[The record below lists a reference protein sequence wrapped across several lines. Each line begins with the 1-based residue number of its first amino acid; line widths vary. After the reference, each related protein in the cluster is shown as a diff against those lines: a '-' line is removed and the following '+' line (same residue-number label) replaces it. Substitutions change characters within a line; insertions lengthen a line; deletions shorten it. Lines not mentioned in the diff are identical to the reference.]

1 MNLLKK
7 NKYSIRKYKVGIFST
22 LIGTVLLLSNPNG
35 AQALTTDHNVQGGSN
50 QALPGNSQNT
60 NADTNRDIVND
71 SQNTPNAHA
80 TDNTST
86 NQALTNHQNVDV
98 ANQVGPAP
106 IQPSA
111 SPAQNNNNSNANSTA
126 TEPAANTNNNLAS
139 NNNTLN
145 VPNNTDNND
154 SARHLTLKEI
164 QEDVRHSSDKPEL
177 VAIAEEASNRPKK
190 RSRRAAPTDPNATP
204 ADPTATPADPTA
216 GNGSAPVAITAPY
229 TPTTDP
235 NANNIGQNAP
245 NEVLS
250 FDDNNIR
257 PSTNRSVP
265 TVTVVDNLPGYT
277 LINGGKVGVFSHAMV
292 RTSMFDSGDAKN
304 YQAQGN
310 VIALGRIR
318 GNDTNDHGDFNGIE
332 KTLTVNPNSELI
344 FEFNTMTTKNYQAQ
358 GNVIAL
364 GRIRGND
371 TNDHGDFNGIEKT
384 LTVNPNSELIFEFNT
399 MTTKNYQG
407 MTNLIIK
414 NADNDTVIGE
424 KVVAYGPIWRL
435 LKVPENVSH
444 LKIQFVPKNDAITD
458 ARGIYQLRDGY
469 KYYDFVDS
477 IGLHSGSHVYVER
490 RTMEPTATN
499 NKEFTVTT
507 SLKNNGNFGASFNTD
522 DFVYKIQLP
531 EGVEYVNNSLT
542 KDFPSG
548 NSGVDINDMNV
559 TYDAANRIITIKST
573 GGGTGNSPAR
583 LMPDK
588 ILDLK
593 YKLRV
598 NNVPTPRTV
607 TFNDTLTYK
616 TYSQDFIN
624 SPAESHTVSTNPYT
638 IDIIMNKDALQAEV
652 DRRIQQADYTFA
664 SLDIFNDL
672 KRRAQT
678 ILDENRNNVPLN
690 KRVSQ
695 ADIDSL
701 ANQMQHTLIRSVD
714 AENAV
719 NRKVDDMEDLV
730 NQNDE
735 LTDEEKQAAIQV
747 IEEHKNEI
755 IGNIGDQTTDDG
767 VTRIKD
773 QGIQTLSGD
782 TATPVVKP
790 NAKQAIRDKAAKQ
803 REIINHT
810 PDATQDEIQDAL
822 NQLTTDETDAIDNVT
837 NATTNADVETAK
849 NNGINTIG
857 AVAPQVTHK
866 QAARDAINQ
875 ATATKRQQINSN
887 REATQEEKNAALN
900 ELTQAT
906 NHALEQINQAT
917 TNDDVDT
924 AKGDGLNAINPIA
937 PVTVVKQAA
946 RDAVSH
952 DAQQHIAEI
961 NANPDAT
968 QEERQAAIEKV
979 NAAVAVANTN
989 ILNANTNADVEQ
1001 VKTNAI
1007 QGIQAIEPA
1016 TKVKTDAKNAIDQ
1029 SAETQHN
1036 AIFNNNDA
1044 TLEEQ
1049 QAAQQLL
1056 DQAVATAKQN
1066 INAAD
1071 TNQEVAQ
1078 AKDQGTQNIVV
1089 IQPATQVKTDARNA
1103 VNEKAREAITNINA
1117 TPGATREEK
1126 QEAINRVNTLKN
1138 RALND
1143 IGVTS
1148 TTAMVNSIRDDAVNQ
1163 IGAVQPHVTKKQ
1175 TATGV
1180 LTDLATAK
1188 KQEINQNTNATT
1200 EEKQVALNQVDQD
1213 LATAINNINQ
1223 ADTNAEVDQ
1232 AQQLGTKAI
1241 NAIQPNIVKK
1251 PAALAQTNQHY
1262 SAKLVEINAT
1272 PDATDDEKNA
1282 AINTLNQD
1290 RQQAIE
1296 SIKQANTNA
1305 EVDQAATV
1313 AENNIDAVQVDVV
1326 KKQAARDKITAEV
1339 AKRIEAVKQTPNATD
1354 EEKQAAVNQINQLK
1368 DQAFNQINQNQT
1380 NDQVDATTNQA
1391 INAID
1396 NVEAEVVIKP
1406 KAIADI
1412 EKAVKEKQQ
1421 QIDNSLD
1428 STDNEKEVALQ
1439 ALAKEKEKA
1448 LAAIDQAQTNSQVNQ
1463 AATNGV
1469 SAIKIIQPETKI
1481 KPAAREKINQK
1492 ANELRA
1498 QINQDKEATAEERQ
1512 AALDKINDLVAKAMT
1527 NITNDRTNQQVN
1539 DSTNQALDDI
1549 ALVTPDHIVRAAA
1562 RDAVKQQ
1569 YEAKKHEIEQA
1580 EHATDEEKQVALNQ
1594 LANNEKRAL
1603 QNINQAIANN
1613 DVKRVESNGIATLK
1627 GVEPHIVVKPEAQEA
1642 IKASADNQVESIKDT
1657 PHATTDELD
1666 EANQQ
1671 INDTLKQGQQD
1682 IDNTTQDAA
1691 VNDVRNQTI
1700 KAIEQIKPKVRRK
1713 RAALDNIDESNNNQ
1727 LDAIRNT
1734 LDTTQ
1739 DERNV
1744 AIAALNKIVNAIK
1757 NDIAQNKTN
1766 AEVDQT
1772 EADGNNNI
1780 KVILPKVQVKPA
1792 ARQSVSAKAEAQ
1804 NALIDQSDLSTEEE
1818 RLAAKHL
1825 VEQALNQAIDQINH
1839 ADKTAQVNQNSIDA
1853 QNIISKIKPATTVKA
1868 TALQQIQNIAT
1879 NKINLIKANNEATD
1893 EEQNAAIVQVE
1904 KELIKAKQQI
1914 AGAVTNADV
1923 AYLLHDGKNEIRE
1936 IEPVI
1941 NKKATA
1947 REQLTTLFNDK
1958 KQAIEANVQ
1967 ATVEER
1973 NSILAQL
1980 QNIYDT
1986 AIGQIDQDRSN
1997 AQVDKTA
2004 TLNLQT
2010 IHDLD
2015 VHPIKKPDAEKTIND
2030 DLARVTHLV
2039 QNYRKVSDRNK
2050 ADALKAIT
2058 ALKLQMDEELK
2069 TARTNADVDAV
2080 LKRFNVALG
2089 DIEAVITEK
2098 ENSLLRIDNIAQQT
2112 YAKFKAIATPEQLAK
2127 VKALIDQYV
2136 ADGNRMVDEDATLND
2151 IKKDT
2156 QLIIDEILAIKLPA
2170 EVIKASPKVGQPA
2183 PKVCTPIK
2191 KEDKQEVRKVV
2202 KELPNTGSEEMDLP
2216 LKELALITGAALLAR
2231 RRSKKEKE
2239 S

>member
-35 AQALTTDHNVQGGSN
+35 AQALTTDNNVQSDTN
-50 QALPGNSQNT
+50 QATPVNSQDKDVAN
-60 NADTNRDIVND
+60 NRGLAN
-71 SQNTPNAHA
+71 SAQNTPNQSA
-80 TDNTST
+80 TTNQAT
-86 NQALTNHQNVDV
+86 NQALVNHNNGSIV
-98 ANQVGPAP
+98 NQATPTSV
-106 IQPSA
+106 QSSTPS
-111 SPAQNNNNSNANSTA
+111 AQNNNHTDGNTTATETVSNAN
-126 TEPAANTNNNLAS
+126 NNDVAS
-139 NNNTLN
+139 NNTTLN
-145 VPNNTDNND
+145 VPNKTNENG
-154 SARHLTLKEI
+154 SGGHLTLKEI

-177 VAIAEEASNRPKK
+177 VAIAEPASNRPKK
-190 RSRRAAPTDPNATP
+190 RSRRAAPADPNATP
-204 ADPTATPADPTA
+204 ADPGAAAA
-216 GNGSAPVAITAPY
+216 GNGGAPVAITAPY

-235 NANNIGQNAP
+235 NANNAGQNAP

-250 FDDNNIR
+250 FDDNSIR

-265 TVTVVDNLPGYT
+265 SVTVVDNLPGFT
-277 LINGGKVGVFSHAMV
+277 LINGGKVGVLSHAMV
-292 RTSMFDSGDAKN
+292 RTSMFEAGSN
-304 YQAQGN
+304 RTYQAQGN
-310 VIALGRIR
+310 VLALGRIS
-318 GNDTNDHGDFNGIE
+318 GTDASNHGDFNGIE
-332 KTLTVNPNSELI
+332 KSLTVNPNSELI
-344 FEFNTMTTKNYQAQ
+344 FEFNTMPTKNGQ
-358 GNVIAL
+358 GATNV
-364 GRIRGND
+364 
-371 TNDHGDFNGIEKT
+371 
-384 LTVNPNSELIFEFNT
+384 
-399 MTTKNYQG
+399 
-407 MTNLIIK
+407 IIK
-414 NADNDTVIGE
+414 NADTNDTIAE
-424 KVVAYGPIWRL
+424 KTVEGGPTLRL
-435 LKVPENVSH
+435 FKVPDNVRN

-458 ARGIYQLRDGY
+458 ARGIYQLKDGY
-469 KYYDFVDS
+469 KYYSFVDS

-507 SLKNNGNFGASFNTD
+507 SLKNNGNSGASLDTD
-522 DFVYKIQLP
+522 EFVYKIQLP

-542 KDFPSG
+542 KDFPSN
-548 NSGVDINDMNV
+548 NSGVDVNDMNV
-559 TYDAANRIITIKST
+559 TYDAANRVITIKST
-573 GGGTGNSPAR
+573 GGGTTNSPAR

-616 TYSQDFIN
+616 TYTQDFIN
-624 SPAESHTVSTNPYT
+624 SAAESHTVSTNPYT

-672 KRRAQT
+672 KKRAQT
-678 ILDENRNNVPLN
+678 ILAENRNNVPLN

-695 ADIDSL
+695 ADIDTL
-701 ANQMQHTLIRSVD
+701 TNQMQHTLIRSVD

-719 NRKVDDMEDLV
+719 NQKADQMEDLV

-747 IEEHKNEI
+747 IEEHKGNI
-755 IGNIGDQTTDDG
+755 IGDIGDQTTDDG

-790 NAKQAIRDKAAKQ
+790 NAKKAIRDKATKQ
-803 REIINHT
+803 REIINAT
-810 PDATQDEIQDAL
+810 PDATEDEIQDAI
-822 NQLTTDETDAIDNVT
+822 NQLATDETDAIDNVT

-857 AVAPQVTHK
+857 SVVPQVTHK

-917 TNDDVDT
+917 TNADVDN

-968 QEERQAAIEKV
+968 QEERQAAIDKV
-979 NAAVAVANTN
+979 NAAVTAANTN
-989 ILNANTNADVEQ
+989 ILNANTNAEVEQ

-1007 QGIQAIEPA
+1007 QGIQAITPA
-1016 TKVKTDAKNAIDQ
+1016 TKVKTDAKNAIDK

-1036 AIFNNNDA
+1036 TIFNNNDA

-1089 IQPATQVKTDARNA
+1089 IQPATQVKTDARNV
-1103 VNEKAREAITNINA
+1103 VNDKAREAITNINA

-1138 RALND
+1138 RALTD

-1180 LTDLATAK
+1180 LNDLATAK

-1200 EEKQVALNQVDQD
+1200 EEKQVALNQVDQE

-1251 PAALAQTNQHY
+1251 PAALAQINQHY
-1262 SAKLVEINAT
+1262 NAKLAEINAT
-1272 PDATDDEKNA
+1272 PDATNDEKNA

-1380 NDQVDATTNQA
+1380 NDQVDTTTNQA
-1391 INAID
+1391 LNAID

-1428 STDNEKEVALQ
+1428 STDNEKEVASQ

-1469 SAIKIIQPETKI
+1469 SAIKIIQPETKV

-1498 QINQDKEATAEERQ
+1498 KINQDKEATAEERQ
-1512 AALDKINDLVAKAMT
+1512 VALDKINEFVNQAMT
-1527 NITNDRTNQQVN
+1527 DITNNRTNQQV
-1539 DSTNQALDDI
+1539 DDTTSQALDSI
-1549 ALVTPDHIVRAAA
+1549 ALVAPEHIVRAAA

-1569 YEAKKHEIEQA
+1569 YEAKKQEIEQA

-1594 LANNEKRAL
+1594 LANNKKLAL
-1603 QNINQAIANN
+1603 QNINQAVTNN
-1613 DVKRVESNGIATLK
+1613 DVKRVETNGIATLK
-1627 GVEPHIVVKPEAQEA
+1627 GVQPHIVIKPEAQQA
-1642 IKASADNQVESIKDT
+1642 IKASAENQVESIKDT
-1657 PHATTDELD
+1657 PHATVDELD
-1666 EANQQ
+1666 EANQL
-1671 INDTLKQGQQD
+1671 ISDTLKQAQQE
-1682 IDNTTQDAA
+1682 IENTNQDAA
-1691 VNDVRNQTI
+1691 VTDVRNQTI

-1713 RAALDNIDESNNNQ
+1713 RAALDSIEENNKNQ

-1739 DERNV
+1739 DERDV
-1744 AIAALNKIVNAIK
+1744 AIDTLNKIVNTIK

-1766 AEVDQT
+1766 AEVDRT
-1772 EADGNNNI
+1772 ETDGNDNI

-1792 ARQSVSAKAEAQ
+1792 ARQSVGVKAEAQ

-1839 ADKTAQVNQNSIDA
+1839 ADKTAQVNQDSIDA

-1893 EEQNAAIVQVE
+1893 EEQNIAIAQVE

-1914 AGAVTNADV
+1914 ASAVTNADV
-1923 AYLLHDGKNEIRE
+1923 AYLLHDEKNEIRE

-1941 NKKATA
+1941 SRKASA

-1958 KQAIEANVQ
+1958 KQAIEANIQ

-2004 TLNLQT
+2004 SLNLQT

-2030 DLARVTHLV
+2030 DLARVTALV

-2080 LKRFNVALG
+2080 LKRFNVALS

-2127 VKALIDQYV
+2127 VKVLIDQYV
-2136 ADGNRMVDEDATLND
+2136 ADGNRMIDEDATLND
-2151 IKKDT
+2151 IKQHT
-2156 QLIIDEILAIKLPA
+2156 QFIVDEILAIKLPA
-2170 EVIKASPKVGQPA
+2170 EAMKVSPKVIQPA

-2191 KEDKQEVRKVV
+2191 KKRHMNRAK
-2202 KELPNTGSEEMDLP
+2202 
-2216 LKELALITGAALLAR
+2216 LKKNFQIQVL
-2231 RRSKKEKE
+2231 KKWIYH
-2239 S
+2239 

>member
-35 AQALTTDHNVQGGSN
+35 AQALTTDNNVQSDTN
-50 QALPGNSQNT
+50 QATPVNSQDKDVAN
-60 NADTNRDIVND
+60 NRGLAN
-71 SQNTPNAHA
+71 SAQNTPNQSA
-80 TDNTST
+80 TTNQAT
-86 NQALTNHQNVDV
+86 NQALVNHNNGSIV
-98 ANQVGPAP
+98 NQATPTSV
-106 IQPSA
+106 QSSTPS
-111 SPAQNNNNSNANSTA
+111 AQNNNHTDGNTTATETVSNAN
-126 TEPAANTNNNLAS
+126 NNDAVS
-139 NNNTLN
+139 NNTTLN
-145 VPNNTDNND
+145 VPNKTNENG
-154 SARHLTLKEI
+154 SGGHLTLKEI

-177 VAIAEEASNRPKK
+177 VAIAEPASNRPKK
-190 RSRRAAPTDPNATP
+190 RSRRAAPADPNATP
-204 ADPTATPADPTA
+204 ADPAAAAA
-216 GNGSAPVAITAPY
+216 GNGGAPVAITAPY

-235 NANNIGQNAP
+235 NANNAGQNAP

-250 FDDNNIR
+250 FDDNGIR

-265 TVTVVDNLPGYT
+265 SVTVVDNLPGFT

-292 RTSMFDSGDAKN
+292 RTSMFDSGDNKN

-310 VIALGRIR
+310 VIALGRIN
-318 GNDTNDHGDFNGIE
+318 GTDTNDHGDFNGIE

-344 FEFNTMTTKNYQAQ
+344 FEFNTMTTKNGQ
-358 GNVIAL
+358 GATNV
-364 GRIRGND
+364 
-371 TNDHGDFNGIEKT
+371 
-384 LTVNPNSELIFEFNT
+384 
-399 MTTKNYQG
+399 
-407 MTNLIIK
+407 IIK
-414 NADNDTVIGE
+414 NADTNDTIAE
-424 KVVAYGPIWRL
+424 KTVEGGPTLRL
-435 LKVPENVSH
+435 FKVPDNVRN
-444 LKIQFVPKNDAITD
+444 LKIQFVSKNDAITD
-458 ARGIYQLRDGY
+458 ARGIYQLKDGY
-469 KYYDFVDS
+469 KYYSFVDS

-507 SLKNNGNFGASFNTD
+507 SLKNNGNSGASLDTD
-522 DFVYKIQLP
+522 EFVYKIQLP

-542 KDFPSG
+542 KDFPSN
-548 NSGVDINDMNV
+548 NSGVDVNDMNV
-559 TYDAANRIITIKST
+559 TYDAANRVITIKST
-573 GGGTGNSPAR
+573 GGGTTNSPAR

-616 TYSQDFIN
+616 TYTQDFIN
-624 SPAESHTVSTNPYT
+624 SAAESHTVSTNPYT

-672 KRRAQT
+672 KKRAQT
-678 ILDENRNNVPLN
+678 ILAENRNNVPLN

-695 ADIDSL
+695 ADIDTL
-701 ANQMQHTLIRSVD
+701 TNQMQHTLIRSVD

-719 NRKVDDMEDLV
+719 NQKADQMEDLV

-747 IEEHKNEI
+747 IEEHKGNI
-755 IGNIGDQTTDDG
+755 IGDIGDQTTDDG

-790 NAKQAIRDKAAKQ
+790 NAKKAIRDKATKQ
-803 REIINHT
+803 REIINAT
-810 PDATQDEIQDAL
+810 PDATEDEIQDAI
-822 NQLTTDETDAIDNVT
+822 NQLATDETDAIDNVT

-857 AVAPQVTHK
+857 AVVPQVTHK
-866 QAARDAINQ
+866 KAARDAINQ
-875 ATATKRQQINSN
+875 ATAMKRQQINSN

-917 TNDDVDT
+917 TNADVDN

-968 QEERQAAIEKV
+968 QEERQAAIDKV
-979 NAAVAVANTN
+979 NAAVTAANTN

-1007 QGIQAIEPA
+1007 QGIQAITPA
-1016 TKVKTDAKNAIDQ
+1016 TKVKTDAKNAIDK

-1036 AIFNNNDA
+1036 TIFNNNDA

-1078 AKDQGTQNIVV
+1078 AKDQGMQNIVV
-1089 IQPATQVKTDARNA
+1089 IQPATQVKTDARNT

-1126 QEAINRVNTLKN
+1126 QEAIDRVNALKN
-1138 RALND
+1138 RALTD

-1180 LTDLATAK
+1180 LNDLATAK

-1200 EEKQVALNQVDQD
+1200 EEKQMALNQVDQD

-1223 ADTNAEVDQ
+1223 ADTNTEVDQ
-1232 AQQLGTKAI
+1232 AQQLGAQAI

-1251 PAALAQTNQHY
+1251 PAALAQINQHY
-1262 SAKLVEINAT
+1262 NAKLAEINAT

-1296 SIKQANTNA
+1296 SVKQANTNN
-1305 EVDQAATV
+1305 EVDQAATT

-1380 NDQVDATTNQA
+1380 NDQVDTTTNQA
-1391 INAID
+1391 LNAID

-1428 STDNEKEVALQ
+1428 STDNEKEVASQ

-1469 SAIKIIQPETKI
+1469 SAIKIIQPETKV

-1498 QINQDKEATAEERQ
+1498 KINQDKEATAEERQ
-1512 AALDKINDLVAKAMT
+1512 VALDKINEFVNQAMT
-1527 NITNDRTNQQVN
+1527 DITNNRTNQQV
-1539 DSTNQALDDI
+1539 DDTTSQALDSI
-1549 ALVTPDHIVRAAA
+1549 ALVAPEHIVRAAA

-1569 YEAKKHEIEQA
+1569 YEAKKQEIEQA

-1594 LANNEKRAL
+1594 LANNEKLAL
-1603 QNINQAIANN
+1603 QNINQAVTNN
-1613 DVKRVESNGIATLK
+1613 DVKRVETNGIATLK
-1627 GVEPHIVVKPEAQEA
+1627 GVQPHIVIKPEAQQA
-1642 IKASADNQVESIKDT
+1642 IKASAENQVESIKDT
-1657 PHATTDELD
+1657 PHATVDELD
-1666 EANQQ
+1666 EANQL
-1671 INDTLKQGQQD
+1671 ISDTLKQAQQE
-1682 IDNTTQDAA
+1682 IENTNQDAA
-1691 VNDVRNQTI
+1691 VTDVRNQTI

-1713 RAALDNIDESNNNQ
+1713 RAALDSIEENNKNQ

-1739 DERNV
+1739 DERDV
-1744 AIAALNKIVNAIK
+1744 AIDTLNKIVNTIK

-1766 AEVDQT
+1766 AEVDRT
-1772 EADGNNNI
+1772 ETDGNDNI

-1792 ARQSVSAKAEAQ
+1792 ARQSVGVKAEAQ

-1839 ADKTAQVNQNSIDA
+1839 ADKTAQVNQDSINA

-1893 EEQNAAIVQVE
+1893 EEQNIAIAQVE

-1914 AGAVTNADV
+1914 ASAVTNADV
-1923 AYLLHDGKNEIRE
+1923 AYLLHDEKNEIRE

-1941 NKKATA
+1941 NRKASA

-1958 KQAIEANVQ
+1958 KQAIEANFQ

-2004 TLNLQT
+2004 SLNLQT

-2030 DLARVTHLV
+2030 DLARVTALV

-2136 ADGNRMVDEDATLND
+2136 ADGNRMIDEDATLND
-2151 IKKDT
+2151 IKQHT
-2156 QLIIDEILAIKLPA
+2156 QFIVDEILAIKLPA
-2170 EVIKASPKVGQPA
+2170 EAMKVSPKVIQPA

-2191 KEDKQEVRKVV
+2191 KEETHESRKVE
-2202 KELPNTGSEEMDLP
+2202 KELPNTGSEGMDLP
-2216 LKELALITGAALLAR
+2216 LKEFALITGAALLAR
-2231 RRSKKEKE
+2231 RRTKNEKE

>member
-35 AQALTTDHNVQGGSN
+35 AQALTTDNNVQSDTN
-50 QALPGNSQNT
+50 QATPVNSQDKDVAN
-60 NADTNRDIVND
+60 NRGLAN
-71 SQNTPNAHA
+71 SAQNTPNQSA
-80 TDNTST
+80 TTNQAT
-86 NQALTNHQNVDV
+86 NQALVNHNNGSIV
-98 ANQVGPAP
+98 NQATPTSV
-106 IQPSA
+106 QSSTPS
-111 SPAQNNNNSNANSTA
+111 AQNNNHTDGNTTATETVSNAN
-126 TEPAANTNNNLAS
+126 NNDAVS
-139 NNNTLN
+139 NNTTLN
-145 VPNNTDNND
+145 VPNKTNENG
-154 SARHLTLKEI
+154 SGGHLTLKEI

-177 VAIAEEASNRPKK
+177 VAIAEPASNRPKK
-190 RSRRAAPTDPNATP
+190 RSKRAAPADPNATP
-204 ADPTATPADPTA
+204 ADPAAAAA
-216 GNGSAPVAITAPY
+216 GNGGAPVAITAPY

-235 NANNIGQNAP
+235 NANNAGQNAP

-250 FDDNNIR
+250 FDDNGIR

-265 TVTVVDNLPGYT
+265 SVTVVDNLPGFT

-292 RTSMFDSGDAKN
+292 RTSMFDSADAKN

-310 VIALGRIR
+310 VIALGRI
-318 GNDTNDHGDFNGIE
+318 
-332 KTLTVNPNSELI
+332 K
-344 FEFNTMTTKNYQAQ
+344 
-358 GNVIAL
+358 
-364 GRIRGND
+364 GND

-407 MTNLIIK
+407 VTNLIIK
-414 NADNDTVIGE
+414 NADNDTVIAE
-424 KVVAYGPIWRL
+424 KSVAYGPIWRL
-435 LKVPENVSH
+435 FKVPENVSH

-522 DFVYKIQLP
+522 DFVYQVQLP

-542 KDFPSG
+542 KDFPSS
-548 NSGVDINDMNV
+548 NSGVDMNDFNV
-559 TYDAANRIITIKST
+559 TYDAANRVITIKST
-573 GGGTGNSPAR
+573 GGGSGNSPAR

-616 TYSQDFIN
+616 TYTQDFIN
-624 SPAESHTVSTNPYT
+624 SPAESHTVRTNPYT

-701 ANQMQHTLIRSVD
+701 TNQMQHTLIRSVD

-719 NRKVDDMEDLV
+719 NKKVDQMEDLV

-790 NAKQAIRDKAAKQ
+790 NAKKAIRDKATKQ
-803 REIINHT
+803 REIINAT
-810 PDATQDEIQDAL
+810 PDATEDEIQDAL
-822 NQLTTDETDAIDNVT
+822 NQLATDETDAIDNVT
-837 NATTNADVETAK
+837 NATTNADVEIAK

-857 AVAPQVTHK
+857 AVVPQVTHK

-917 TNDDVDT
+917 TNADVDN

-968 QEERQAAIEKV
+968 QEERQAAIDKV
-979 NAAVAVANTN
+979 NAAVTAANTN

-1007 QGIQAIEPA
+1007 QGIQAITPA
-1016 TKVKTDAKNAIDQ
+1016 TKVKTDAKNAIDK

-1036 AIFNNNDA
+1036 TIFNNNDA

-1089 IQPATQVKTDARNA
+1089 IQPATQVKTDARNV
-1103 VNEKAREAITNINA
+1103 VNDKAREAITNINA

-1138 RALND
+1138 RALTD

-1180 LTDLATAK
+1180 LNDLATAK

-1200 EEKQVALNQVDQD
+1200 EEKQVALNQVDQE

-1251 PAALAQTNQHY
+1251 PAALAQINQHY
-1262 SAKLVEINAT
+1262 NAKLAEINAT
-1272 PDATDDEKNA
+1272 PDATNDEKNA
-1282 AINTLNQD
+1282 AINTLNLD

-1380 NDQVDATTNQA
+1380 NDQVDTTTNQA
-1391 INAID
+1391 LKAID

-1428 STDNEKEVALQ
+1428 STDNEKEVASQ

-1469 SAIKIIQPETKI
+1469 SAIKIIQPETKV

-1498 QINQDKEATAEERQ
+1498 KINQDKEATAEERQ
-1512 AALDKINDLVAKAMT
+1512 VALDKINEFVNQAMT
-1527 NITNDRTNQQVN
+1527 DITNNRTNQQV
-1539 DSTNQALDDI
+1539 DDTTSQALDSI

-1569 YEAKKHEIEQA
+1569 YEAKKREIEQA

-1603 QNINQAIANN
+1603 QNINQAVTNN
-1613 DVKRVESNGIATLK
+1613 DVKRVETNGIATLK
-1627 GVEPHIVVKPEAQEA
+1627 GVQPHIVIKPEAQQA
-1642 IKASADNQVESIKDT
+1642 IKASAENQVESIKDT
-1657 PHATTDELD
+1657 PHATVDELD
-1666 EANQQ
+1666 EANQL
-1671 INDTLKQGQQD
+1671 ISDTLKQAQQE
-1682 IDNTTQDAA
+1682 IENTNQDAA
-1691 VNDVRNQTI
+1691 VTDVRNQTI

-1713 RAALDNIDESNNNQ
+1713 RAALDSIEENNKNQ

-1739 DERNV
+1739 DERDV
-1744 AIAALNKIVNAIK
+1744 AIDTLNKIVNTIK

-1766 AEVDQT
+1766 AEVDRT
-1772 EADGNNNI
+1772 ETDGNDNI

-1792 ARQSVSAKAEAQ
+1792 ARQSVGVKAEAQ

-1839 ADKTAQVNQNSIDA
+1839 ADKTAQVNQDSINA

-1893 EEQNAAIVQVE
+1893 EEQNIAIAQVE

-1914 AGAVTNADV
+1914 ASAVTNADV
-1923 AYLLHDGKNEIRE
+1923 AYLLHDEKNEIRE

-1941 NKKATA
+1941 NRKASA

-1958 KQAIEANVQ
+1958 KQAIKANIQ

-2004 TLNLQT
+2004 SLNLQT

-2030 DLARVTHLV
+2030 DLARVTALV
-2039 QNYRKVSDRNK
+2039 QNYRKVSNRNK

-2080 LKRFNVALG
+2080 LKRFNVALS

-2127 VKALIDQYV
+2127 VKVLIDQYV
-2136 ADGNRMVDEDATLND
+2136 ADGNRMIDEDATLND
-2151 IKKDT
+2151 IKQHT
-2156 QLIIDEILAIKLPA
+2156 QFIVDEILAIKLPA
-2170 EVIKASPKVGQPA
+2170 EETKVSPKEIQPA

-2191 KEDKQEVRKVV
+2191 KEETHESRKVE
-2202 KELPNTGSEEMDLP
+2202 KELPNTGSEGMDLP
-2216 LKELALITGAALLAR
+2216 LKEFALITGRLC
-2231 RRSKKEKE
+2231 
-2239 S
+2239 

>member
-35 AQALTTDHNVQGGSN
+35 AQALTTDNNVQSDTN
-50 QALPGNSQNT
+50 QATPVNSQ
-60 NADTNRDIVND
+60 DTNVANNRGLAN
-71 SQNTPNAHA
+71 SAQNTPNQSA
-80 TDNTST
+80 TTNQST
-86 NQALTNHQNVDV
+86 NQALVNHNNGSI
-98 ANQVGPAP
+98 ANQATPTSV
-106 IQPSA
+106 QSSTPS
-111 SPAQNNNNSNANSTA
+111 AQNNNHTDGNTTATETVSNAN
-126 TEPAANTNNNLAS
+126 NKDVVS
-139 NNNTLN
+139 NNTTLN
-145 VPNNTDNND
+145 VPNKTNENG
-154 SARHLTLKEI
+154 SGGHLTLKEI

-177 VAIAEEASNRPKK
+177 VAIAEQASNRPKK
-190 RSRRAAPTDPNATP
+190 RSRRAAPADPNATP
-204 ADPTATPADPTA
+204 ADPAAAAA
-216 GNGSAPVAITAPY
+216 GNGGAPVAITAPY

-235 NANNIGQNAP
+235 NANNAGQNAP

-250 FDDNNIR
+250 FDDNGIR

-265 TVTVVDNLPGYT
+265 SVTVVDNLPGFT

-310 VIALGRIR
+310 VIALGRIK

-332 KTLTVNPNSELI
+332 KS
-344 FEFNTMTTKNYQAQ
+344 
-358 GNVIAL
+358 
-364 GRIRGND
+364 
-371 TNDHGDFNGIEKT
+371 

-407 MTNLIIK
+407 VTNLIIK
-414 NADNDTVIGE
+414 NADNDTVIAE
-424 KVVAYGPIWRL
+424 KSVAYGPIWRL
-435 LKVPENVSH
+435 FKVPENVSH

-522 DFVYKIQLP
+522 DFVYKVQLP

-542 KDFPSG
+542 KDFPSS
-548 NSGVDINDMNV
+548 NSGVDMNDFNV
-559 TYDAANRIITIKST
+559 TYDAANRVITIKST
-573 GGGTGNSPAR
+573 GGGSGNSPAR

-616 TYSQDFIN
+616 TYTQDFIN

-690 KRVSQ
+690 KRVYQ

-701 ANQMQHTLIRSVD
+701 TNQMQHTLIRSVD

-719 NRKVDDMEDLV
+719 NKKVDQMEDLV

-790 NAKQAIRDKAAKQ
+790 NAKKAIRDKATKQ
-803 REIINHT
+803 REIINAT
-810 PDATQDEIQDAL
+810 PDATEDEIQDAL
-822 NQLTTDETDAIDNVT
+822 NQLATDETDAIDNVT
-837 NATTNADVETAK
+837 NATTNADVEIAK

-857 AVAPQVTHK
+857 AVVPQVTHK

-917 TNDDVDT
+917 TNADVDN

-968 QEERQAAIEKV
+968 QEERQAAIDKV
-979 NAAVAVANTN
+979 NAAVTAANTN

-1007 QGIQAIEPA
+1007 QGIQAITPA
-1016 TKVKTDAKNAIDQ
+1016 TKVKTDAKNAIDK

-1036 AIFNNNDA
+1036 TIFNNNDA

-1103 VNEKAREAITNINA
+1103 VNDKAREAITNINA

-1138 RALND
+1138 RALTD

-1180 LTDLATAK
+1180 LNDLATAK

-1200 EEKQVALNQVDQD
+1200 EEKQVALNQVDQE

-1251 PAALAQTNQHY
+1251 PAALAQINQHY
-1262 SAKLVEINAT
+1262 NAKLAEINAT
-1272 PDATDDEKNA
+1272 PDATNDEKNA
-1282 AINTLNQD
+1282 EINTLNQD

-1368 DQAFNQINQNQT
+1368 DQAINQINQNQT
-1380 NDQVDATTNQA
+1380 NDQVDTTTNQA
-1391 INAID
+1391 VNAID

-1428 STDNEKEVALQ
+1428 STDNEKEVASQ

-1469 SAIKIIQPETKI
+1469 SAIKIIQPETKV

-1498 QINQDKEATAEERQ
+1498 KINQDKEATAEERQ
-1512 AALDKINDLVAKAMT
+1512 VALDKINEFVNQAMT
-1527 NITNDRTNQQVN
+1527 DITNNRTNQQV
-1539 DSTNQALDDI
+1539 DDTTSQALDSI
-1549 ALVTPDHIVRAAA
+1549 ALVAPEHIVRAAA

-1569 YEAKKHEIEQA
+1569 YEAKKQEIEQA

-1594 LANNEKRAL
+1594 LANNEKLAL
-1603 QNINQAIANN
+1603 QNINQAVTNN
-1613 DVKRVESNGIATLK
+1613 DVKRVETNGIATLK
-1627 GVEPHIVVKPEAQEA
+1627 GVQPHIVIKPEAQQA
-1642 IKASADNQVESIKDT
+1642 IKATAENQVESIKDT
-1657 PHATTDELD
+1657 PHATVDELD
-1666 EANQQ
+1666 EANQL
-1671 INDTLKQGQQD
+1671 ISDTLKQAQQE
-1682 IDNTTQDAA
+1682 IENTNQDAA
-1691 VNDVRNQTI
+1691 VTDVRNQTI
-1700 KAIEQIKPKVRRK
+1700 KAIEQIKPKVIRK
-1713 RAALDNIDESNNNQ
+1713 RAALDSIEENNKNQ

-1739 DERNV
+1739 DERDV
-1744 AIAALNKIVNAIK
+1744 AIDTLNKIVNTIK

-1766 AEVDQT
+1766 AEVDRT
-1772 EADGNNNI
+1772 ETDGNDNI

-1792 ARQSVSAKAEAQ
+1792 ARQSVGVKAEAQ

-1839 ADKTAQVNQNSIDA
+1839 ADKTAQVNQDSIDA

-1893 EEQNAAIVQVE
+1893 EEQNIAIAQVE

-1914 AGAVTNADV
+1914 ASAVTNADV
-1923 AYLLHDGKNEIRE
+1923 AYLLHDEKNEIRE

-1941 NKKATA
+1941 NRKASA

-1958 KQAIEANVQ
+1958 KQAIEANIQ

-2004 TLNLQT
+2004 SLNLQT

-2030 DLARVTHLV
+2030 DLARVTALV
-2039 QNYRKVSDRNK
+2039 QNYRKVSNRNK

-2080 LKRFNVALG
+2080 LKRFNVALS

-2127 VKALIDQYV
+2127 VKVLIDQYV
-2136 ADGNRMVDEDATLND
+2136 ADGNRMIDEDATLND
-2151 IKKDT
+2151 IKQHT
-2156 QLIIDEILAIKLPA
+2156 QFIVDEILAIKLPA
-2170 EVIKASPKVGQPA
+2170 EATKVSPKEIQPA
-2183 PKVCTPIK
+2183 PKVCTSIK
-2191 KEDKQEVRKVV
+2191 KEETHESRKVE
-2202 KELPNTGSEEMDLP
+2202 KELPNTGSEGMDLP
-2216 LKELALITGAALLAR
+2216 LKEFALITGAALLAR
-2231 RRSKKEKE
+2231 RRTKNEKE

>member
-35 AQALTTDHNVQGGSN
+35 AQALTTDNNVQSDTN
-50 QALPGNSQNT
+50 QATPVNSQDKDVAN
-60 NADTNRDIVND
+60 NRGLAN
-71 SQNTPNAHA
+71 SAQNTPNQSA
-80 TDNTST
+80 TTNQAT
-86 NQALTNHQNVDV
+86 NQALVNHNNGSIV
-98 ANQVGPAP
+98 NQATPTSV
-106 IQPSA
+106 QSSTPS
-111 SPAQNNNNSNANSTA
+111 AQNNNHTDGNTTATETVSNAN
-126 TEPAANTNNNLAS
+126 NNDVAS
-139 NNNTLN
+139 NNTTLN
-145 VPNNTDNND
+145 VPNKTNENG
-154 SARHLTLKEI
+154 SGGHLTLKEI

-177 VAIAEEASNRPKK
+177 VAIAEPASNRPKK
-190 RSRRAAPTDPNATP
+190 RSRRAAPADPNVTP
-204 ADPTATPADPTA
+204 ADPGAAAA
-216 GNGSAPVAITAPY
+216 GNGGAPVAITAPY

-235 NANNIGQNAP
+235 NANNAGQNAP

-250 FDDNNIR
+250 FDDNSIR

-265 TVTVVDNLPGYT
+265 SVTVVDNLPGFT
-277 LINGGKVGVFSHAMV
+277 LINGGKVGVLSHAMV
-292 RTSMFDSGDAKN
+292 RTSMFEAGSN
-304 YQAQGN
+304 RTYQAQGN
-310 VIALGRIR
+310 VLALGRIS
-318 GNDTNDHGDFNGIE
+318 GTDASNHGDFNGIE
-332 KTLTVNPNSELI
+332 KSLTVNPNSELI
-344 FEFNTMTTKNYQAQ
+344 FEFNTMPTKNGQ
-358 GNVIAL
+358 GATNV
-364 GRIRGND
+364 
-371 TNDHGDFNGIEKT
+371 
-384 LTVNPNSELIFEFNT
+384 
-399 MTTKNYQG
+399 
-407 MTNLIIK
+407 IIK
-414 NADNDTVIGE
+414 NADTNDTIAE
-424 KVVAYGPIWRL
+424 KTVEGGPTLRL
-435 LKVPENVSH
+435 FKVPDNVRN

-458 ARGIYQLRDGY
+458 ARGIYQLKDGY
-469 KYYDFVDS
+469 KYYSFVDS

-507 SLKNNGNFGASFNTD
+507 SLKNNGNSGASLDTD
-522 DFVYKIQLP
+522 EFVYKIQLP

-542 KDFPSG
+542 KDFPSN
-548 NSGVDINDMNV
+548 NSGVDVNDMNV
-559 TYDAANRIITIKST
+559 TYDAANRVITIKST
-573 GGGTGNSPAR
+573 GGGTTNSPAR

-616 TYSQDFIN
+616 TYTQDFIN
-624 SPAESHTVSTNPYT
+624 SAAESHTVSTNPYT

-672 KRRAQT
+672 KKRAQT
-678 ILDENRNNVPLN
+678 ILAENRNNVPLN

-695 ADIDSL
+695 ADIDTL
-701 ANQMQHTLIRSVD
+701 TNQMQHTLIRSVD

-719 NRKVDDMEDLV
+719 NQKADQMEDLV

-747 IEEHKNEI
+747 IEEHKGNI
-755 IGNIGDQTTDDG
+755 IGDIGDQTTDDG

-790 NAKQAIRDKAAKQ
+790 NAKKAIRDKATKQ
-803 REIINHT
+803 REIINAT
-810 PDATQDEIQDAL
+810 PDATEDEIQDAI
-822 NQLTTDETDAIDNVT
+822 NQLATDETDAIDNVT

-857 AVAPQVTHK
+857 SVVPQVTHK

-917 TNDDVDT
+917 TNADVDN

-968 QEERQAAIEKV
+968 QEERQAAIDKV
-979 NAAVAVANTN
+979 NAAVTAANTN
-989 ILNANTNADVEQ
+989 ILNANTNAEVEQ

-1007 QGIQAIEPA
+1007 QGIQAITPA
-1016 TKVKTDAKNAIDQ
+1016 TKVKTDAKNAIDK

-1036 AIFNNNDA
+1036 TIFNNNDA

-1089 IQPATQVKTDARNA
+1089 IQPATQVKTDARNV
-1103 VNEKAREAITNINA
+1103 VNDKAREAITNINA

-1138 RALND
+1138 RALTD

-1180 LTDLATAK
+1180 LNDLATAK

-1200 EEKQVALNQVDQD
+1200 EEKQVALNQVDQE

-1251 PAALAQTNQHY
+1251 PAALAQINQHY
-1262 SAKLVEINAT
+1262 NAKLAEINAT
-1272 PDATDDEKNA
+1272 PDATNDEKNA

-1380 NDQVDATTNQA
+1380 NDQVDTTTNQA
-1391 INAID
+1391 LNAID

-1428 STDNEKEVALQ
+1428 STDNEKEVASQ

-1469 SAIKIIQPETKI
+1469 SAIKIIQPETKV

-1498 QINQDKEATAEERQ
+1498 KINQDKEATAEERQ
-1512 AALDKINDLVAKAMT
+1512 VALDKINEFVNQAMT
-1527 NITNDRTNQQVN
+1527 DITNNRTNQQV
-1539 DSTNQALDDI
+1539 DDTTSQALDSI
-1549 ALVTPDHIVRAAA
+1549 ALVAPEHIVRAAA

-1569 YEAKKHEIEQA
+1569 YEAKKQEIEQA

-1594 LANNEKRAL
+1594 LANNKKLAL
-1603 QNINQAIANN
+1603 QNINQAVTNN
-1613 DVKRVESNGIATLK
+1613 DVKRVETNGIATLK
-1627 GVEPHIVVKPEAQEA
+1627 GVQPHIVIKPEAQQA
-1642 IKASADNQVESIKDT
+1642 IKASAENQVESIKDT
-1657 PHATTDELD
+1657 PHATVDELD
-1666 EANQQ
+1666 EANQL
-1671 INDTLKQGQQD
+1671 ISDTLKQAQQE
-1682 IDNTTQDAA
+1682 IENTNQDAA
-1691 VNDVRNQTI
+1691 VTDVRNQTI

-1713 RAALDNIDESNNNQ
+1713 RAALDSIEENNKNQ

-1739 DERNV
+1739 DERDV
-1744 AIAALNKIVNAIK
+1744 AIDTLNKIVNTIK

-1766 AEVDQT
+1766 AEVDRT
-1772 EADGNNNI
+1772 ETDGNDNI

-1792 ARQSVSAKAEAQ
+1792 ARQSVGVKAEAQ

-1839 ADKTAQVNQNSIDA
+1839 ADKTAQVNQDSIDA

-1893 EEQNAAIVQVE
+1893 EEQNIAIAQVE

-1914 AGAVTNADV
+1914 ASAVTNADV
-1923 AYLLHDGKNEIRE
+1923 AYLLHDEKNEIRE

-1941 NKKATA
+1941 SRKASA

-1958 KQAIEANVQ
+1958 KQAIEANIQ

-2004 TLNLQT
+2004 SLNLQT

-2030 DLARVTHLV
+2030 DLARVTALV

-2080 LKRFNVALG
+2080 LKRFNVALS

-2127 VKALIDQYV
+2127 VKVLIDQYV
-2136 ADGNRMVDEDATLND
+2136 ADGNRMIDEDATLND
-2151 IKKDT
+2151 IKQHT
-2156 QLIIDEILAIKLPA
+2156 QFIVDEILAIKLPA
-2170 EVIKASPKVGQPA
+2170 EAMKVSPKVIQPA

-2191 KEDKQEVRKVV
+2191 KEETHESRKVE

-2216 LKELALITGAALLAR
+2216 LKEFALITGAALLAR
-2231 RRSKKEKE
+2231 RRTKNEKE

>member
-35 AQALTTDHNVQGGSN
+35 AQALTTDNNVQSDTN
-50 QALPGNSQNT
+50 QATPVNSQ
-60 NADTNRDIVND
+60 DTNVANNRGLAN
-71 SQNTPNAHA
+71 SAQNTPNQSA
-80 TDNTST
+80 TTNQST
-86 NQALTNHQNVDV
+86 NQALVNHNNGSI
-98 ANQVGPAP
+98 ANQATPTSV
-106 IQPSA
+106 QSSTPS
-111 SPAQNNNNSNANSTA
+111 AQNNNHTDGNTTATETVSNAN
-126 TEPAANTNNNLAS
+126 NKDVVS
-139 NNNTLN
+139 NNTTLN
-145 VPNNTDNND
+145 VPNKTNENG
-154 SARHLTLKEI
+154 SGGHLTLKEI

-177 VAIAEEASNRPKK
+177 VAIAEQASNRPKK
-190 RSRRAAPTDPNATP
+190 RSRRAAPADPNATP
-204 ADPTATPADPTA
+204 ADPAAAAA
-216 GNGSAPVAITAPY
+216 GNGGAPVAITAPY

-235 NANNIGQNAP
+235 NANNAGQNAP

-250 FDDNNIR
+250 FDDNGIR

-265 TVTVVDNLPGYT
+265 SVTVVDNLPGFT

-310 VIALGRIR
+310 VIALGRIK

-332 KTLTVNPNSELI
+332 KS
-344 FEFNTMTTKNYQAQ
+344 
-358 GNVIAL
+358 
-364 GRIRGND
+364 
-371 TNDHGDFNGIEKT
+371 

-407 MTNLIIK
+407 VTNLIIK
-414 NADNDTVIGE
+414 NADNDTVIAE
-424 KVVAYGPIWRL
+424 KSVAYGPIWRL
-435 LKVPENVSH
+435 FKVPENVSH

-522 DFVYKIQLP
+522 DFVYKVQLP

-542 KDFPSG
+542 KDFPSS
-548 NSGVDINDMNV
+548 NSGVDMNDFNV
-559 TYDAANRIITIKST
+559 TYDAANRVITIKST
-573 GGGTGNSPAR
+573 GGGSGNSPAR

-616 TYSQDFIN
+616 TYTQDFIN

-701 ANQMQHTLIRSVD
+701 TNQMQHTLIRSVD

-719 NRKVDDMEDLV
+719 NKKVDQMEDLV

-790 NAKQAIRDKAAKQ
+790 NAKKAIRDKATKQ
-803 REIINHT
+803 REIINAT
-810 PDATQDEIQDAL
+810 PDATEDEIQDAL
-822 NQLTTDETDAIDNVT
+822 NQLATDETDAIDNVT
-837 NATTNADVETAK
+837 NATTNADVEIAK

-857 AVAPQVTHK
+857 AVVPQVTHK

-917 TNDDVDT
+917 TNADVDN

-968 QEERQAAIEKV
+968 QEERQAAIDKV
-979 NAAVAVANTN
+979 NAAVTAANTN

-1007 QGIQAIEPA
+1007 QGIQAITPA
-1016 TKVKTDAKNAIDQ
+1016 TKVKTDAKNAIDK

-1036 AIFNNNDA
+1036 TIFNNNDA

-1103 VNEKAREAITNINA
+1103 VNDKAREAITNINA

-1138 RALND
+1138 RALTD

-1180 LTDLATAK
+1180 LNDLATAK

-1200 EEKQVALNQVDQD
+1200 EEKQVALNQVDQE

-1251 PAALAQTNQHY
+1251 PAALAQINQHY
-1262 SAKLVEINAT
+1262 NAKLAEINAT
-1272 PDATDDEKNA
+1272 PDATNDEKNA

-1368 DQAFNQINQNQT
+1368 DQAINQINQNQT
-1380 NDQVDATTNQA
+1380 NDQVDTTTNQA
-1391 INAID
+1391 VNAID

-1428 STDNEKEVALQ
+1428 STDNEKEVASQ

-1469 SAIKIIQPETKI
+1469 SAIKIIQPETKV

-1498 QINQDKEATAEERQ
+1498 KINQDKEATAEERQ
-1512 AALDKINDLVAKAMT
+1512 VALDKINEFVNQAMT
-1527 NITNDRTNQQVN
+1527 DITNNRTNQQV
-1539 DSTNQALDDI
+1539 DDTTSQALDSI
-1549 ALVTPDHIVRAAA
+1549 ALVAPEHIVRAAA

-1569 YEAKKHEIEQA
+1569 YEAKKQEIEQA

-1594 LANNEKRAL
+1594 LANNEKLAL
-1603 QNINQAIANN
+1603 QNINQAVTNN
-1613 DVKRVESNGIATLK
+1613 DVKRVETNGIATLK
-1627 GVEPHIVVKPEAQEA
+1627 GVQPHIVIKPEAQQA
-1642 IKASADNQVESIKDT
+1642 IKATAENQVESIKDT
-1657 PHATTDELD
+1657 PHATVDELD
-1666 EANQQ
+1666 EANQL
-1671 INDTLKQGQQD
+1671 ISDTLKQAQQE
-1682 IDNTTQDAA
+1682 IENTNQDAA
-1691 VNDVRNQTI
+1691 VTDVRNQTI

-1713 RAALDNIDESNNNQ
+1713 RAALDSIEENNKNQ

-1739 DERNV
+1739 DERDV
-1744 AIAALNKIVNAIK
+1744 AIDTLNKIVNTIK

-1766 AEVDQT
+1766 AEVDRT
-1772 EADGNNNI
+1772 ETDGNDNI

-1792 ARQSVSAKAEAQ
+1792 ARQSVGVKAEAQ

-1839 ADKTAQVNQNSIDA
+1839 ADKTAQVNQDSIDA

-1893 EEQNAAIVQVE
+1893 EEQNIAIAQVE

-1914 AGAVTNADV
+1914 ASAVTNADV
-1923 AYLLHDGKNEIRE
+1923 AYLLHDEKNEIRE

-1941 NKKATA
+1941 NRKASA

-1958 KQAIEANVQ
+1958 KQAIEANIQ

-2004 TLNLQT
+2004 SLNLQT

-2030 DLARVTHLV
+2030 DLARVTALV
-2039 QNYRKVSDRNK
+2039 QNYRKVSNRNK

-2080 LKRFNVALG
+2080 LKRFNVALS

-2127 VKALIDQYV
+2127 VKVLIDQYV
-2136 ADGNRMVDEDATLND
+2136 ADGNRMIDEDATLND
-2151 IKKDT
+2151 IKQHT
-2156 QLIIDEILAIKLPA
+2156 QFIVDEILAIKLPA
-2170 EVIKASPKVGQPA
+2170 EATKVSPK
-2183 PKVCTPIK
+2183 
-2191 KEDKQEVRKVV
+2191 
-2202 KELPNTGSEEMDLP
+2202 
-2216 LKELALITGAALLAR
+2216 
-2231 RRSKKEKE
+2231 
-2239 S
+2239 

>member
-35 AQALTTDHNVQGGSN
+35 AQALTTDNNVQSDTN
-50 QALPGNSQNT
+50 QATPVNSQDKDVAN
-60 NADTNRDIVND
+60 NRGLAN
-71 SQNTPNAHA
+71 SAQNTPNQSA
-80 TDNTST
+80 TTNQAT
-86 NQALTNHQNVDV
+86 NQALVNHNNGSIV
-98 ANQVGPAP
+98 NQATPTSV
-106 IQPSA
+106 QSNTPS
-111 SPAQNNNNSNANSTA
+111 AQNNNHTDGNTTATETVSNAN
-126 TEPAANTNNNLAS
+126 NNDAVS
-139 NNNTLN
+139 NNTTLN
-145 VPNNTDNND
+145 VPNKTNENG
-154 SARHLTLKEI
+154 SGGHLTLKEI

-177 VAIAEEASNRPKK
+177 VAIAEPASNRPKK
-190 RSRRAAPTDPNATP
+190 RSKRAAPADPNATP
-204 ADPTATPADPTA
+204 ADPAAAAA
-216 GNGSAPVAITAPY
+216 GNGGAPVAITAPY

-235 NANNIGQNAP
+235 NANNAGQNAP

-250 FDDNNIR
+250 FDDNGIR

-265 TVTVVDNLPGYT
+265 SVTVVDNLPGFT

-292 RTSMFDSGDAKN
+292 RTSMFDSADAKN

-310 VIALGRIR
+310 VIALGRI
-318 GNDTNDHGDFNGIE
+318 
-332 KTLTVNPNSELI
+332 K
-344 FEFNTMTTKNYQAQ
+344 
-358 GNVIAL
+358 
-364 GRIRGND
+364 GND

-407 MTNLIIK
+407 VTNLIIK
-414 NADNDTVIGE
+414 NADNDTVIAE
-424 KVVAYGPIWRL
+424 KSVAYGPIWRL
-435 LKVPENVSH
+435 FKVPENVSH

-522 DFVYKIQLP
+522 DFVYQVQLP

-542 KDFPSG
+542 KDFPSS
-548 NSGVDINDMNV
+548 NSGVDMNDFNV
-559 TYDAANRIITIKST
+559 TYDAANRVITIKST
-573 GGGTGNSPAR
+573 GGGSGNSPAR

-616 TYSQDFIN
+616 TYTQDFIN
-624 SPAESHTVSTNPYT
+624 SPAESHTVRTNPYT

-701 ANQMQHTLIRSVD
+701 TNQMQHTLIRSVD

-719 NRKVDDMEDLV
+719 NKKVDQMEDLV

-790 NAKQAIRDKAAKQ
+790 NAKKAIRDKATKQ
-803 REIINHT
+803 REIINAT
-810 PDATQDEIQDAL
+810 PDATEDEIQDAL
-822 NQLTTDETDAIDNVT
+822 NQLATDETDAIDNVT
-837 NATTNADVETAK
+837 NATTNADVEIAK

-857 AVAPQVTHK
+857 AVVPQVTHK

-917 TNDDVDT
+917 TNADVDN

-968 QEERQAAIEKV
+968 QEERQAAIDKV
-979 NAAVAVANTN
+979 NAAVTAANTN

-1007 QGIQAIEPA
+1007 QGIQAITPA
-1016 TKVKTDAKNAIDQ
+1016 TKVKTDAKNAIDK

-1036 AIFNNNDA
+1036 TIFNNNDA

-1089 IQPATQVKTDARNA
+1089 IQPATQVKTDARNV
-1103 VNEKAREAITNINA
+1103 VNDKAREAITNINA

-1138 RALND
+1138 RALTD

-1180 LTDLATAK
+1180 LNDLATAK

-1200 EEKQVALNQVDQD
+1200 EEKQVALNQVDQE

-1251 PAALAQTNQHY
+1251 PAALAQINQHY
-1262 SAKLVEINAT
+1262 NAKLAEINAT
-1272 PDATDDEKNA
+1272 PDATNDEKNA
-1282 AINTLNQD
+1282 AINTLNLD

-1380 NDQVDATTNQA
+1380 NDQVDTTTNQA
-1391 INAID
+1391 LKAID

-1428 STDNEKEVALQ
+1428 STDNEKEVASQ

-1469 SAIKIIQPETKI
+1469 SAIKIIQPETKV

-1498 QINQDKEATAEERQ
+1498 KINQDKEATAEERQ
-1512 AALDKINDLVAKAMT
+1512 VALDKINEFVNQAMT
-1527 NITNDRTNQQVN
+1527 DITNNRTNQQV
-1539 DSTNQALDDI
+1539 DDTTSQALDSI

-1569 YEAKKHEIEQA
+1569 YEAKKREIEQA

-1603 QNINQAIANN
+1603 QNINQAVTNN
-1613 DVKRVESNGIATLK
+1613 DVKRVETNGIATLK
-1627 GVEPHIVVKPEAQEA
+1627 GVQPHIVIKPEAQQA
-1642 IKASADNQVESIKDT
+1642 IKASAENQVESIKDT
-1657 PHATTDELD
+1657 PHATVDELD
-1666 EANQQ
+1666 EANQL
-1671 INDTLKQGQQD
+1671 ISDTLKQAQQE
-1682 IDNTTQDAA
+1682 IENTNQDAA
-1691 VNDVRNQTI
+1691 VTDVRNQTI

-1713 RAALDNIDESNNNQ
+1713 RAALDSIEENNKNQ

-1739 DERNV
+1739 DERDV
-1744 AIAALNKIVNAIK
+1744 AIDTLNKIVNTIK

-1766 AEVDQT
+1766 AEVDRT
-1772 EADGNNNI
+1772 ETDGNDNI

-1792 ARQSVSAKAEAQ
+1792 ARQSVGVKAEAQ

-1839 ADKTAQVNQNSIDA
+1839 ADKTAQVNQDSINA

-1893 EEQNAAIVQVE
+1893 EEQNIAIAQVE

-1914 AGAVTNADV
+1914 ASAVTNADV
-1923 AYLLHDGKNEIRE
+1923 AYLLHDEKNEIRE

-1941 NKKATA
+1941 NRKASA

-1958 KQAIEANVQ
+1958 KQAIEANIQ

-2004 TLNLQT
+2004 SLNLQT

-2030 DLARVTHLV
+2030 DLARVTALV
-2039 QNYRKVSDRNK
+2039 QNYRKVSNRNK

-2080 LKRFNVALG
+2080 LKRFNVALS

-2127 VKALIDQYV
+2127 VKVLIDQYV
-2136 ADGNRMVDEDATLND
+2136 ADGNRMIDEDATLND
-2151 IKKDT
+2151 IKQHT
-2156 QLIIDEILAIKLPA
+2156 QFIVDEILAIKLPA
-2170 EVIKASPKVGQPA
+2170 EETKVSPKEIQPA

-2191 KEDKQEVRKVV
+2191 KEETHESRKVE
-2202 KELPNTGSEEMDLP
+2202 KELPNTGSEGMDLP
-2216 LKELALITGAALLAR
+2216 LKEFALITGRLC
-2231 RRSKKEKE
+2231 
-2239 S
+2239 

>member
-1 MNLLKK
+1 
-7 NKYSIRKYKVGIFST
+7 
-22 LIGTVLLLSNPNG
+22 
-35 AQALTTDHNVQGGSN
+35 
-50 QALPGNSQNT
+50 
-60 NADTNRDIVND
+60 
-71 SQNTPNAHA
+71 
-80 TDNTST
+80 
-86 NQALTNHQNVDV
+86 
-98 ANQVGPAP
+98 
-106 IQPSA
+106 
-111 SPAQNNNNSNANSTA
+111 
-126 TEPAANTNNNLAS
+126 
-139 NNNTLN
+139 
-145 VPNNTDNND
+145 
-154 SARHLTLKEI
+154 
-164 QEDVRHSSDKPEL
+164 
-177 VAIAEEASNRPKK
+177 
-190 RSRRAAPTDPNATP
+190 
-204 ADPTATPADPTA
+204 
-216 GNGSAPVAITAPY
+216 
-229 TPTTDP
+229 
-235 NANNIGQNAP
+235 
-245 NEVLS
+245 
-250 FDDNNIR
+250 
-257 PSTNRSVP
+257 
-265 TVTVVDNLPGYT
+265 
-277 LINGGKVGVFSHAMV
+277 
-292 RTSMFDSGDAKN
+292 
-304 YQAQGN
+304 
-310 VIALGRIR
+310 
-318 GNDTNDHGDFNGIE
+318 
-332 KTLTVNPNSELI
+332 
-344 FEFNTMTTKNYQAQ
+344 
-358 GNVIAL
+358 
-364 GRIRGND
+364 
-371 TNDHGDFNGIEKT
+371 
-384 LTVNPNSELIFEFNT
+384 
-399 MTTKNYQG
+399 

-414 NADNDTVIGE
+414 NADNDTVIAE
-424 KVVAYGPIWRL
+424 KSVAYGPIWRL
-435 LKVPENVSH
+435 FKVPENVSH

-522 DFVYKIQLP
+522 DFVYKVQLP

-542 KDFPSG
+542 KDFPSS
-548 NSGVDINDMNV
+548 NSGVDMNDFNV
-559 TYDAANRIITIKST
+559 TYDAANRVITIKST
-573 GGGTGNSPAR
+573 GGGSGNSPAR

-616 TYSQDFIN
+616 TYTQDFIN

-701 ANQMQHTLIRSVD
+701 TNQMQHTLIRSVD

-719 NRKVDDMEDLV
+719 NKKVDQMEDLV

-790 NAKQAIRDKAAKQ
+790 NAKKAIRDKATKQ
-803 REIINHT
+803 REIINAT
-810 PDATQDEIQDAL
+810 PDATEDEIQDAL
-822 NQLTTDETDAIDNVT
+822 NQLATDETDAIDNVT
-837 NATTNADVETAK
+837 NATTNADVEIAK

-857 AVAPQVTHK
+857 AVVPQVTHK

-917 TNDDVDT
+917 TNADVDN

-968 QEERQAAIEKV
+968 QEERQAAIDKV
-979 NAAVAVANTN
+979 NAAVTAANTN
-989 ILNANTNADVEQ
+989 VLNANTNADVEQ

-1007 QGIQAIEPA
+1007 QGIQAITPA
-1016 TKVKTDAKNAIDQ
+1016 TKVKTDAKNAIDK

-1036 AIFNNNDA
+1036 TIFNNNDA

-1103 VNEKAREAITNINA
+1103 VNDKAREAITNINA

-1138 RALND
+1138 RALTD

-1180 LTDLATAK
+1180 LNDLATAK

-1200 EEKQVALNQVDQD
+1200 EEKQVALNQVDQE

-1251 PAALAQTNQHY
+1251 PAALAQINQHY
-1262 SAKLVEINAT
+1262 NAKLAEINAT
-1272 PDATDDEKNA
+1272 PDATNDEKNA

-1368 DQAFNQINQNQT
+1368 DQAINQINQNQT
-1380 NDQVDATTNQA
+1380 NDQVDTTTNQA
-1391 INAID
+1391 VNAID

-1406 KAIADI
+1406 TAIADI

-1428 STDNEKEVALQ
+1428 STDNEKEVASQ

-1469 SAIKIIQPETKI
+1469 SAIKIIQPETKV

-1498 QINQDKEATAEERQ
+1498 KINQDKEATAEERQ
-1512 AALDKINDLVAKAMT
+1512 VALDKINEFVNQAMT
-1527 NITNDRTNQQVN
+1527 DITNNRTNQQV
-1539 DSTNQALDDI
+1539 DDTTSQALDSI
-1549 ALVTPDHIVRAAA
+1549 ALVAPEHIVRAAA

-1569 YEAKKHEIEQA
+1569 YEAKKQEIEQA

-1594 LANNEKRAL
+1594 LANNEKLAL
-1603 QNINQAIANN
+1603 QNINQAVTNN
-1613 DVKRVESNGIATLK
+1613 DVKRVETNGIATLK
-1627 GVEPHIVVKPEAQEA
+1627 GVQPHIVIKPEAQQA
-1642 IKASADNQVESIKDT
+1642 IKATAENQVESIKDT
-1657 PHATTDELD
+1657 PHATVDELD
-1666 EANQQ
+1666 EANQL
-1671 INDTLKQGQQD
+1671 ISDTLKQAQQE
-1682 IDNTTQDAA
+1682 IENTNQDAA
-1691 VNDVRNQTI
+1691 VTDVRNQTI

-1713 RAALDNIDESNNNQ
+1713 RAALDSIEENNKNQ

-1739 DERNV
+1739 DERDV
-1744 AIAALNKIVNAIK
+1744 AIDTLNKIVNTIK

-1766 AEVDQT
+1766 AEVDRT
-1772 EADGNNNI
+1772 ETDGNDNI

-1792 ARQSVSAKAEAQ
+1792 ARQSVGVKAEAQ

-1839 ADKTAQVNQNSIDA
+1839 ADKTAQVNQDSIDA

-1893 EEQNAAIVQVE
+1893 EEQNIAIAQVE

-1914 AGAVTNADV
+1914 ASAVTNADV
-1923 AYLLHDGKNEIRE
+1923 AYLLHDEKNEIRE

-1941 NKKATA
+1941 NRKASA

-1958 KQAIEANVQ
+1958 KQAIEANIQ

-2004 TLNLQT
+2004 SLNLQT

-2030 DLARVTHLV
+2030 DLARVTALV
-2039 QNYRKVSDRNK
+2039 QNYRKVSNRNK

-2080 LKRFNVALG
+2080 LKRFNVALS

-2127 VKALIDQYV
+2127 VKVLIDQYV
-2136 ADGNRMVDEDATLND
+2136 ADGNRMIDEDATLND
-2151 IKKDT
+2151 IKQHT
-2156 QLIIDEILAIKLPA
+2156 QFIVDEILAIKLPA
-2170 EVIKASPKVGQPA
+2170 EATKVSPKEIQPA

-2191 KEDKQEVRKVV
+2191 KEETHESRKVE
-2202 KELPNTGSEEMDLP
+2202 KELPNTGSEGMDLP
-2216 LKELALITGAALLAR
+2216 LKEFALITGAALLAR
-2231 RRSKKEKE
+2231 RRTKNEKE

>member
-50 QALPGNSQNT
+50 QALPGNSPNT
-60 NADTNRDIVND
+60 NADTNRDIVNG

-86 NQALTNHQNVDV
+86 NQALTNHQNVGV
-98 ANQVGPAP
+98 ANQVAPAP
-106 IQPSA
+106 IQPSTSSA
-111 SPAQNNNNSNANSTA
+111 SNNNHSDANSTA

-190 RSRRAAPTDPNATP
+190 RSRRAAPADPN
-204 ADPTATPADPTA
+204 ATPADPTA
-216 GNGSAPVAITAPY
+216 GNGSAPVAITAPF

-245 NEVLS
+245 NEVLT

-310 VIALGRIR
+310 VIALGRIK
-318 GNDTNDHGDFNGIE
+318 GNDTNDHGG
-332 KTLTVNPNSELI
+332 
-344 FEFNTMTTKNYQAQ
+344 
-358 GNVIAL
+358 
-364 GRIRGND
+364 
-371 TNDHGDFNGIEKT
+371 FNGIEKT

-607 TFNDTLTYK
+607 TFNDILTYK
-616 TYSQDFIN
+616 TYTQDFIN

-664 SLDIFNDL
+664 SLDIFNEL

-701 ANQMQHTLIRSVD
+701 VNQMQHTLIRSVD

-803 REIINHT
+803 REIINNT

-979 NAAVAVANTN
+979 NAAVAAANTN

-1103 VNEKAREAITNINA
+1103 VNDKAREAITNINA

-1188 KQEINQNTNATT
+1188 KQEINQNTNATD

-1251 PAALAQTNQHY
+1251 PTALAQINQHY
-1262 SAKLVEINAT
+1262 NAKLAEINAT

-1396 NVEAEVVIKP
+1396 NVEAKVVIKP

-1428 STDNEKEVALQ
+1428 STDNEKEVALL

-1448 LAAIDQAQTNSQVNQ
+1448 LAGIDQAQTNSQVNQ

-1469 SAIKIIQPETKI
+1469 SAIKIIQPETKV

-1549 ALVTPDHIVRAAA
+1549 ALVTPDHIVRATA

-1603 QNINQAIANN
+1603 QNIDQAIANN

-1914 AGAVTNADV
+1914 ASAVTNADV

-1958 KQAIEANVQ
+1958 KLAIEANVQ

-2004 TLNLQT
+2004 SLNLQT

-2136 ADGNRMVDEDATLND
+2136 ADGIRMIDEDATLND
-2151 IKKDT
+2151 IKQHT
-2156 QLIIDEILAIKLPA
+2156 QFIVDEILAIKLPA
-2170 EVIKASPKVGQPA
+2170 EATKVLPKVGQPA
-2183 PKVCTPIK
+2183 PKLCTSIK
-2191 KEDKQEVRKVV
+2191 KVDKQEVRKVV

-2231 RRSKKEKE
+2231 RRNKNEKE

>member
-60 NADTNRDIVND
+60 NADTNRNIVNG
-71 SQNTPNAHA
+71 SQNTPNADA

-86 NQALTNHQNVDV
+86 NQALTNHQNVGV
-98 ANQVGPAP
+98 ANQVAP
-106 IQPSA
+106 TPVQPNSL
-111 SPAQNNNNSNANSTA
+111 SELNNNHSDAHATVTETASNTNHHL
-126 TEPAANTNNNLAS
+126 AANNS
-139 NNNTLN
+139 TLN
-145 VPNNTDNND
+145 VPNNINDND
-154 SARHLTLKEI
+154 SERHLTLKEI

-190 RSRRAAPTDPNATP
+190 RSRRAAPADPNATP
-204 ADPTATPADPTA
+204 ADPAA
-216 GNGSAPVAITAPY
+216 GNGGAPVAITAPY

-310 VIALGRIR
+310 VIALGRIK

-344 FEFNTMTTKNYQAQ
+344 FEFNN
-358 GNVIAL
+358 
-364 GRIRGND
+364 
-371 TNDHGDFNGIEKT
+371 
-384 LTVNPNSELIFEFNT
+384 

-407 MTNLIIK
+407 MTNLVIK
-414 NADNDTVIGE
+414 NADNDAILGE

-435 LKVPENVSH
+435 FKVPENVSH
-444 LKIQFVPKNDAITD
+444 LKTQFSPKNDAITD
-458 ARGIYQLRDGY
+458 VRGIYQLRDGY

-477 IGLHSGSHVYVER
+477 IGLHSGSHLYVER
-490 RTMEPTATN
+490 RIMEPTATN

-548 NSGVDINDMNV
+548 NSGVDMNDMNDMNV
-559 TYDAANRIITIKST
+559 TYDATNRVITIKST
-573 GGGTGNSPAR
+573 GGGSGNSPAR

-616 TYSQDFIN
+616 TFSQDFIN

-803 REIINHT
+803 REIINNT

-857 AVAPQVTHK
+857 AVVPQVTHK

-924 AKGDGLNAINPIA
+924 AKGDGLNVINPIA

-979 NAAVAVANTN
+979 NAAVAAANTN
-989 ILNANTNADVEQ
+989 ILNANSNADVEQ

-1078 AKDQGTQNIVV
+1078 AKDQGTQNILA
-1089 IQPATQVKTDARNA
+1089 IQPATQVKTDARNT
-1103 VNEKAREAITNINA
+1103 VNEKAREAISNINA

-1126 QEAINRVNTLKN
+1126 QEAIDRVNTLKN
-1138 RALND
+1138 RALTD

-1163 IGAVQPHVTKKQ
+1163 IGTVQPHVTKKQ
-1175 TATGV
+1175 SATGV

-1188 KQEINQNTNATT
+1188 KQEINQNTNATD

-1232 AQQLGTKAI
+1232 ALQAGKQAM

-1251 PAALAQTNQHY
+1251 PAVLAQINQHY
-1262 SAKLVEINAT
+1262 NAKLAEINAT

-1282 AINTLNQD
+1282 AINILNQD

-1296 SIKQANTNA
+1296 SIKLANTNA

-1380 NDQVDATTNQA
+1380 NDQVDATTN
-1391 INAID
+1391 
-1396 NVEAEVVIKP
+1396 
-1406 KAIADI
+1406 
-1412 EKAVKEKQQ
+1412 
-1421 QIDNSLD
+1421 
-1428 STDNEKEVALQ
+1428 
-1439 ALAKEKEKA
+1439 
-1448 LAAIDQAQTNSQVNQ
+1448 
-1463 AATNGV
+1463 
-1469 SAIKIIQPETKI
+1469 
-1481 KPAAREKINQK
+1481 
-1492 ANELRA
+1492 
-1498 QINQDKEATAEERQ
+1498 
-1512 AALDKINDLVAKAMT
+1512 
-1527 NITNDRTNQQVN
+1527 
-1539 DSTNQALDDI
+1539 
-1549 ALVTPDHIVRAAA
+1549 
-1562 RDAVKQQ
+1562 
-1569 YEAKKHEIEQA
+1569 
-1580 EHATDEEKQVALNQ
+1580 
-1594 LANNEKRAL
+1594 
-1603 QNINQAIANN
+1603 
-1613 DVKRVESNGIATLK
+1613 
-1627 GVEPHIVVKPEAQEA
+1627 
-1642 IKASADNQVESIKDT
+1642 
-1657 PHATTDELD
+1657 
-1666 EANQQ
+1666 
-1671 INDTLKQGQQD
+1671 
-1682 IDNTTQDAA
+1682 
-1691 VNDVRNQTI
+1691 
-1700 KAIEQIKPKVRRK
+1700 
-1713 RAALDNIDESNNNQ
+1713 
-1727 LDAIRNT
+1727 
-1734 LDTTQ
+1734 
-1739 DERNV
+1739 
-1744 AIAALNKIVNAIK
+1744 
-1757 NDIAQNKTN
+1757 
-1766 AEVDQT
+1766 
-1772 EADGNNNI
+1772 
-1780 KVILPKVQVKPA
+1780 
-1792 ARQSVSAKAEAQ
+1792 
-1804 NALIDQSDLSTEEE
+1804 
-1818 RLAAKHL
+1818 
-1825 VEQALNQAIDQINH
+1825 
-1839 ADKTAQVNQNSIDA
+1839 
-1853 QNIISKIKPATTVKA
+1853 
-1868 TALQQIQNIAT
+1868 
-1879 NKINLIKANNEATD
+1879 
-1893 EEQNAAIVQVE
+1893 
-1904 KELIKAKQQI
+1904 
-1914 AGAVTNADV
+1914 
-1923 AYLLHDGKNEIRE
+1923 
-1936 IEPVI
+1936 
-1941 NKKATA
+1941 
-1947 REQLTTLFNDK
+1947 
-1958 KQAIEANVQ
+1958 
-1967 ATVEER
+1967 
-1973 NSILAQL
+1973 
-1980 QNIYDT
+1980 
-1986 AIGQIDQDRSN
+1986 
-1997 AQVDKTA
+1997 
-2004 TLNLQT
+2004 
-2010 IHDLD
+2010 
-2015 VHPIKKPDAEKTIND
+2015 
-2030 DLARVTHLV
+2030 
-2039 QNYRKVSDRNK
+2039 
-2050 ADALKAIT
+2050 
-2058 ALKLQMDEELK
+2058 
-2069 TARTNADVDAV
+2069 
-2080 LKRFNVALG
+2080 
-2089 DIEAVITEK
+2089 
-2098 ENSLLRIDNIAQQT
+2098 
-2112 YAKFKAIATPEQLAK
+2112 
-2127 VKALIDQYV
+2127 
-2136 ADGNRMVDEDATLND
+2136 
-2151 IKKDT
+2151 
-2156 QLIIDEILAIKLPA
+2156 
-2170 EVIKASPKVGQPA
+2170 
-2183 PKVCTPIK
+2183 
-2191 KEDKQEVRKVV
+2191 
-2202 KELPNTGSEEMDLP
+2202 
-2216 LKELALITGAALLAR
+2216 
-2231 RRSKKEKE
+2231 
-2239 S
+2239 

>member
-1 MNLLKK
+1 M
-7 NKYSIRKYKVGIFST
+7 
-22 LIGTVLLLSNPNG
+22 
-35 AQALTTDHNVQGGSN
+35 
-50 QALPGNSQNT
+50 
-60 NADTNRDIVND
+60 
-71 SQNTPNAHA
+71 
-80 TDNTST
+80 
-86 NQALTNHQNVDV
+86 
-98 ANQVGPAP
+98 
-106 IQPSA
+106 
-111 SPAQNNNNSNANSTA
+111 
-126 TEPAANTNNNLAS
+126 
-139 NNNTLN
+139 
-145 VPNNTDNND
+145 
-154 SARHLTLKEI
+154 
-164 QEDVRHSSDKPEL
+164 
-177 VAIAEEASNRPKK
+177 
-190 RSRRAAPTDPNATP
+190 
-204 ADPTATPADPTA
+204 
-216 GNGSAPVAITAPY
+216 
-229 TPTTDP
+229 
-235 NANNIGQNAP
+235 
-245 NEVLS
+245 
-250 FDDNNIR
+250 
-257 PSTNRSVP
+257 
-265 TVTVVDNLPGYT
+265 
-277 LINGGKVGVFSHAMV
+277 
-292 RTSMFDSGDAKN
+292 
-304 YQAQGN
+304 
-310 VIALGRIR
+310 
-318 GNDTNDHGDFNGIE
+318 
-332 KTLTVNPNSELI
+332 
-344 FEFNTMTTKNYQAQ
+344 
-358 GNVIAL
+358 
-364 GRIRGND
+364 
-371 TNDHGDFNGIEKT
+371 
-384 LTVNPNSELIFEFNT
+384 
-399 MTTKNYQG
+399 
-407 MTNLIIK
+407 
-414 NADNDTVIGE
+414 
-424 KVVAYGPIWRL
+424 RL
-435 LKVPENVSH
+435 FKVPDNVRN

-458 ARGIYQLRDGY
+458 ARGIYQLKDGY
-469 KYYDFVDS
+469 KYYSFVDS

-490 RTMEPTATN
+490 RTMDPTATN

-507 SLKNNGNFGASFNTD
+507 SLKNNGNSGASLDTN
-522 DFVYKIQLP
+522 DFVYQVQLP

-542 KDFPSG
+542 KDFPSN
-548 NSGVDINDMNV
+548 NSGVDVNDMNV
-559 TYDAANRIITIKST
+559 TYDAANRVITIKST
-573 GGGTGNSPAR
+573 GGGTANSPAR

-588 ILDLK
+588 ILDLR

-607 TFNDTLTYK
+607 TFNETLTYK
-616 TYSQDFIN
+616 TYTQDFIN
-624 SPAESHTVSTNPYT
+624 SAAESHTVSTNPYT

-664 SLDIFNDL
+664 SLDIFNGL

-701 ANQMQHTLIRSVD
+701 TNQMQHTLIRSVD

-719 NRKVDDMEDLV
+719 NKKVDQMEDLV

-790 NAKQAIRDKAAKQ
+790 NAKKAIRDKATKQ
-803 REIINHT
+803 RAIINAT
-810 PDATQDEIQDAL
+810 PDATEDEIQDAL
-822 NQLTTDETDAIDNVT
+822 NQLATDETDAIDNVT
-837 NATTNADVETAK
+837 NATTNTDVETAK

-857 AVAPQVTHK
+857 AVVPQVTHK
-866 QAARDAINQ
+866 KAARDAINQ

-917 TNDDVDT
+917 TNADVDN

-968 QEERQAAIEKV
+968 QEERQAAIDKV
-979 NAAVAVANTN
+979 NAAVTAANTN

-1007 QGIQAIEPA
+1007 QGIQAITPA
-1016 TKVKTDAKNAIDQ
+1016 TKVKTDAKNAIDK

-1036 AIFNNNDA
+1036 TIFNNNDA

-1103 VNEKAREAITNINA
+1103 VNDKAREAITNINA

-1138 RALND
+1138 RALTD

-1200 EEKQVALNQVDQD
+1200 EEKQVALNQVDQE

-1251 PAALAQTNQHY
+1251 PAALAQINQHY
-1262 SAKLVEINAT
+1262 NTKLAEINAT
-1272 PDATDDEKNA
+1272 PDATNDEKNA

-1391 INAID
+1391 VNAID

-1428 STDNEKEVALQ
+1428 STDNEKEVASQ
-1439 ALAKEKEKA
+1439 ALTKEKEKA

-1469 SAIKIIQPETKI
+1469 SAIKIIQPETKV
-1481 KPAAREKINQK
+1481 KQAAREKINQK

-1498 QINQDKEATAEERQ
+1498 KINQDKEATAEERQ
-1512 AALDKINDLVAKAMT
+1512 VALDKINEFVNQAMT
-1527 NITNDRTNQQVN
+1527 DITNNRTNQQV
-1539 DSTNQALDDI
+1539 DDTTSQALDSI
-1549 ALVTPDHIVRAAA
+1549 ALVTPEHIVRAGA

-1569 YEAKKHEIEQA
+1569 YEAKKQEIEQA

-1594 LANNEKRAL
+1594 LANNEKLAL
-1603 QNINQAIANN
+1603 QNINQAVTNN
-1613 DVKRVESNGIATLK
+1613 DVKRVETNGIATLK
-1627 GVEPHIVVKPEAQEA
+1627 GVQPHIVIKPEAQQA
-1642 IKASADNQVESIKDT
+1642 IKASAENQVELIKDT
-1657 PHATTDELD
+1657 PHATVDELD
-1666 EANQQ
+1666 EANQL
-1671 INDTLKQGQQD
+1671 ISDTLKKAQQD

-1744 AIAALNKIVNAIK
+1744 AIDTLNKIVNAIK

-1839 ADKTAQVNQNSIDA
+1839 ADKTVQVNQNSIDA

-1893 EEQNAAIVQVE
+1893 EEQNAAIAQVE

-1914 AGAVTNADV
+1914 ASAVTNADV

-1941 NKKATA
+1941 NRKASA
-1947 REQLTTLFNDK
+1947 REQLTTLLNDK
-1958 KQAIEANVQ
+1958 KQAIEANIQ

-2004 TLNLQT
+2004 SLNLQT

-2136 ADGNRMVDEDATLND
+2136 TDGNRMIDEDATLND
-2151 IKKDT
+2151 IKQHT
-2156 QLIIDEILAIKLPA
+2156 QFIVDEILAIKLPA
-2170 EVIKASPKVGQPA
+2170 EATKVSPKVIQSA

-2191 KEDKQEVRKVV
+2191 KEETHESRKVE
-2202 KELPNTGSEEMDLP
+2202 KELPNTGSEGMDLP
-2216 LKELALITGAALLAR
+2216 LKEFALITGAALLAR
-2231 RRSKKEKE
+2231 RRTKNEKE

>member
-35 AQALTTDHNVQGGSN
+35 AQALTTDNNVQSDTN
-50 QALPGNSQNT
+50 QATPVNSQAKDVAN
-60 NADTNRDIVND
+60 NRGLAN
-71 SQNTPNAHA
+71 SAQNTPNQSA
-80 TDNTST
+80 TTNQAT
-86 NQALTNHQNVDV
+86 NQALVNHNNGSIV
-98 ANQVGPAP
+98 NQATPTSV
-106 IQPSA
+106 QSSTPS
-111 SPAQNNNNSNANSTA
+111 AQNNNHTDGNTTATETVSNAN
-126 TEPAANTNNNLAS
+126 NNDVAS
-139 NNNTLN
+139 NNTTLN
-145 VPNNTDNND
+145 VPNKTNENG
-154 SARHLTLKEI
+154 SGGHLTLKEI

-177 VAIAEEASNRPKK
+177 VAIAEPASNRPKK
-190 RSRRAAPTDPNATP
+190 RSRRAAPADPNATP
-204 ADPTATPADPTA
+204 ADPGAAAA
-216 GNGSAPVAITAPY
+216 GNGGAPVAITAPY

-235 NANNIGQNAP
+235 NANNAGQNAP

-250 FDDNNIR
+250 FDDNSIR

-265 TVTVVDNLPGYT
+265 SVTVVDNLPGFT
-277 LINGGKVGVFSHAMV
+277 LINGGKVGVLSHAMV
-292 RTSMFDSGDAKN
+292 RTSMFEAGSN
-304 YQAQGN
+304 RTYQAQGN
-310 VIALGRIR
+310 VLALGRIS
-318 GNDTNDHGDFNGIE
+318 GTDASNHGDFNGIE
-332 KTLTVNPNSELI
+332 KSLTVNPNSELI
-344 FEFNTMTTKNYQAQ
+344 FEFNTMPTKNGQ
-358 GNVIAL
+358 GATNV
-364 GRIRGND
+364 
-371 TNDHGDFNGIEKT
+371 
-384 LTVNPNSELIFEFNT
+384 
-399 MTTKNYQG
+399 
-407 MTNLIIK
+407 IIK
-414 NADNDTVIGE
+414 NADTNDTIAE
-424 KVVAYGPIWRL
+424 KTVEGGPTLRL
-435 LKVPENVSH
+435 FKVPDNVRN

-458 ARGIYQLRDGY
+458 ARGIYQLKDGY
-469 KYYDFVDS
+469 KYYSFVDS

-507 SLKNNGNFGASFNTD
+507 SLKNNGNSGASLDTD
-522 DFVYKIQLP
+522 EFVYKIQLP

-542 KDFPSG
+542 KDFPSN
-548 NSGVDINDMNV
+548 NSGVDVNDMNV
-559 TYDAANRIITIKST
+559 TYDAANRVITIKST
-573 GGGTGNSPAR
+573 GGGTTNSPAR

-616 TYSQDFIN
+616 TYTQDFIN
-624 SPAESHTVSTNPYT
+624 SAAESHTVSTNPYT

-672 KRRAQT
+672 KKRAQT
-678 ILDENRNNVPLN
+678 ILAENRNNVPLN

-695 ADIDSL
+695 ADIDTL
-701 ANQMQHTLIRSVD
+701 TNQMQHTLIRSVD

-719 NRKVDDMEDLV
+719 NQKADQMEDLV

-747 IEEHKNEI
+747 IEEHKGNI
-755 IGNIGDQTTDDG
+755 IGDIGDQTTDDG

-790 NAKQAIRDKAAKQ
+790 NAKKAIRDKATKQ
-803 REIINHT
+803 REIINAT
-810 PDATQDEIQDAL
+810 PDATEDEIQDAI
-822 NQLTTDETDAIDNVT
+822 NQLATDETDAIDNVT

-857 AVAPQVTHK
+857 SVVPQVTHK

-917 TNDDVDT
+917 TNADVDN

-968 QEERQAAIEKV
+968 QEERQAAIDKV
-979 NAAVAVANTN
+979 NAAVTAANTN
-989 ILNANTNADVEQ
+989 ILNANTNAEVEQ

-1007 QGIQAIEPA
+1007 QGIQAITPA
-1016 TKVKTDAKNAIDQ
+1016 TKVKTDAKNAIDK

-1036 AIFNNNDA
+1036 TIFNNNDA

-1089 IQPATQVKTDARNA
+1089 IQPATQVKTDARNV
-1103 VNEKAREAITNINA
+1103 VNDKAREAITNINA

-1138 RALND
+1138 RALTD

-1180 LTDLATAK
+1180 LNDLATAK

-1200 EEKQVALNQVDQD
+1200 EEKQVALNQVDQE

-1251 PAALAQTNQHY
+1251 PAALAQINQHY
-1262 SAKLVEINAT
+1262 NAKLAEINAT
-1272 PDATDDEKNA
+1272 PDATNDEKNA

-1380 NDQVDATTNQA
+1380 NDQVDTTTNQA
-1391 INAID
+1391 LNAID

-1428 STDNEKEVALQ
+1428 STDNEKEVASQ

-1469 SAIKIIQPETKI
+1469 SAIKIIQPETKV

-1498 QINQDKEATAEERQ
+1498 KINQDKEATAEERQ
-1512 AALDKINDLVAKAMT
+1512 VALDKINEFVNQAMT
-1527 NITNDRTNQQVN
+1527 DITNNRTNQQV
-1539 DSTNQALDDI
+1539 DDTTSQALDSI
-1549 ALVTPDHIVRAAA
+1549 ALVAPEHIVRAAA

-1569 YEAKKHEIEQA
+1569 YEAKKQEIEQA

-1594 LANNEKRAL
+1594 LANNKKLAL
-1603 QNINQAIANN
+1603 QNINQAVTNN
-1613 DVKRVESNGIATLK
+1613 DVKRVETNGIATLK
-1627 GVEPHIVVKPEAQEA
+1627 GVQPHIVIKPEAQQA
-1642 IKASADNQVESIKDT
+1642 IKASAENQVESIKDT
-1657 PHATTDELD
+1657 PHATVDELD
-1666 EANQQ
+1666 EANQL
-1671 INDTLKQGQQD
+1671 ISDTLKQAQQE
-1682 IDNTTQDAA
+1682 IENTNQDAA
-1691 VNDVRNQTI
+1691 VTDVRNQTI

-1713 RAALDNIDESNNNQ
+1713 RAALDSIEENNKNQ

-1739 DERNV
+1739 DERDV
-1744 AIAALNKIVNAIK
+1744 AIDTLNKIVNTIK

-1766 AEVDQT
+1766 AEVDRT
-1772 EADGNNNI
+1772 ETDGNDNI

-1792 ARQSVSAKAEAQ
+1792 ARQSVGVKAEAQ

-1839 ADKTAQVNQNSIDA
+1839 ADKTAQVNQDSIDA

-1893 EEQNAAIVQVE
+1893 EEQNIAIAQVE

-1914 AGAVTNADV
+1914 ASAVTNADV
-1923 AYLLHDGKNEIRE
+1923 AYLLHDEKNEIRE

-1941 NKKATA
+1941 SRKASA

-1958 KQAIEANVQ
+1958 KQAIEANIQ

-2004 TLNLQT
+2004 SLNLQT

-2030 DLARVTHLV
+2030 DLARVTALV

-2080 LKRFNVALG
+2080 LKRFNVALS

-2127 VKALIDQYV
+2127 VKVLIDQYV
-2136 ADGNRMVDEDATLND
+2136 ADGNRMIDEDATLND
-2151 IKKDT
+2151 IKQHT
-2156 QLIIDEILAIKLPA
+2156 QFIVDEILAIKLPA
-2170 EVIKASPKVGQPA
+2170 EAMKVSPKVIQPA

-2191 KEDKQEVRKVV
+2191 KEETHESRKVE

-2216 LKELALITGAALLAR
+2216 LKEFALITGAALLAR
-2231 RRSKKEKE
+2231 RRTKNEKE

>member
-35 AQALTTDHNVQGGSN
+35 AQALTTDNNVQSDTN
-50 QALPGNSQNT
+50 QATPVNSQ
-60 NADTNRDIVND
+60 DTNVANNRGLAN
-71 SQNTPNAHA
+71 SAQNTPNQSA
-80 TDNTST
+80 TTNQST
-86 NQALTNHQNVDV
+86 NQALVNHNNGSI
-98 ANQVGPAP
+98 ANQATPTSV
-106 IQPSA
+106 QSSTPS
-111 SPAQNNNNSNANSTA
+111 AQNNNHTDGNTTATETVSNAN
-126 TEPAANTNNNLAS
+126 NKDVVS
-139 NNNTLN
+139 NNTTLN
-145 VPNNTDNND
+145 VPNKTNENG
-154 SARHLTLKEI
+154 SGGHLTLKEI

-177 VAIAEEASNRPKK
+177 VAIAEQASNRPKK
-190 RSRRAAPTDPNATP
+190 RSRRAAPADPNATP
-204 ADPTATPADPTA
+204 ADPAAAAA
-216 GNGSAPVAITAPY
+216 GNGGAPVAITAPY

-235 NANNIGQNAP
+235 NANNAGQNAP

-250 FDDNNIR
+250 FDDNGIR

-265 TVTVVDNLPGYT
+265 SVTVVDNLPGFT

-310 VIALGRIR
+310 VIALGRIK

-332 KTLTVNPNSELI
+332 KS
-344 FEFNTMTTKNYQAQ
+344 
-358 GNVIAL
+358 
-364 GRIRGND
+364 
-371 TNDHGDFNGIEKT
+371 

-407 MTNLIIK
+407 VTNLIIK
-414 NADNDTVIGE
+414 NADNDTVIAE
-424 KVVAYGPIWRL
+424 KSVAYGPIWRL
-435 LKVPENVSH
+435 FKVPENVSH

-522 DFVYKIQLP
+522 DFVYKVQLP

-542 KDFPSG
+542 KDFPSS
-548 NSGVDINDMNV
+548 NSGVDMNDFNV
-559 TYDAANRIITIKST
+559 TYDAANRVITIKST
-573 GGGTGNSPAR
+573 GGGSGNSPAR

-616 TYSQDFIN
+616 TYTQDFIN

-701 ANQMQHTLIRSVD
+701 TNQMQHTLIRSVD

-719 NRKVDDMEDLV
+719 NKKVDQMEDLV

-790 NAKQAIRDKAAKQ
+790 NAKKAIRDKATKQ
-803 REIINHT
+803 REIINAT
-810 PDATQDEIQDAL
+810 PDATEDEIQDAL
-822 NQLTTDETDAIDNVT
+822 NQLATDETDAIDNVT
-837 NATTNADVETAK
+837 NATTNADVEIAK

-857 AVAPQVTHK
+857 AVVPQVTHK

-917 TNDDVDT
+917 TNADVDN

-968 QEERQAAIEKV
+968 QEERQAAIDKV
-979 NAAVAVANTN
+979 NAAVTAANTN

-1007 QGIQAIEPA
+1007 QGIQAITPA
-1016 TKVKTDAKNAIDQ
+1016 TKVKTDAKNAIDK

-1036 AIFNNNDA
+1036 TIFNNNDA

-1103 VNEKAREAITNINA
+1103 VNDKAREAITNINA

-1138 RALND
+1138 RALTD

-1180 LTDLATAK
+1180 LNDLATAK

-1200 EEKQVALNQVDQD
+1200 EEKQVALNQVDQE

-1251 PAALAQTNQHY
+1251 PAALAQINQHY
-1262 SAKLVEINAT
+1262 NAKLAEINAT
-1272 PDATDDEKNA
+1272 PDATNDEKNA

-1368 DQAFNQINQNQT
+1368 DQAINQINQNQT
-1380 NDQVDATTNQA
+1380 NDQVDTTTNQA
-1391 INAID
+1391 VNAID

-1406 KAIADI
+1406 TAIADI

-1428 STDNEKEVALQ
+1428 STDNEKEVASQ

-1469 SAIKIIQPETKI
+1469 SAIKIIQPETKV

-1498 QINQDKEATAEERQ
+1498 KINQDKEATAEERQ
-1512 AALDKINDLVAKAMT
+1512 VALDKINEFVNQAMT
-1527 NITNDRTNQQVN
+1527 DITNNRTNQQV
-1539 DSTNQALDDI
+1539 DDTTSQALDSI
-1549 ALVTPDHIVRAAA
+1549 ALVAPEHIVRAAA
-1562 RDAVKQQ
+1562 RDVVKQQ
-1569 YEAKKHEIEQA
+1569 YEAKKQEIEQA

-1594 LANNEKRAL
+1594 LANNEKLAL
-1603 QNINQAIANN
+1603 QNINQAVTNN
-1613 DVKRVESNGIATLK
+1613 DVKRVETNGIATLK
-1627 GVEPHIVVKPEAQEA
+1627 GVQPHIVIKPEAQQA
-1642 IKASADNQVESIKDT
+1642 IKATAENQVESIKDT
-1657 PHATTDELD
+1657 PHATVDELD
-1666 EANQQ
+1666 EANQL
-1671 INDTLKQGQQD
+1671 ISDTLKQAQQE
-1682 IDNTTQDAA
+1682 IENTNQDAA
-1691 VNDVRNQTI
+1691 VTDVRNQTI

-1713 RAALDNIDESNNNQ
+1713 RAALDSIEENNKNQ

-1739 DERNV
+1739 DERDV
-1744 AIAALNKIVNAIK
+1744 AIDTLNKIVNTIK

-1766 AEVDQT
+1766 AEVDRT
-1772 EADGNNNI
+1772 ETDGNDNI

-1792 ARQSVSAKAEAQ
+1792 ARQSVGVKAEAQ

-1839 ADKTAQVNQNSIDA
+1839 ADKTAQVNQDSIDA

-1893 EEQNAAIVQVE
+1893 EEQNIAIAQVE

-1914 AGAVTNADV
+1914 ASAVTNADV
-1923 AYLLHDGKNEIRE
+1923 AYLLHDEKNEIRE

-1941 NKKATA
+1941 NRKASA

-1958 KQAIEANVQ
+1958 KQAIEANIQ

-2004 TLNLQT
+2004 SLNLQT

-2030 DLARVTHLV
+2030 DLARVTALV
-2039 QNYRKVSDRNK
+2039 QNYRKVSNRNK

-2080 LKRFNVALG
+2080 LKRFNVALS

-2127 VKALIDQYV
+2127 VKVLIDQYV
-2136 ADGNRMVDEDATLND
+2136 ADGNRMIDEDATLND
-2151 IKKDT
+2151 IKQHT
-2156 QLIIDEILAIKLPA
+2156 QFIVDEILAIKLPA
-2170 EVIKASPKVGQPA
+2170 EATKVSPKEIQPA

-2191 KEDKQEVRKVV
+2191 KEETHESRKVE
-2202 KELPNTGSEEMDLP
+2202 KELPNTGSEGMDLP
-2216 LKELALITGAALLAR
+2216 LKEFALITGAALLAR
-2231 RRSKKEKE
+2231 RRTKNEKE

>member
-35 AQALTTDHNVQGGSN
+35 AQALTTDNNVQSDTN
-50 QALPGNSQNT
+50 QATPVNSQDKDVAN
-60 NADTNRDIVND
+60 NRGLAN
-71 SQNTPNAHA
+71 SAQNTPNQSA
-80 TDNTST
+80 TTNQAT
-86 NQALTNHQNVDV
+86 NQALVNHNNGSIV
-98 ANQVGPAP
+98 NQATPTSV
-106 IQPSA
+106 QSSTPS
-111 SPAQNNNNSNANSTA
+111 AQNNNHTDGNTTATETVSNAN
-126 TEPAANTNNNLAS
+126 NNDAVS
-139 NNNTLN
+139 NNTTLN
-145 VPNNTDNND
+145 VPNKTNENG
-154 SARHLTLKEI
+154 SGGHLTLKEI

-177 VAIAEEASNRPKK
+177 VAIAEPASNRPKK
-190 RSRRAAPTDPNATP
+190 RSRRAAPADPNATP
-204 ADPTATPADPTA
+204 ADPAAAAA
-216 GNGSAPVAITAPY
+216 GNGGAPVAITAPY

-235 NANNIGQNAP
+235 NANNAGQNAP

-250 FDDNNIR
+250 FDDNGIR

-265 TVTVVDNLPGYT
+265 SVTVVDNLPGFT

-292 RTSMFDSGDAKN
+292 RTSMFDSADAKN

-310 VIALGRIR
+310 VIALGRI
-318 GNDTNDHGDFNGIE
+318 
-332 KTLTVNPNSELI
+332 K
-344 FEFNTMTTKNYQAQ
+344 
-358 GNVIAL
+358 
-364 GRIRGND
+364 GND

-407 MTNLIIK
+407 VTNLIIK
-414 NADNDTVIGE
+414 NADNDTVIAE
-424 KVVAYGPIWRL
+424 KSVAYGPIWRL
-435 LKVPENVSH
+435 FKVPENVSH

-499 NKEFTVTT
+499 NKEFTVAT

-522 DFVYKIQLP
+522 DFVYQVQLP

-542 KDFPSG
+542 KDFPSS
-548 NSGVDINDMNV
+548 NSGVDMNDFNV
-559 TYDAANRIITIKST
+559 TYDAANRVITIKST
-573 GGGTGNSPAR
+573 GGGSGNSPAR

-616 TYSQDFIN
+616 TYTQDFIN

-701 ANQMQHTLIRSVD
+701 TNQMQHTLIRSVD

-719 NRKVDDMEDLV
+719 NKKVDQMEDLV

-790 NAKQAIRDKAAKQ
+790 NAKKAIRDKATKQ
-803 REIINHT
+803 REIINAT
-810 PDATQDEIQDAL
+810 PDATEDEIQDAL
-822 NQLTTDETDAIDNVT
+822 NQLATDETDAIDNVT

-857 AVAPQVTHK
+857 AVVPQVTHK

-917 TNDDVDT
+917 TNADVDN

-968 QEERQAAIEKV
+968 QEERQAAIDKV
-979 NAAVAVANTN
+979 NAAVTAANTN

-1007 QGIQAIEPA
+1007 QGIQAITPA
-1016 TKVKTDAKNAIDQ
+1016 TKVKTDAKNAIDK

-1036 AIFNNNDA
+1036 TIFNNNDA

-1103 VNEKAREAITNINA
+1103 VNDKAREAITNINA

-1138 RALND
+1138 RALTD

-1180 LTDLATAK
+1180 LNDLATAK

-1200 EEKQVALNQVDQD
+1200 EEKQVALNQVDQE

-1251 PAALAQTNQHY
+1251 PAALAQINQHY
-1262 SAKLVEINAT
+1262 NAKLAEINAT
-1272 PDATDDEKNA
+1272 PDATNDEKNA
-1282 AINTLNQD
+1282 AINTLNLD

-1380 NDQVDATTNQA
+1380 NDQVDTTTNQA
-1391 INAID
+1391 LKAID

-1428 STDNEKEVALQ
+1428 STDNEKEVASQ

-1469 SAIKIIQPETKI
+1469 SAIKIIQPETKV

-1498 QINQDKEATAEERQ
+1498 KINQDKEATAEERQ
-1512 AALDKINDLVAKAMT
+1512 VALDKINEFVNQAMT
-1527 NITNDRTNQQVN
+1527 DITNNRTNQQV
-1539 DSTNQALDDI
+1539 DDTTSQALDSI
-1549 ALVTPDHIVRAAA
+1549 ALVAPEHIVRAAA

-1569 YEAKKHEIEQA
+1569 YEAKKQEIEQA

-1594 LANNEKRAL
+1594 LANNEKLAL
-1603 QNINQAIANN
+1603 QNINQAVTNN
-1613 DVKRVESNGIATLK
+1613 DVKRVETNGIATLK
-1627 GVEPHIVVKPEAQEA
+1627 GVQPHIVIKPEAQQA
-1642 IKASADNQVESIKDT
+1642 IKASAENQVESIKDT
-1657 PHATTDELD
+1657 PHATVDELD
-1666 EANQQ
+1666 EANQL
-1671 INDTLKQGQQD
+1671 ISDTLKQAQQE
-1682 IDNTTQDAA
+1682 IENTNQDAA
-1691 VNDVRNQTI
+1691 VTDVRNQTI

-1713 RAALDNIDESNNNQ
+1713 RAALDSIEENNKNQ

-1739 DERNV
+1739 DERDV
-1744 AIAALNKIVNAIK
+1744 AIDTLNKIVNTIK

-1766 AEVDQT
+1766 AEVDRT
-1772 EADGNNNI
+1772 ETDGNDNI

-1792 ARQSVSAKAEAQ
+1792 ARQSVGVKAEAQ

-1839 ADKTAQVNQNSIDA
+1839 ADKTAQVNQDSINA

-1893 EEQNAAIVQVE
+1893 EEQNAAIAQVE
-1904 KELIKAKQQI
+1904 QALIKAKQQI
-1914 AGAVTNADV
+1914 ASAVTNADV

-1941 NKKATA
+1941 SRKASA

-1958 KQAIEANVQ
+1958 KQAIEANIQ

-2004 TLNLQT
+2004 SLNLQT

-2015 VHPIKKPDAEKTIND
+2015 VHPIKKPDAEKTINV
-2030 DLARVTHLV
+2030 DLARVTALV

-2080 LKRFNVALG
+2080 LKRFNVALS

-2127 VKALIDQYV
+2127 IKVLIDQYV
-2136 ADGNRMVDEDATLND
+2136 ADGNRMIDEDATLND
-2151 IKKDT
+2151 IKQHT
-2156 QLIIDEILAIKLPA
+2156 QFIVDEILAIKLPA
-2170 EVIKASPKVGQPA
+2170 EATKVSPKVIQPA

-2191 KEDKQEVRKVV
+2191 KEETHESRKVE
-2202 KELPNTGSEEMDLP
+2202 KELPNTGSEGMDLP
-2216 LKELALITGAALLAR
+2216 LKEFALITGAALLAR
-2231 RRSKKEKE
+2231 RRTKNEKE

>member
-35 AQALTTDHNVQGGSN
+35 AQALTTDNNVQSDTN
-50 QALPGNSQNT
+50 QATPVNSQ
-60 NADTNRDIVND
+60 DTNVANNRGLAN
-71 SQNTPNAHA
+71 SAQNTPNQSA
-80 TDNTST
+80 TTNQST
-86 NQALTNHQNVDV
+86 NQALVNHNNGSI
-98 ANQVGPAP
+98 ANQATPTSV
-106 IQPSA
+106 QSSTPS
-111 SPAQNNNNSNANSTA
+111 AQNNNHTDGNTTATETVSNAN
-126 TEPAANTNNNLAS
+126 NKDVVS
-139 NNNTLN
+139 NNTTLN
-145 VPNNTDNND
+145 VPNKTNENG
-154 SARHLTLKEI
+154 SGGHLTLKEI

-177 VAIAEEASNRPKK
+177 VAIAEQASNRPKK
-190 RSRRAAPTDPNATP
+190 RSRRAAPADPNATP
-204 ADPTATPADPTA
+204 ADPAAAAA
-216 GNGSAPVAITAPY
+216 GNGGAPVAITAPY

-235 NANNIGQNAP
+235 NANNAGQNAP

-250 FDDNNIR
+250 FDDNGIR

-265 TVTVVDNLPGYT
+265 SVTVVDNLPGFT

-310 VIALGRIR
+310 VIALGRIK

-332 KTLTVNPNSELI
+332 KS
-344 FEFNTMTTKNYQAQ
+344 
-358 GNVIAL
+358 
-364 GRIRGND
+364 
-371 TNDHGDFNGIEKT
+371 

-407 MTNLIIK
+407 VTNLIIK
-414 NADNDTVIGE
+414 NADNDTVIAE
-424 KVVAYGPIWRL
+424 KSVAYGPIWRL
-435 LKVPENVSH
+435 FKVPENVSH

-522 DFVYKIQLP
+522 DFVYKVQLP

-542 KDFPSG
+542 KDFPSS
-548 NSGVDINDMNV
+548 NSGVDMNDFNV
-559 TYDAANRIITIKST
+559 TYDAANRVITIKST
-573 GGGTGNSPAR
+573 GGGSGNSPAR

-616 TYSQDFIN
+616 TYTQDFIN

-701 ANQMQHTLIRSVD
+701 TNQMQHTLIRSVD

-719 NRKVDDMEDLV
+719 NKKVDQMEDLV

-790 NAKQAIRDKAAKQ
+790 NAKKAIRDKATKQ
-803 REIINHT
+803 REI
-810 PDATQDEIQDAL
+810 
-822 NQLTTDETDAIDNVT
+822 
-837 NATTNADVETAK
+837 
-849 NNGINTIG
+849 
-857 AVAPQVTHK
+857 
-866 QAARDAINQ
+866 
-875 ATATKRQQINSN
+875 
-887 REATQEEKNAALN
+887 
-900 ELTQAT
+900 
-906 NHALEQINQAT
+906 
-917 TNDDVDT
+917 
-924 AKGDGLNAINPIA
+924 
-937 PVTVVKQAA
+937 
-946 RDAVSH
+946 
-952 DAQQHIAEI
+952 
-961 NANPDAT
+961 
-968 QEERQAAIEKV
+968 
-979 NAAVAVANTN
+979 
-989 ILNANTNADVEQ
+989 
-1001 VKTNAI
+1001 
-1007 QGIQAIEPA
+1007 
-1016 TKVKTDAKNAIDQ
+1016 
-1029 SAETQHN
+1029 
-1036 AIFNNNDA
+1036 
-1044 TLEEQ
+1044 
-1049 QAAQQLL
+1049 
-1056 DQAVATAKQN
+1056 
-1066 INAAD
+1066 
-1071 TNQEVAQ
+1071 
-1078 AKDQGTQNIVV
+1078 
-1089 IQPATQVKTDARNA
+1089 
-1103 VNEKAREAITNINA
+1103 
-1117 TPGATREEK
+1117 
-1126 QEAINRVNTLKN
+1126 
-1138 RALND
+1138 
-1143 IGVTS
+1143 
-1148 TTAMVNSIRDDAVNQ
+1148 
-1163 IGAVQPHVTKKQ
+1163 
-1175 TATGV
+1175 
-1180 LTDLATAK
+1180 
-1188 KQEINQNTNATT
+1188 
-1200 EEKQVALNQVDQD
+1200 
-1213 LATAINNINQ
+1213 
-1223 ADTNAEVDQ
+1223 
-1232 AQQLGTKAI
+1232 
-1241 NAIQPNIVKK
+1241 
-1251 PAALAQTNQHY
+1251 
-1262 SAKLVEINAT
+1262 INAT
-1272 PDATDDEKNA
+1272 PDATNDEKNA

-1368 DQAFNQINQNQT
+1368 DQAINQINQNQT
-1380 NDQVDATTNQA
+1380 NDQVDTTTNQA
-1391 INAID
+1391 VNAID

-1428 STDNEKEVALQ
+1428 STDNEKEVASQ

-1469 SAIKIIQPETKI
+1469 SAIKIIQPETKV

-1498 QINQDKEATAEERQ
+1498 KINQDKEATAEERQ
-1512 AALDKINDLVAKAMT
+1512 VALDKINEFVNQAMT
-1527 NITNDRTNQQVN
+1527 DITNNRTNQQV
-1539 DSTNQALDDI
+1539 DDTTSQALDSI
-1549 ALVTPDHIVRAAA
+1549 ALVAPEHIVRAAA

-1569 YEAKKHEIEQA
+1569 YEAKKQEIEQA

-1594 LANNEKRAL
+1594 LANNEKLAL
-1603 QNINQAIANN
+1603 QNINQAVTNN
-1613 DVKRVESNGIATLK
+1613 DVKRVETNGIATLK
-1627 GVEPHIVVKPEAQEA
+1627 GVQPHIVIKPEAQQA
-1642 IKASADNQVESIKDT
+1642 IKATAENQVESIKDT
-1657 PHATTDELD
+1657 PHATVDELD
-1666 EANQQ
+1666 EANQL
-1671 INDTLKQGQQD
+1671 ISDTLKQAQQE
-1682 IDNTTQDAA
+1682 IENTNQDAA
-1691 VNDVRNQTI
+1691 VTDVRNQTI

-1713 RAALDNIDESNNNQ
+1713 RAALDSIEENNKNQ

-1739 DERNV
+1739 DERDV
-1744 AIAALNKIVNAIK
+1744 AIDTLNKIVNTIK

-1766 AEVDQT
+1766 AEVDRT
-1772 EADGNNNI
+1772 ETDGNDNI

-1792 ARQSVSAKAEAQ
+1792 ARQSVGVKAEAQ

-1839 ADKTAQVNQNSIDA
+1839 ADKTAQVNQDSIDA

-1893 EEQNAAIVQVE
+1893 EEQNIAIAQVE

-1914 AGAVTNADV
+1914 ASAVTNADV
-1923 AYLLHDGKNEIRE
+1923 AYLLHDEKNEIRE

-1941 NKKATA
+1941 NRKASA

-1958 KQAIEANVQ
+1958 KQAIEANIQ

-2004 TLNLQT
+2004 SLNLQT

-2030 DLARVTHLV
+2030 DLARVTALV
-2039 QNYRKVSDRNK
+2039 QNYRKVSNRNK

-2080 LKRFNVALG
+2080 LKRFNVALS

-2127 VKALIDQYV
+2127 VKVLIDQYV
-2136 ADGNRMVDEDATLND
+2136 ADGNRMIDEDATLND
-2151 IKKDT
+2151 IKQHT
-2156 QLIIDEILAIKLPA
+2156 QFIVDEILAIKLPA
-2170 EVIKASPKVGQPA
+2170 EATKVSPKEIQPA

-2191 KEDKQEVRKVV
+2191 KEETHESRKVE
-2202 KELPNTGSEEMDLP
+2202 KELPNTGSEGMDLP
-2216 LKELALITGAALLAR
+2216 LKEFALITGAALLAR
-2231 RRSKKEKE
+2231 RRTKNEKE

>member
-22 LIGTVLLLSNPNG
+22 LIGIVLLLSNPNG
-35 AQALTTDHNVQGGSN
+35 AQALTTDNNVQSDTN
-50 QALPGNSQNT
+50 QATPVNSQDKDVAN
-60 NADTNRDIVND
+60 NRGLAN
-71 SQNTPNAHA
+71 SAQNTPNQSA
-80 TDNTST
+80 TTNQAT
-86 NQALTNHQNVDV
+86 NQALVNHNNGSTV
-98 ANQVGPAP
+98 NQATPTSV
-106 IQPSA
+106 QSSTPS
-111 SPAQNNNNSNANSTA
+111 AQNNNHTDGNTTA
-126 TEPAANTNNNLAS
+126 TETVLNANNNDVVS
-139 NNNTLN
+139 NNTTLN
-145 VPNNTDNND
+145 VPNKTNENG
-154 SARHLTLKEI
+154 SGGHLTLKEI

-177 VAIAEEASNRPKK
+177 VAIAEPASNRPKK
-190 RSRRAAPTDPNATP
+190 RSRRAAPADPNATP
-204 ADPTATPADPTA
+204 ADPAAAAA
-216 GNGSAPVAITAPY
+216 GNGGAPVAITAPY

-235 NANNIGQNAP
+235 NANNAGQNAP

-250 FDDNNIR
+250 FDDNGIR

-265 TVTVVDNLPGYT
+265 TVNVVNNLPGFT

-292 RTSMFDSGDAKN
+292 RTSMFDSGDNKN

-310 VIALGRIR
+310 VIALGRIL
-318 GNDTNDHGDFNGIE
+318 GTDTNDHGDFNGIE
-332 KTLTVNPNSELI
+332 KALTVNPNSELI
-344 FEFNTMTTKNYQAQ
+344 FEFNTMTTKNGQ
-358 GNVIAL
+358 GATNV
-364 GRIRGND
+364 
-371 TNDHGDFNGIEKT
+371 
-384 LTVNPNSELIFEFNT
+384 
-399 MTTKNYQG
+399 
-407 MTNLIIK
+407 IIK
-414 NADNDTVIGE
+414 NADTNDTIAE
-424 KVVAYGPIWRL
+424 KTVEGGPTLRL
-435 LKVPENVSH
+435 FKVPDNVRN

-458 ARGIYQLRDGY
+458 ARGIYQLKDGY
-469 KYYDFVDS
+469 KYYSFVDS

-490 RTMEPTATN
+490 RTMDPTATN

-507 SLKNNGNFGASFNTD
+507 SLKNNGNSGASLDTN
-522 DFVYKIQLP
+522 DFVYQVQLP

-542 KDFPSG
+542 KDFPSN
-548 NSGVDINDMNV
+548 NSGVDVNDMNV
-559 TYDAANRIITIKST
+559 TYDAANRVITIKST
-573 GGGTGNSPAR
+573 GGGTANSPAR

-588 ILDLK
+588 ILDLR

-607 TFNDTLTYK
+607 TFNETLTYK
-616 TYSQDFIN
+616 TYTQDFIN

-672 KRRAQT
+672 KKRAQT
-678 ILDENRNNVPLN
+678 ILAENRNNVPLN

-695 ADIDSL
+695 ADIDTL
-701 ANQMQHTLIRSVD
+701 TNQMQHTLIRSVD

-719 NRKVDDMEDLV
+719 NQKADQMEDLV

-747 IEEHKNEI
+747 IEEHKGNI
-755 IGNIGDQTTDDG
+755 IGDIGDQTTDDG

-790 NAKQAIRDKAAKQ
+790 NAKKAIRDKATKQ
-803 REIINHT
+803 REIINAT
-810 PDATQDEIQDAL
+810 PDATEDEIQDAI
-822 NQLTTDETDAIDNVT
+822 NQLATDETDAIDNVT

-857 AVAPQVTHK
+857 AVVPQVTHK
-866 QAARDAINQ
+866 KAARDAINQ

-917 TNDDVDT
+917 TNADVDN

-968 QEERQAAIEKV
+968 QEERQAAIDKV
-979 NAAVAVANTN
+979 NAAVTAANTN
-989 ILNANTNADVEQ
+989 ILNANTNAEVEQ

-1007 QGIQAIEPA
+1007 QGIQAITPA
-1016 TKVKTDAKNAIDQ
+1016 TKVKTDAKNAIDK

-1036 AIFNNNDA
+1036 TIFNNNDA

-1089 IQPATQVKTDARNA
+1089 IQPATQVKTDARNV
-1103 VNEKAREAITNINA
+1103 VNDKAREAITNINA

-1138 RALND
+1138 RALTD

-1180 LTDLATAK
+1180 LNDLATAK

-1200 EEKQVALNQVDQD
+1200 EEKQVALNQVDQE

-1251 PAALAQTNQHY
+1251 PAALAQINQHY
-1262 SAKLVEINAT
+1262 NAKLAEINAT
-1272 PDATDDEKNA
+1272 PDATNDEKNA

-1313 AENNIDAVQVDVV
+1313 AENNIDAVQVGVV

-1391 INAID
+1391 VNAID

-1428 STDNEKEVALQ
+1428 STDNEKEVASQ

-1469 SAIKIIQPETKI
+1469 SAIKIIQPETKV

-1498 QINQDKEATAEERQ
+1498 KINQDKEATAEERQ
-1512 AALDKINDLVAKAMT
+1512 VALDKINEFVNQAMT
-1527 NITNDRTNQQVN
+1527 DITNNRTNQQV
-1539 DSTNQALDDI
+1539 DDTTSQALDSI
-1549 ALVTPDHIVRAAA
+1549 ALVAPEHIVRAAA

-1569 YEAKKHEIEQA
+1569 YETKKQEIEQA

-1594 LANNEKRAL
+1594 LANNEKLAL
-1603 QNINQAIANN
+1603 QNINQAVTNN
-1613 DVKRVESNGIATLK
+1613 DVKRVETNGIATLK
-1627 GVEPHIVVKPEAQEA
+1627 GVQPHIVIKPEAQQA
-1642 IKASADNQVESIKDT
+1642 IKASAENQVESIKDT
-1657 PHATTDELD
+1657 PHATVDELD
-1666 EANQQ
+1666 EANQL
-1671 INDTLKQGQQD
+1671 ISDTLKQAQQE
-1682 IDNTTQDAA
+1682 IENTNQDAA
-1691 VNDVRNQTI
+1691 VTDVRNQTI

-1713 RAALDNIDESNNNQ
+1713 RAALDSIEENNKNQ

-1739 DERNV
+1739 DERDV
-1744 AIAALNKIVNAIK
+1744 AIDTLNKIVNTIK

-1766 AEVDQT
+1766 AEVDRT
-1772 EADGNNNI
+1772 ETDGNDNI

-1792 ARQSVSAKAEAQ
+1792 ARQSVGVKAEAQ

-1839 ADKTAQVNQNSIDA
+1839 ADKTAQVNQDSINA

-1893 EEQNAAIVQVE
+1893 EEQNIAI
-1904 KELIKAKQQI
+1904 
-1914 AGAVTNADV
+1914 
-1923 AYLLHDGKNEIRE
+1923 
-1936 IEPVI
+1936 
-1941 NKKATA
+1941 
-1947 REQLTTLFNDK
+1947 
-1958 KQAIEANVQ
+1958 
-1967 ATVEER
+1967 
-1973 NSILAQL
+1973 
-1980 QNIYDT
+1980 
-1986 AIGQIDQDRSN
+1986 

-2004 TLNLQT
+2004 SLNLQT

-2030 DLARVTHLV
+2030 DLARVTALV
-2039 QNYRKVSDRNK
+2039 QNYRKVSNRNK

-2080 LKRFNVALG
+2080 LKRFNVALS

-2127 VKALIDQYV
+2127 VKVLIDQYV
-2136 ADGNRMVDEDATLND
+2136 ADGNRMIDEDATLND
-2151 IKKDT
+2151 IKQHT
-2156 QLIIDEILAIKLPA
+2156 QFIVDEILAIKLPA
-2170 EVIKASPKVGQPA
+2170 EATKVSPKEIQPA

-2191 KEDKQEVRKVV
+2191 KEETHESRKVE
-2202 KELPNTGSEEMDLP
+2202 KELPNTGSEGMDLP
-2216 LKELALITGAALLAR
+2216 LKEFALITGAALLAR
-2231 RRSKKEKE
+2231 RRTKNEKE

>member
-1 MNLLKK
+1 M
-7 NKYSIRKYKVGIFST
+7 
-22 LIGTVLLLSNPNG
+22 
-35 AQALTTDHNVQGGSN
+35 
-50 QALPGNSQNT
+50 
-60 NADTNRDIVND
+60 
-71 SQNTPNAHA
+71 
-80 TDNTST
+80 
-86 NQALTNHQNVDV
+86 
-98 ANQVGPAP
+98 
-106 IQPSA
+106 
-111 SPAQNNNNSNANSTA
+111 
-126 TEPAANTNNNLAS
+126 
-139 NNNTLN
+139 
-145 VPNNTDNND
+145 
-154 SARHLTLKEI
+154 
-164 QEDVRHSSDKPEL
+164 
-177 VAIAEEASNRPKK
+177 
-190 RSRRAAPTDPNATP
+190 
-204 ADPTATPADPTA
+204 
-216 GNGSAPVAITAPY
+216 
-229 TPTTDP
+229 
-235 NANNIGQNAP
+235 
-245 NEVLS
+245 
-250 FDDNNIR
+250 
-257 PSTNRSVP
+257 
-265 TVTVVDNLPGYT
+265 
-277 LINGGKVGVFSHAMV
+277 FSHAMV

-310 VIALGRIR
+310 VIALGRIK

-332 KTLTVNPNSELI
+332 KS
-344 FEFNTMTTKNYQAQ
+344 
-358 GNVIAL
+358 
-364 GRIRGND
+364 
-371 TNDHGDFNGIEKT
+371 

-407 MTNLIIK
+407 VTNLIIK
-414 NADNDTVIGE
+414 NADNDTVIAE
-424 KVVAYGPIWRL
+424 RSVAYGPIWRL
-435 LKVPENVSH
+435 FKVPENVSH
-444 LKIQFVPKNDAITD
+444 LKNQFVPKNDAITD

-522 DFVYKIQLP
+522 DFVYKVQLP

-542 KDFPSG
+542 KDFPSS
-548 NSGVDINDMNV
+548 NSGVDMNDFNV
-559 TYDAANRIITIKST
+559 TYDAANRVITIKST
-573 GGGTGNSPAR
+573 GGGSGNSPAR

-616 TYSQDFIN
+616 TYTQDFIN

-638 IDIIMNKDALQAEV
+638 IDIIMNKDALQGEV

-701 ANQMQHTLIRSVD
+701 TNQMQHTLIRSVD

-719 NRKVDDMEDLV
+719 NKKVDQMEDLV

-755 IGNIGDQTTDDG
+755 IGDIGDQTTDDG

-790 NAKQAIRDKAAKQ
+790 NAKKAIRDKATKQ
-803 REIINHT
+803 REIINAT
-810 PDATQDEIQDAL
+810 PDATEDEIQDAI
-822 NQLTTDETDAIDNVT
+822 NQLATDETDAIDNVT

-857 AVAPQVTHK
+857 AVVPQVTHK
-866 QAARDAINQ
+866 KAARDAINQ

-887 REATQEEKNAALN
+887 REATEEEKDAALN

-917 TNDDVDT
+917 TNADVDN

-968 QEERQAAIEKV
+968 QEERQAAIDKV
-979 NAAVAVANTN
+979 NAAVTAANTN
-989 ILNANTNADVEQ
+989 ILNANTNANVEQ

-1007 QGIQAIEPA
+1007 QGIQAITLA
-1016 TKVKTDAKNAIDQ
+1016 TKVKTDAKNAIDK
-1029 SAETQHN
+1029 SAETQRN
-1036 AIFNNNDA
+1036 TIFNNNDA

-1103 VNEKAREAITNINA
+1103 LNDKAREVITNINA

-1138 RALND
+1138 RALTD

-1180 LTDLATAK
+1180 LNDLATAK

-1200 EEKQVALNQVDQD
+1200 EEKQVALNQVDQE

-1251 PAALAQTNQHY
+1251 PAALAQINQHY
-1262 SAKLVEINAT
+1262 NAKLAEINAT
-1272 PDATDDEKNA
+1272 SDATNDEKNA

-1305 EVDQAATV
+1305 EVDQATTV

-1380 NDQVDATTNQA
+1380 NDQVDATTNKA
-1391 INAID
+1391 VNAID

-1428 STDNEKEVALQ
+1428 STDNEKEVASQ

-1469 SAIKIIQPETKI
+1469 SAIKIIQPETKV

-1498 QINQDKEATAEERQ
+1498 KINQDKEATAEERQ
-1512 AALDKINDLVAKAMT
+1512 VALDKINDFVNQAMT
-1527 NITNDRTNQQVN
+1527 DITNNRTNQQV
-1539 DSTNQALDDI
+1539 DDTTSQALDSI
-1549 ALVTPDHIVRAAA
+1549 ALVTPEHIVRAGA

-1569 YEAKKHEIEQA
+1569 YEAKKQEIEQA

-1594 LANNEKRAL
+1594 LANNEKLAL
-1603 QNINQAIANN
+1603 QNINQAVTNN
-1613 DVKRVESNGIATLK
+1613 DVKRVETNGIATLK
-1627 GVEPHIVVKPEAQEA
+1627 GVQPHIVIKPEAQQA
-1642 IKASADNQVESIKDT
+1642 IKASAENQVESIKDT
-1657 PHATTDELD
+1657 PYATVDELD
-1666 EANQQ
+1666 EANQL
-1671 INDTLKQGQQD
+1671 ISDTLKQAQQE
-1682 IDNTTQDAA
+1682 IENTNQDAA
-1691 VNDVRNQTI
+1691 VTDVRNQTI

-1713 RAALDNIDESNNNQ
+1713 RAALDSIEENNKNQ

-1739 DERNV
+1739 DERDV
-1744 AIAALNKIVNAIK
+1744 AIDTLNKIVNTIK

-1766 AEVDQT
+1766 AEVDRT
-1772 EADGNNNI
+1772 ETDGNDNI

-1792 ARQSVSAKAEAQ
+1792 ARQSVGVKAEAQ

-1839 ADKTAQVNQNSIDA
+1839 ADKTAQVNQDSINA

-1868 TALQQIQNIAT
+1868 TAIQQIQNIAT

-1893 EEQNAAIVQVE
+1893 EEQNAAIAQVE

-1914 AGAVTNADV
+1914 ASAVTNADV
-1923 AYLLHDGKNEIRE
+1923 AYLLHDEKNEIRE

-1941 NKKATA
+1941 NRKASA

-1958 KQAIEANVQ
+1958 KQAIEANIQ
-1967 ATVEER
+1967 ATIEEI

-2004 TLNLQT
+2004 SLNLQT

-2030 DLARVTHLV
+2030 DLARVTALV

-2127 VKALIDQYV
+2127 VKVLIDQYV
-2136 ADGNRMVDEDATLND
+2136 ADGNRMIDEDATLND
-2151 IKKDT
+2151 IKQHT
-2156 QLIIDEILAIKLPA
+2156 QLIVDEILAIKLPA
-2170 EVIKASPKVGQPA
+2170 EATKVSPKVIQSA

-2191 KEDKQEVRKVV
+2191 KEETHESRKVE
-2202 KELPNTGSEEMDLP
+2202 KELPNTGSEGMNLP
-2216 LKELALITGAALLAR
+2216 LKEFALITGAALLAR
-2231 RRSKKEKE
+2231 RRTKNEKE

>member
-35 AQALTTDHNVQGGSN
+35 AQALTTDNNVQSDTN
-50 QALPGNSQNT
+50 QATPVNSQ
-60 NADTNRDIVND
+60 DTNVANNRGLAN
-71 SQNTPNAHA
+71 SAQNTPNQSA
-80 TDNTST
+80 TTNQST
-86 NQALTNHQNVDV
+86 NQALVNHNNGSI
-98 ANQVGPAP
+98 ANQATPKSV
-106 IQPSA
+106 QSSTPS
-111 SPAQNNNNSNANSTA
+111 AQNNNHTDGNTTATETVSNAN
-126 TEPAANTNNNLAS
+126 NKDVVS
-139 NNNTLN
+139 NNTTLN
-145 VPNNTDNND
+145 VPNKTNENG
-154 SARHLTLKEI
+154 SGGHLTLKEI

-177 VAIAEEASNRPKK
+177 VAIAEQASNRPKK
-190 RSRRAAPTDPNATP
+190 RSRRAAPADPNATP
-204 ADPTATPADPTA
+204 ADPAAAAA
-216 GNGSAPVAITAPY
+216 GNGGAPVAITAPY

-235 NANNIGQNAP
+235 NANNAGQNAP

-250 FDDNNIR
+250 FDDNGIR

-265 TVTVVDNLPGYT
+265 SVTVVDNLPGFT

-310 VIALGRIR
+310 VIALGRIK

-332 KTLTVNPNSELI
+332 KS
-344 FEFNTMTTKNYQAQ
+344 
-358 GNVIAL
+358 
-364 GRIRGND
+364 
-371 TNDHGDFNGIEKT
+371 

-407 MTNLIIK
+407 VTNLIIK
-414 NADNDTVIGE
+414 NADNDTVIAE
-424 KVVAYGPIWRL
+424 KSVAYGPIWRL
-435 LKVPENVSH
+435 FKVPENVSH

-522 DFVYKIQLP
+522 DFVYKVQLP

-542 KDFPSG
+542 KDFPSS
-548 NSGVDINDMNV
+548 NSGVDMNDFNV
-559 TYDAANRIITIKST
+559 TYDAANRVITIKST
-573 GGGTGNSPAR
+573 GGGSGNSPAR

-616 TYSQDFIN
+616 TYTQDFIN

-701 ANQMQHTLIRSVD
+701 TNQMQHTLIRSVD

-719 NRKVDDMEDLV
+719 NKKVDQMEDLV

-790 NAKQAIRDKAAKQ
+790 NAKKAIRDKATKQ
-803 REIINHT
+803 REIINAT
-810 PDATQDEIQDAL
+810 PDATEDEIQDAL
-822 NQLTTDETDAIDNVT
+822 NQLATDETDAIDNVT
-837 NATTNADVETAK
+837 NATTNADVEIAK

-857 AVAPQVTHK
+857 AVVPQVTHK

-917 TNDDVDT
+917 TNADVDN

-968 QEERQAAIEKV
+968 QEERQAAIDKV
-979 NAAVAVANTN
+979 NAAVTAANTN

-1007 QGIQAIEPA
+1007 QGIQAITPA
-1016 TKVKTDAKNAIDQ
+1016 TKVKTDAKNAIDK

-1036 AIFNNNDA
+1036 TIFNNNDA

-1103 VNEKAREAITNINA
+1103 VNDKAREAITNINA

-1138 RALND
+1138 RALTD

-1180 LTDLATAK
+1180 LNDLATAK

-1200 EEKQVALNQVDQD
+1200 EEKQVALNQVDQE

-1251 PAALAQTNQHY
+1251 PAALAQINQHY
-1262 SAKLVEINAT
+1262 NAKLAEINAT
-1272 PDATDDEKNA
+1272 PDATNDEKNA

-1368 DQAFNQINQNQT
+1368 DQAINQINQNQT
-1380 NDQVDATTNQA
+1380 NDQVDTTTNQA
-1391 INAID
+1391 VNAID

-1428 STDNEKEVALQ
+1428 STDNEKEVASQ

-1469 SAIKIIQPETKI
+1469 SAIKIIQPETKV

-1498 QINQDKEATAEERQ
+1498 KINQDKEATAEERQ
-1512 AALDKINDLVAKAMT
+1512 VALDKINEFVNQAMT
-1527 NITNDRTNQQVN
+1527 DITNNRTNQQV
-1539 DSTNQALDDI
+1539 DDTTSQALDSI
-1549 ALVTPDHIVRAAA
+1549 ALVAPEHIVRAAA

-1569 YEAKKHEIEQA
+1569 YEAKKQEIEQA

-1594 LANNEKRAL
+1594 LANNEKLAL
-1603 QNINQAIANN
+1603 QNINQAVTNN
-1613 DVKRVESNGIATLK
+1613 DVKRVETNGIATLK
-1627 GVEPHIVVKPEAQEA
+1627 GVQPHIVIKPEAQQA
-1642 IKASADNQVESIKDT
+1642 IKASAENQVESIKDT
-1657 PHATTDELD
+1657 PHATVDELD
-1666 EANQQ
+1666 EANQL
-1671 INDTLKQGQQD
+1671 ISDTLKQAQQE
-1682 IDNTTQDAA
+1682 IENTNQDAA
-1691 VNDVRNQTI
+1691 VTDVRNQTI

-1713 RAALDNIDESNNNQ
+1713 RAALDSIEENNKNQ

-1739 DERNV
+1739 DERDV
-1744 AIAALNKIVNAIK
+1744 AIDTLNKIVNTIK

-1766 AEVDQT
+1766 AEVDRT
-1772 EADGNNNI
+1772 ETDGNDNI

-1792 ARQSVSAKAEAQ
+1792 ARQSVGVKAEAQ

-1839 ADKTAQVNQNSIDA
+1839 ADKTAQVNQDSIDA

-1893 EEQNAAIVQVE
+1893 EEQNIAIAQVE

-1914 AGAVTNADV
+1914 ASAVTNADV
-1923 AYLLHDGKNEIRE
+1923 AYLLHDEKNEIRE

-1941 NKKATA
+1941 NRKASA

-1958 KQAIEANVQ
+1958 KQAIEANIQ

-2004 TLNLQT
+2004 SLNLQT

-2030 DLARVTHLV
+2030 DLARVTALV
-2039 QNYRKVSDRNK
+2039 QNYRKVSNRNK

-2080 LKRFNVALG
+2080 LKRFNVALS

-2127 VKALIDQYV
+2127 VKVLIDQYV
-2136 ADGNRMVDEDATLND
+2136 ADGNRMIDEDATLND
-2151 IKKDT
+2151 IKQHT
-2156 QLIIDEILAIKLPA
+2156 QFIVDEILAIKLPA
-2170 EVIKASPKVGQPA
+2170 EATKVSPKEIQPA

-2191 KEDKQEVRKVV
+2191 KEETHESRKVE
-2202 KELPNTGSEEMDLP
+2202 KELPNTGSEGMDLP
-2216 LKELALITGAALLAR
+2216 LKEFALITGAALLAR
-2231 RRSKKEKE
+2231 RRTKNEKE

>member
-50 QALPGNSQNT
+50 QALPGNSPNT
-60 NADTNRDIVND
+60 NADTNRDIVNG

-86 NQALTNHQNVDV
+86 NQALTNHQNVGV
-98 ANQVGPAP
+98 ANQVAPAP
-106 IQPSA
+106 IQPSTSSA
-111 SPAQNNNNSNANSTA
+111 SNNNHSDANSTA

-190 RSRRAAPTDPNATP
+190 RSRRAAPADPN
-204 ADPTATPADPTA
+204 ATPADPTA
-216 GNGSAPVAITAPY
+216 GNGSAPVAITAPF

-245 NEVLS
+245 NELLT

-310 VIALGRIR
+310 VIALGRIK
-318 GNDTNDHGDFNGIE
+318 GNDTNDHGG
-332 KTLTVNPNSELI
+332 
-344 FEFNTMTTKNYQAQ
+344 
-358 GNVIAL
+358 
-364 GRIRGND
+364 
-371 TNDHGDFNGIEKT
+371 FNGIEKT

-607 TFNDTLTYK
+607 TFNDILTYK
-616 TYSQDFIN
+616 TYTQDFIN

-664 SLDIFNDL
+664 SLDIFNEL

-701 ANQMQHTLIRSVD
+701 VNQMQHTLIRSVD

-803 REIINHT
+803 REIINNT

-979 NAAVAVANTN
+979 NAAVAAANTN

-1103 VNEKAREAITNINA
+1103 VNDKAREAITNINA

-1188 KQEINQNTNATT
+1188 KQEINQNTNATD

-1251 PAALAQTNQHY
+1251 PTALAQINQHY
-1262 SAKLVEINAT
+1262 NAKLAEINAT

-1396 NVEAEVVIKP
+1396 NVEAKVVIKP

-1428 STDNEKEVALQ
+1428 STDNEKEVALL

-1469 SAIKIIQPETKI
+1469 SAIKIIQPETKV

-1527 NITNDRTNQQVN
+1527 NTTNDRTNQQVN

-1549 ALVTPDHIVRAAA
+1549 ALVTPDHIVRATA

-1603 QNINQAIANN
+1603 QNIDQAIANN

-1914 AGAVTNADV
+1914 ASAVTNADV

-1958 KQAIEANVQ
+1958 KLAIEANVQ

-2004 TLNLQT
+2004 SLNLQT

-2136 ADGNRMVDEDATLND
+2136 ADGIRMIDEDATLND
-2151 IKKDT
+2151 IKQHT
-2156 QLIIDEILAIKLPA
+2156 QFIVDEILAIKLPA
-2170 EVIKASPKVGQPA
+2170 EATKVLPKVGQPA
-2183 PKVCTPIK
+2183 PKLCTSIK
-2191 KEDKQEVRKVV
+2191 KVDKQEVRKVV

-2231 RRSKKEKE
+2231 RRNKNEKE

>member
-292 RTSMFDSGDAKN
+292 RTSMFDSGDA
-304 YQAQGN
+304 
-310 VIALGRIR
+310 
-318 GNDTNDHGDFNGIE
+318 
-332 KTLTVNPNSELI
+332 
-344 FEFNTMTTKNYQAQ
+344 KNYQAQ

-1313 AENNIDAVQVDVV
+1313 AENNIDA
-1326 KKQAARDKITAEV
+1326 
-1339 AKRIEAVKQTPNATD
+1339 
-1354 EEKQAAVNQINQLK
+1354 
-1368 DQAFNQINQNQT
+1368 
-1380 NDQVDATTNQA
+1380 
-1391 INAID
+1391 
-1396 NVEAEVVIKP
+1396 
-1406 KAIADI
+1406 
-1412 EKAVKEKQQ
+1412 
-1421 QIDNSLD
+1421 
-1428 STDNEKEVALQ
+1428 
-1439 ALAKEKEKA
+1439 
-1448 LAAIDQAQTNSQVNQ
+1448 
-1463 AATNGV
+1463 
-1469 SAIKIIQPETKI
+1469 
-1481 KPAAREKINQK
+1481 
-1492 ANELRA
+1492 
-1498 QINQDKEATAEERQ
+1498 
-1512 AALDKINDLVAKAMT
+1512 
-1527 NITNDRTNQQVN
+1527 
-1539 DSTNQALDDI
+1539 
-1549 ALVTPDHIVRAAA
+1549 
-1562 RDAVKQQ
+1562 
-1569 YEAKKHEIEQA
+1569 
-1580 EHATDEEKQVALNQ
+1580 
-1594 LANNEKRAL
+1594 
-1603 QNINQAIANN
+1603 
-1613 DVKRVESNGIATLK
+1613 
-1627 GVEPHIVVKPEAQEA
+1627 
-1642 IKASADNQVESIKDT
+1642 
-1657 PHATTDELD
+1657 
-1666 EANQQ
+1666 
-1671 INDTLKQGQQD
+1671 
-1682 IDNTTQDAA
+1682 
-1691 VNDVRNQTI
+1691 
-1700 KAIEQIKPKVRRK
+1700 
-1713 RAALDNIDESNNNQ
+1713 
-1727 LDAIRNT
+1727 
-1734 LDTTQ
+1734 
-1739 DERNV
+1739 
-1744 AIAALNKIVNAIK
+1744 
-1757 NDIAQNKTN
+1757 
-1766 AEVDQT
+1766 
-1772 EADGNNNI
+1772 
-1780 KVILPKVQVKPA
+1780 
-1792 ARQSVSAKAEAQ
+1792 
-1804 NALIDQSDLSTEEE
+1804 
-1818 RLAAKHL
+1818 
-1825 VEQALNQAIDQINH
+1825 
-1839 ADKTAQVNQNSIDA
+1839 

-2151 IKKDT
+2151 IKKHT
-2156 QLIIDEILAIKLPA
+2156 QFIIDEILAIKLPA

>member
-35 AQALTTDHNVQGGSN
+35 AQALTTDNNVQSDTN
-50 QALPGNSQNT
+50 QATPVNSQDKDVAN
-60 NADTNRDIVND
+60 NRGLAN
-71 SQNTPNAHA
+71 SAQNTPNQSA
-80 TDNTST
+80 TTNQAT
-86 NQALTNHQNVDV
+86 NQALVNHNNGSIV
-98 ANQVGPAP
+98 NQATPTSV
-106 IQPSA
+106 QSSTPS
-111 SPAQNNNNSNANSTA
+111 AQNNNHTDGNTTATETVSNAN
-126 TEPAANTNNNLAS
+126 NNDVAS
-139 NNNTLN
+139 NNTTLN
-145 VPNNTDNND
+145 VPNKTNENG
-154 SARHLTLKEI
+154 SGGHLTLKEI

-177 VAIAEEASNRPKK
+177 VAIAEPASNRPKK
-190 RSRRAAPTDPNATP
+190 RSRRAAPADPNATP
-204 ADPTATPADPTA
+204 ADPGAAAA
-216 GNGSAPVAITAPY
+216 GNGGAPVAITAPY

-235 NANNIGQNAP
+235 NANNAGQNAP

-250 FDDNNIR
+250 FDDNSIR

-265 TVTVVDNLPGYT
+265 SVTVVDNLPGFT
-277 LINGGKVGVFSHAMV
+277 LINGGKVGVLSHAMV
-292 RTSMFDSGDAKN
+292 RTSMFEAGSN
-304 YQAQGN
+304 RTYQAQGN
-310 VIALGRIR
+310 VLALGRIS
-318 GNDTNDHGDFNGIE
+318 GTDASNHGDFNGIE
-332 KTLTVNPNSELI
+332 KSLTVNPNSELI
-344 FEFNTMTTKNYQAQ
+344 FAFNTMPTKNGQ
-358 GNVIAL
+358 GATNV
-364 GRIRGND
+364 
-371 TNDHGDFNGIEKT
+371 
-384 LTVNPNSELIFEFNT
+384 
-399 MTTKNYQG
+399 
-407 MTNLIIK
+407 IIK
-414 NADNDTVIGE
+414 NADTNDTIAE
-424 KVVAYGPIWRL
+424 KTVEGGPTLRL
-435 LKVPENVSH
+435 FKVPDNVRN

-458 ARGIYQLRDGY
+458 ARGIYQLKDGY
-469 KYYDFVDS
+469 KYYSFVDS

-507 SLKNNGNFGASFNTD
+507 SLKNNGNSGASLDTD
-522 DFVYKIQLP
+522 EFVYKIQLP

-542 KDFPSG
+542 KDFPSN
-548 NSGVDINDMNV
+548 NSGVDVNDMNV
-559 TYDAANRIITIKST
+559 TYDAANRVITIKST
-573 GGGTGNSPAR
+573 GGGTTNSPAR

-616 TYSQDFIN
+616 TYTQDFIN
-624 SPAESHTVSTNPYT
+624 SAAESHTVSTNPYT

-672 KRRAQT
+672 KKRAQT
-678 ILDENRNNVPLN
+678 ILAENRNNVPLN

-695 ADIDSL
+695 ADIDTL
-701 ANQMQHTLIRSVD
+701 TNQMQHTLIRSVD

-719 NRKVDDMEDLV
+719 NQKADQMEDLV

-747 IEEHKNEI
+747 IEEHKGNI
-755 IGNIGDQTTDDG
+755 IGDIGDQTTDDG

-790 NAKQAIRDKAAKQ
+790 NAKKAIRDKATKQ
-803 REIINHT
+803 REIINAT
-810 PDATQDEIQDAL
+810 PDATEDEIQDAI
-822 NQLTTDETDAIDNVT
+822 NQLATDETDAIDNVT

-857 AVAPQVTHK
+857 SVVPQVTHK

-917 TNDDVDT
+917 TNADVDN

-968 QEERQAAIEKV
+968 QEERQAAIDKV
-979 NAAVAVANTN
+979 NAAVTAANTN
-989 ILNANTNADVEQ
+989 ILNANTNAEVEQ

-1007 QGIQAIEPA
+1007 QGIQAITPA
-1016 TKVKTDAKNAIDQ
+1016 TKVKTDAKNAIDK

-1036 AIFNNNDA
+1036 TIFNNNDA

-1089 IQPATQVKTDARNA
+1089 IQPATQVKTDARNV
-1103 VNEKAREAITNINA
+1103 VNDKAREAITNINA

-1138 RALND
+1138 RALTD

-1180 LTDLATAK
+1180 LNDLATAK

-1200 EEKQVALNQVDQD
+1200 EEKQVALNQVDQE

-1251 PAALAQTNQHY
+1251 PAALAQINQHY
-1262 SAKLVEINAT
+1262 NAKLAEINAT
-1272 PDATDDEKNA
+1272 PDATNDEKNA

-1380 NDQVDATTNQA
+1380 NDQVDTTTNQA
-1391 INAID
+1391 LNAID

-1428 STDNEKEVALQ
+1428 STDNEKEVASQ

-1469 SAIKIIQPETKI
+1469 SAIKIIQPETKV

-1498 QINQDKEATAEERQ
+1498 KINQDKEATAEERQ
-1512 AALDKINDLVAKAMT
+1512 VALDKINEFVNQAMT
-1527 NITNDRTNQQVN
+1527 DITNNRTNQQV
-1539 DSTNQALDDI
+1539 DDTTSQALDSI
-1549 ALVTPDHIVRAAA
+1549 ALVAPEHIVRAAA

-1569 YEAKKHEIEQA
+1569 YEAKKQEIEQA

-1594 LANNEKRAL
+1594 LANNKKLAL
-1603 QNINQAIANN
+1603 QNINQAVTNN
-1613 DVKRVESNGIATLK
+1613 DVKRVETNGIATLK
-1627 GVEPHIVVKPEAQEA
+1627 GVQPHIVIKPEAQQA
-1642 IKASADNQVESIKDT
+1642 IKASAENQVESIKDT
-1657 PHATTDELD
+1657 PHATVDELD
-1666 EANQQ
+1666 EANQL
-1671 INDTLKQGQQD
+1671 ISDTLKQAQQE
-1682 IDNTTQDAA
+1682 IENTNQDAA
-1691 VNDVRNQTI
+1691 VTDVRNQTI

-1713 RAALDNIDESNNNQ
+1713 RAALDSIEENNKNQ

-1739 DERNV
+1739 DERDV
-1744 AIAALNKIVNAIK
+1744 AIDTLNKIVNTIK

-1766 AEVDQT
+1766 AEVDRT
-1772 EADGNNNI
+1772 ETDGNDNI

-1792 ARQSVSAKAEAQ
+1792 ARQSVGVKAEAQ

-1839 ADKTAQVNQNSIDA
+1839 ADKTAQVNQDSIDA

-1893 EEQNAAIVQVE
+1893 EEQNIAIAQVE

-1914 AGAVTNADV
+1914 ASAVTNADV
-1923 AYLLHDGKNEIRE
+1923 AYLLHDEKNEIRE

-1941 NKKATA
+1941 SRKASA

-1958 KQAIEANVQ
+1958 KQAIEANIQ

-2004 TLNLQT
+2004 SLNLQT

-2030 DLARVTHLV
+2030 DLARVTALV

-2080 LKRFNVALG
+2080 LKRFNVALS

-2127 VKALIDQYV
+2127 VKVLIDQYV
-2136 ADGNRMVDEDATLND
+2136 ADGNRMIDEDATLND
-2151 IKKDT
+2151 IKQHT
-2156 QLIIDEILAIKLPA
+2156 QFIVDEILAIKLPA
-2170 EVIKASPKVGQPA
+2170 EAMKVSPKVIQPA

-2191 KEDKQEVRKVV
+2191 KEETHESRKVE

-2216 LKELALITGAALLAR
+2216 LKEFALITGAALLAR
-2231 RRSKKEKE
+2231 RRTKNEKE

>member
-35 AQALTTDHNVQGGSN
+35 AQALTTDNNVQSDTN
-50 QALPGNSQNT
+50 QATPVNSQDKDVAN
-60 NADTNRDIVND
+60 NRGLAN
-71 SQNTPNAHA
+71 SAQNTPNQSA
-80 TDNTST
+80 TTNQAT
-86 NQALTNHQNVDV
+86 NQALVNHNNGSIV
-98 ANQVGPAP
+98 NQATPTSV
-106 IQPSA
+106 QSSTPS
-111 SPAQNNNNSNANSTA
+111 AQNNNHTDGNTTATETVSNAN
-126 TEPAANTNNNLAS
+126 NNDAVS
-139 NNNTLN
+139 NNTTLN
-145 VPNNTDNND
+145 VPNKTNENG
-154 SARHLTLKEI
+154 SGGHLTLKEI

-177 VAIAEEASNRPKK
+177 VAIAEPASNRPKK
-190 RSRRAAPTDPNATP
+190 RSRRAAPADPNATP
-204 ADPTATPADPTA
+204 ADPAAAAA
-216 GNGSAPVAITAPY
+216 GNGGAPVAITAPY

-235 NANNIGQNAP
+235 NANNAGQNAP

-250 FDDNNIR
+250 FDDNGIR

-265 TVTVVDNLPGYT
+265 SVTVVDNLPGFT

-292 RTSMFDSGDAKN
+292 RTSMFDSADAKN

-310 VIALGRIR
+310 VIALGRI
-318 GNDTNDHGDFNGIE
+318 
-332 KTLTVNPNSELI
+332 K
-344 FEFNTMTTKNYQAQ
+344 
-358 GNVIAL
+358 
-364 GRIRGND
+364 GND

-407 MTNLIIK
+407 VTNLIIK
-414 NADNDTVIGE
+414 NADNDTVIAE
-424 KVVAYGPIWRL
+424 KSVAYGPIWRL
-435 LKVPENVSH
+435 FKVPENVSH

-522 DFVYKIQLP
+522 DFVYQVQLP

-542 KDFPSG
+542 KDFPSS
-548 NSGVDINDMNV
+548 NSGVDMNDFNV
-559 TYDAANRIITIKST
+559 TYDAANRVITIKST
-573 GGGTGNSPAR
+573 GGGSGNSPAR

-616 TYSQDFIN
+616 TYTQDFIN

-701 ANQMQHTLIRSVD
+701 TNQMQHTLIRSVD

-719 NRKVDDMEDLV
+719 NKKVDQMEDLV

-790 NAKQAIRDKAAKQ
+790 NAKKAIRDKATKQ
-803 REIINHT
+803 REIINAT
-810 PDATQDEIQDAL
+810 PDATEDEIQDAL
-822 NQLTTDETDAIDNVT
+822 NQLATDETDAIDNVT

-857 AVAPQVTHK
+857 AVVPQVTHK
-866 QAARDAINQ
+866 KAARDAINQ

-906 NHALEQINQAT
+906 NHALEQINQAK
-917 TNDDVDT
+917 TNADVDN

-968 QEERQAAIEKV
+968 QEERQAAIDKV
-979 NAAVAVANTN
+979 NAAVTAANTN

-1007 QGIQAIEPA
+1007 QGIQAITPA
-1016 TKVKTDAKNAIDQ
+1016 TKVKTDAKNAIDK

-1036 AIFNNNDA
+1036 TIFNNNDA

-1089 IQPATQVKTDARNA
+1089 IQPATQVKTDARNV
-1103 VNEKAREAITNINA
+1103 VNDKAREAITNINA

-1138 RALND
+1138 RALTD

-1180 LTDLATAK
+1180 LNDLATAK

-1200 EEKQVALNQVDQD
+1200 EEKQVALNQVDQE

-1251 PAALAQTNQHY
+1251 PAALAQINQHY
-1262 SAKLVEINAT
+1262 NAKLAEINAT

-1296 SIKQANTNA
+1296 SVKQANTNA

-1380 NDQVDATTNQA
+1380 NDQVDTTTNQA
-1391 INAID
+1391 LNAID

-1428 STDNEKEVALQ
+1428 STDNEKEVASQ

-1469 SAIKIIQPETKI
+1469 SAIKIIQPETKV

-1492 ANELRA
+1492 VNELRA
-1498 QINQDKEATAEERQ
+1498 KINQDKEATAEERQ
-1512 AALDKINDLVAKAMT
+1512 VALDKINEFVNQAMT
-1527 NITNDRTNQQVN
+1527 DITNNRTNQQV
-1539 DSTNQALDDI
+1539 DDTTSQALDSI
-1549 ALVTPDHIVRAAA
+1549 ALVAPEHIVRAAA

-1569 YEAKKHEIEQA
+1569 YEAKKQEIEQA

-1594 LANNEKRAL
+1594 LANNEKLAL
-1603 QNINQAIANN
+1603 QNINQAVTNN
-1613 DVKRVESNGIATLK
+1613 DVKRVETNGIATLK
-1627 GVEPHIVVKPEAQEA
+1627 GVQPHIVIKPEAQQA
-1642 IKASADNQVESIKDT
+1642 IKASAENQVESIKDT
-1657 PHATTDELD
+1657 PHATVDELD
-1666 EANQQ
+1666 EANQL
-1671 INDTLKQGQQD
+1671 ISDTLKQAQQE
-1682 IDNTTQDAA
+1682 IENTNQDAA
-1691 VNDVRNQTI
+1691 VTDVRNQTI

-1713 RAALDNIDESNNNQ
+1713 RAALDSIEENNKNQ

-1739 DERNV
+1739 DERDV
-1744 AIAALNKIVNAIK
+1744 AIDTLNKIVNTIK

-1766 AEVDQT
+1766 AEVDRT
-1772 EADGNNNI
+1772 ETDGNDNI
-1780 KVILPKVQVKPA
+1780 KVILPKVRVKPA
-1792 ARQSVSAKAEAQ
+1792 ARQSVGVKAEAQ

-1839 ADKTAQVNQNSIDA
+1839 ADKTAQVNQDSIDA

-1879 NKINLIKANNEATD
+1879 NKINLSKANNEATD
-1893 EEQNAAIVQVE
+1893 EEQNIAIAQVE

-1914 AGAVTNADV
+1914 ASAVTNADV
-1923 AYLLHDGKNEIRE
+1923 AYLLHDEKNEIRE

-1941 NKKATA
+1941 NRKASA

-1958 KQAIEANVQ
+1958 KQAIEANIQ

-2004 TLNLQT
+2004 SLNLQT

-2030 DLARVTHLV
+2030 DLARVTALV
-2039 QNYRKVSDRNK
+2039 QNYRKVSNRNK

-2080 LKRFNVALG
+2080 LKRFNVALS

-2127 VKALIDQYV
+2127 VKVLIDQYV
-2136 ADGNRMVDEDATLND
+2136 ADGNRMIDEDATLND
-2151 IKKDT
+2151 IKQHT
-2156 QLIIDEILAIKLPA
+2156 QFIVDEILAIKLPA
-2170 EVIKASPKVGQPA
+2170 EPTKVSPKVIQPA

-2191 KEDKQEVRKVV
+2191 KEETHESRKVE
-2202 KELPNTGSEEMDLP
+2202 KELPNTGSEGMDLP
-2216 LKELALITGAALLAR
+2216 LKEFALITGAALLAR
-2231 RRSKKEKE
+2231 RRTKNEKE

>member
-35 AQALTTDHNVQGGSN
+35 AQALTTDNNVQSDTN
-50 QALPGNSQNT
+50 QATPVNSQ
-60 NADTNRDIVND
+60 DTNVANNRGLAN
-71 SQNTPNAHA
+71 SAQNTPNQSA
-80 TDNTST
+80 TTNQST
-86 NQALTNHQNVDV
+86 NQALVNHNNGSI
-98 ANQVGPAP
+98 ANQATPTSV
-106 IQPSA
+106 QSSTPS
-111 SPAQNNNNSNANSTA
+111 AQNNNHTDGNTTATETVSNAN
-126 TEPAANTNNNLAS
+126 NKDVVS
-139 NNNTLN
+139 NNTTLN
-145 VPNNTDNND
+145 VPNKTNENG
-154 SARHLTLKEI
+154 SGGHLTLKEI

-177 VAIAEEASNRPKK
+177 VAIAEQASNRPKK
-190 RSRRAAPTDPNATP
+190 RSRRAAPADPNATP
-204 ADPTATPADPTA
+204 ADPAAAAA
-216 GNGSAPVAITAPY
+216 GNGGAPVAITAPY

-235 NANNIGQNAP
+235 NANNAGQNAP

-250 FDDNNIR
+250 FDDNGIR

-265 TVTVVDNLPGYT
+265 SVTVVDNLPGFT

-310 VIALGRIR
+310 VIALGRIK

-332 KTLTVNPNSELI
+332 KS
-344 FEFNTMTTKNYQAQ
+344 
-358 GNVIAL
+358 
-364 GRIRGND
+364 
-371 TNDHGDFNGIEKT
+371 

-407 MTNLIIK
+407 VTNLIIK
-414 NADNDTVIGE
+414 NADNDTVIAE
-424 KVVAYGPIWRL
+424 KSVAYGPIWRL
-435 LKVPENVSH
+435 FKVPENVSH

-522 DFVYKIQLP
+522 DFVYKVQLP
-531 EGVEYVNNSLT
+531 EGIEYVNNSLT
-542 KDFPSG
+542 KDFPSS
-548 NSGVDINDMNV
+548 NSGVDMNDFNV
-559 TYDAANRIITIKST
+559 TYDAANRVITIKST
-573 GGGTGNSPAR
+573 GGGSGNSPAR

-616 TYSQDFIN
+616 TYTQDFIN

-701 ANQMQHTLIRSVD
+701 TNQMQHTLIRSVD

-719 NRKVDDMEDLV
+719 NKKVDQMEDLV

-790 NAKQAIRDKAAKQ
+790 NAKKAIRDKATKQ
-803 REIINHT
+803 REIINAT
-810 PDATQDEIQDAL
+810 PDATEDEIQDAL
-822 NQLTTDETDAIDNVT
+822 NQLATDETDAIDNVT
-837 NATTNADVETAK
+837 NATTNADVEIAK

-857 AVAPQVTHK
+857 AVVPQVTHK

-917 TNDDVDT
+917 TNADVDN

-979 NAAVAVANTN
+979 NAAVTAANTN

-1007 QGIQAIEPA
+1007 QGIQAITPA
-1016 TKVKTDAKNAIDQ
+1016 TKVKTDAKNAIDK

-1036 AIFNNNDA
+1036 TIFNNNDA

-1103 VNEKAREAITNINA
+1103 VNDKAREAITNINA

-1138 RALND
+1138 RALTD

-1180 LTDLATAK
+1180 LNDLATAK

-1200 EEKQVALNQVDQD
+1200 EEKQVALNQVDQE

-1251 PAALAQTNQHY
+1251 PAALAQINQHY
-1262 SAKLVEINAT
+1262 NAKLAEINAT
-1272 PDATDDEKNA
+1272 PDATNDEKNA

-1368 DQAFNQINQNQT
+1368 EQAINQINQNQT
-1380 NDQVDATTNQA
+1380 NDQVDTTTNQA

-1428 STDNEKEVALQ
+1428 STDNEKEVASQ

-1469 SAIKIIQPETKI
+1469 SAIKIIQPETKV

-1498 QINQDKEATAEERQ
+1498 KINQDKEATAEERQ
-1512 AALDKINDLVAKAMT
+1512 VALDKINEFVNQAMT
-1527 NITNDRTNQQVN
+1527 DITNNRTNQQV
-1539 DSTNQALDDI
+1539 DDTTSQALDSI
-1549 ALVTPDHIVRAAA
+1549 ALVAPEHIVRAAA

-1569 YEAKKHEIEQA
+1569 YEAKKQEIEQA

-1594 LANNEKRAL
+1594 LANNEKLAL
-1603 QNINQAIANN
+1603 QNINQAVTNN
-1613 DVKRVESNGIATLK
+1613 DVKRVETNGIATLK
-1627 GVEPHIVVKPEAQEA
+1627 GVQPHIVIKPEAQQA
-1642 IKASADNQVESIKDT
+1642 IKATAENQVESIKDT
-1657 PHATTDELD
+1657 PHATVDELD
-1666 EANQQ
+1666 EANQL
-1671 INDTLKQGQQD
+1671 ISDTLKQAQQE
-1682 IDNTTQDAA
+1682 IENTNQDAA
-1691 VNDVRNQTI
+1691 VTDVRNQTI

-1713 RAALDNIDESNNNQ
+1713 RAALDSIEENNKNQ

-1739 DERNV
+1739 DERDV
-1744 AIAALNKIVNAIK
+1744 AIDTLNKIVNTIK

-1766 AEVDQT
+1766 AEVDRT
-1772 EADGNNNI
+1772 ETDGNDNI

-1792 ARQSVSAKAEAQ
+1792 ARQSVGVKAEAQ

-1839 ADKTAQVNQNSIDA
+1839 ADKTAQVNQDSIDA

-1893 EEQNAAIVQVE
+1893 EEQNIAIAQVE

-1914 AGAVTNADV
+1914 ASAVTNADV
-1923 AYLLHDGKNEIRE
+1923 AYLLHDEKNEIRE

-1941 NKKATA
+1941 NRKASA

-1958 KQAIEANVQ
+1958 KQAIEANIQ

-2004 TLNLQT
+2004 SLNLQT

-2030 DLARVTHLV
+2030 DLARVTALV
-2039 QNYRKVSDRNK
+2039 QNYRKVSNRNK

-2080 LKRFNVALG
+2080 LKRFNVALS

-2127 VKALIDQYV
+2127 VKVLIDQYV
-2136 ADGNRMVDEDATLND
+2136 ADGNRMIDEDATLND
-2151 IKKDT
+2151 IKQHT
-2156 QLIIDEILAIKLPA
+2156 QFIVDEILAIKLPA
-2170 EVIKASPKVGQPA
+2170 EATKVSPKEIQPA

-2191 KEDKQEVRKVV
+2191 KEETHESRKVE
-2202 KELPNTGSEEMDLP
+2202 KELPNTGSEGMDLP
-2216 LKELALITGAALLAR
+2216 LKEFALITGAALLAR
-2231 RRSKKEKE
+2231 RRTKNEKE

>member
-35 AQALTTDHNVQGGSN
+35 AQALTTDNNVQSDTN
-50 QALPGNSQNT
+50 QATPVNSQDKDVAN
-60 NADTNRDIVND
+60 NRGLAN
-71 SQNTPNAHA
+71 SAQNTPNQSA
-80 TDNTST
+80 TTNQAT
-86 NQALTNHQNVDV
+86 NQALVNHNNGSIV
-98 ANQVGPAP
+98 NQATPTSV
-106 IQPSA
+106 QSSTPS
-111 SPAQNNNNSNANSTA
+111 AQNNNHTDGNTTATETVSNAN
-126 TEPAANTNNNLAS
+126 NNDVAS
-139 NNNTLN
+139 NNTTLN
-145 VPNNTDNND
+145 VPNKTNENG
-154 SARHLTLKEI
+154 SGGHLTLKEI

-177 VAIAEEASNRPKK
+177 VAIAEPASNRPKK
-190 RSRRAAPTDPNATP
+190 RSRRAAPADPNATP
-204 ADPTATPADPTA
+204 ADPGAAAA
-216 GNGSAPVAITAPY
+216 GNGGAPVAITAPY

-235 NANNIGQNAP
+235 NANNAGQNAP

-250 FDDNNIR
+250 FDDNSIR

-265 TVTVVDNLPGYT
+265 SVTVVDNLPGFT
-277 LINGGKVGVFSHAMV
+277 LINGGKVGVLSHAMV
-292 RTSMFDSGDAKN
+292 RTSMFEAGSN
-304 YQAQGN
+304 RTYQAQGN
-310 VIALGRIR
+310 VLALGRIS
-318 GNDTNDHGDFNGIE
+318 GTDASNHGDFNGIE
-332 KTLTVNPNSELI
+332 KSLTVNPNSELI
-344 FEFNTMTTKNYQAQ
+344 FEFNTMPTKNGQ
-358 GNVIAL
+358 GATNV
-364 GRIRGND
+364 
-371 TNDHGDFNGIEKT
+371 
-384 LTVNPNSELIFEFNT
+384 
-399 MTTKNYQG
+399 
-407 MTNLIIK
+407 IIK
-414 NADNDTVIGE
+414 NADTNDTIAE
-424 KVVAYGPIWRL
+424 KTVEGGPTLRL
-435 LKVPENVSH
+435 FKVPDNVRN

-458 ARGIYQLRDGY
+458 ARGIYQLKDGY
-469 KYYDFVDS
+469 KYYSFVDS

-507 SLKNNGNFGASFNTD
+507 SLKNNGNSGASLDTD
-522 DFVYKIQLP
+522 EFVYKIQLP

-542 KDFPSG
+542 KDFPSN
-548 NSGVDINDMNV
+548 NSGVDVNDMNV
-559 TYDAANRIITIKST
+559 TYDAANRVITIKST
-573 GGGTGNSPAR
+573 GGGTTNSPAR

-616 TYSQDFIN
+616 TYTQDFIN
-624 SPAESHTVSTNPYT
+624 SAAESHTVSTNPYT

-672 KRRAQT
+672 KKRAQT
-678 ILDENRNNVPLN
+678 ILAENRNNVPLN

-695 ADIDSL
+695 ADIDTL
-701 ANQMQHTLIRSVD
+701 TNQMQHTLIRSVD

-719 NRKVDDMEDLV
+719 NQKADQMEDLV

-747 IEEHKNEI
+747 IEEHKGNI
-755 IGNIGDQTTDDG
+755 IGDIGDQTTDDG

-790 NAKQAIRDKAAKQ
+790 NAKKAIRDKATKQ
-803 REIINHT
+803 REIINAT
-810 PDATQDEIQDAL
+810 PDATEDEIQDAI
-822 NQLTTDETDAIDNVT
+822 NQLATDETDAIDNVT

-857 AVAPQVTHK
+857 SVVPQVTHK

-917 TNDDVDT
+917 TNADVDN

-968 QEERQAAIEKV
+968 QEERQAAIDKV
-979 NAAVAVANTN
+979 NAAVTAANTN
-989 ILNANTNADVEQ
+989 ILNANTNAEVEQ

-1007 QGIQAIEPA
+1007 QGIQAITPA
-1016 TKVKTDAKNAIDQ
+1016 TKVKTDAKNAIDK

-1036 AIFNNNDA
+1036 TIFNNNDA

-1089 IQPATQVKTDARNA
+1089 IQPATQVKTDARNV
-1103 VNEKAREAITNINA
+1103 VNDKAREAITNINA

-1138 RALND
+1138 RALTD

-1180 LTDLATAK
+1180 LNDLATAK

-1200 EEKQVALNQVDQD
+1200 EEKQVALNQVDQE

-1251 PAALAQTNQHY
+1251 PAALAQINQHY
-1262 SAKLVEINAT
+1262 NAKLAEINAT
-1272 PDATDDEKNA
+1272 PDATNDEKNA

-1380 NDQVDATTNQA
+1380 NDQVDTTTNQA
-1391 INAID
+1391 LNAID

-1428 STDNEKEVALQ
+1428 STDNEKEVASQ

-1469 SAIKIIQPETKI
+1469 SAIKIIQPETKV

-1498 QINQDKEATAEERQ
+1498 KINQDKEATAEERQ
-1512 AALDKINDLVAKAMT
+1512 VALDKINEFVNQAMT
-1527 NITNDRTNQQVN
+1527 DITNNRTNQQV
-1539 DSTNQALDDI
+1539 DDTTSQALDSI
-1549 ALVTPDHIVRAAA
+1549 ALVAPEHIVRAAA
-1562 RDAVKQQ
+1562 RGAVKQQ
-1569 YEAKKHEIEQA
+1569 YEAKKQEIEQA

-1594 LANNEKRAL
+1594 LANNKKLAL
-1603 QNINQAIANN
+1603 QNINQAVTNN
-1613 DVKRVESNGIATLK
+1613 DVKRVETNGIATLK
-1627 GVEPHIVVKPEAQEA
+1627 GVQPHIVIKPEAQQA
-1642 IKASADNQVESIKDT
+1642 IKASAENQVESIKDT
-1657 PHATTDELD
+1657 PHATVDELD
-1666 EANQQ
+1666 EANQL
-1671 INDTLKQGQQD
+1671 ISDTLKQAQQE
-1682 IDNTTQDAA
+1682 IENTNQDAA
-1691 VNDVRNQTI
+1691 VTDVRNQTI

-1713 RAALDNIDESNNNQ
+1713 RAALDSIEENNKNQ

-1739 DERNV
+1739 DERDV
-1744 AIAALNKIVNAIK
+1744 AIDTLNKIVNTIK

-1766 AEVDQT
+1766 AEVDRT
-1772 EADGNNNI
+1772 ETDGNDNI

-1792 ARQSVSAKAEAQ
+1792 ARQSVGVKAEAQ

-1839 ADKTAQVNQNSIDA
+1839 ADKTAQVNQDSIDA

-1893 EEQNAAIVQVE
+1893 EEQNIAIAQVE

-1914 AGAVTNADV
+1914 ASAVTNADV
-1923 AYLLHDGKNEIRE
+1923 AYLLHDEKNEIRE

-1941 NKKATA
+1941 SRKASA

-1958 KQAIEANVQ
+1958 KQAIEANIQ

-2004 TLNLQT
+2004 SLNLQT

-2030 DLARVTHLV
+2030 DLARVTALV

-2080 LKRFNVALG
+2080 LKRFNVALS

-2127 VKALIDQYV
+2127 VKVLIDQYV
-2136 ADGNRMVDEDATLND
+2136 ADGNRMIDEDATLND
-2151 IKKDT
+2151 IKQHT
-2156 QLIIDEILAIKLPA
+2156 QFIVDEILAIKLPA
-2170 EVIKASPKVGQPA
+2170 EAMKVSPKVIQPA

-2191 KEDKQEVRKVV
+2191 KEETHESRKVE

-2216 LKELALITGAALLAR
+2216 LKEFALITGAALLAR
-2231 RRSKKEKE
+2231 RRTKNEKE

>member
-50 QALPGNSQNT
+50 QALPGNSPNT
-60 NADTNRDIVND
+60 NADTNRDIVNG

-80 TDNTST
+80 TDNTSP
-86 NQALTNHQNVDV
+86 NQALTNHQNVGV
-98 ANQVGPAP
+98 ANQVAPAP
-106 IQPSA
+106 VQPNSL
-111 SPAQNNNNSNANSTA
+111 SAQNNNHSDANSTA
-126 TEPAANTNNNLAS
+126 TDSAANTNNNLAS

-145 VPNNTDNND
+145 VPNNTDNNN

-177 VAIAEEASNRPKK
+177 VAIAEEASSRPKK
-190 RSRRAAPTDPNATP
+190 RSRRAAPADPNATP
-204 ADPTATPADPTA
+204 ADPAA

-292 RTSMFDSGDAKN
+292 RTSMFDSGDA
-304 YQAQGN
+304 
-310 VIALGRIR
+310 
-318 GNDTNDHGDFNGIE
+318 
-332 KTLTVNPNSELI
+332 
-344 FEFNTMTTKNYQAQ
+344 KNYQAQ

-607 TFNDTLTYK
+607 TFNDILTYK

-790 NAKQAIRDKAAKQ
+790 NAKKAIRDKAAKQ
-803 REIINHT
+803 REIINNT

-837 NATTNADVETAK
+837 NATTNDDVETAK

-979 NAAVAVANTN
+979 NAAVAAANTN

-1103 VNEKAREAITNINA
+1103 VNDKAREAITNINA

-1200 EEKQVALNQVDQD
+1200 EEKQVALNQVDQE

-1223 ADTNAEVDQ
+1223 ADTNGEVDQ
-1232 AQQLGTKAI
+1232 AQQLGTNAI
-1241 NAIQPNIVKK
+1241 NAIQPNIIKK
-1251 PAALAQTNQHY
+1251 PAALAQINQHY
-1262 SAKLVEINAT
+1262 NAKLAEINAT

-1354 EEKQAAVNQINQLK
+1354 EEKQAAVKQINQLK

-1439 ALAKEKEKA
+1439 ALTKEKEKA

-1469 SAIKIIQPETKI
+1469 SAIKIIQPETKV

-1569 YEAKKHEIEQA
+1569 YEAKKQEIEQA

-1603 QNINQAIANN
+1603 QNIDQAIANN

-1682 IDNTTQDAA
+1682 IDKTTQDAA

-1727 LDAIRNT
+1727 LDVIRNT

-1744 AIAALNKIVNAIK
+1744 AIDALNKIVNAIK

-1792 ARQSVSAKAEAQ
+1792 ARQTVSAKAEAQ

-1893 EEQNAAIVQVE
+1893 EEQNAAIAQVE

-1914 AGAVTNADV
+1914 ASAVTNADV

-2004 TLNLQT
+2004 SLNLQT

-2136 ADGNRMVDEDATLND
+2136 VDGNRMIDEDATLND
-2151 IKKDT
+2151 IKQHT
-2156 QLIIDEILAIKLPA
+2156 QFIVDEILAIKLPA
-2170 EVIKASPKVGQPA
+2170 EATKVSPKEGQPA

-2191 KEDKQEVRKVV
+2191 KEDKHEVRKVE
-2202 KELPNTGSEEMDLP
+2202 KELPNTGSDEIDLP

-2231 RRSKKEKE
+2231 RRTKNEKE

>member
-50 QALPGNSQNT
+50 QALPGNSPNT
-60 NADTNRDIVND
+60 NADTNRDIVNG

-86 NQALTNHQNVDV
+86 NQALTNHQNVGV
-98 ANQVGPAP
+98 ANQVAPAP
-106 IQPSA
+106 IQPSTSSA
-111 SPAQNNNNSNANSTA
+111 SNNNHSDANSTA

-190 RSRRAAPTDPNATP
+190 RSRRAAPADPN
-204 ADPTATPADPTA
+204 ATPADPTA
-216 GNGSAPVAITAPY
+216 GNGSAPVAITAPF

-245 NEVLS
+245 NEVLT

-310 VIALGRIR
+310 VIALGRIK
-318 GNDTNDHGDFNGIE
+318 GNDTNDHGG
-332 KTLTVNPNSELI
+332 
-344 FEFNTMTTKNYQAQ
+344 
-358 GNVIAL
+358 
-364 GRIRGND
+364 
-371 TNDHGDFNGIEKT
+371 FNGIEKT

-548 NSGVDINDMNV
+548 NSGIDINDMNV

-607 TFNDTLTYK
+607 TFNDILTYK
-616 TYSQDFIN
+616 TYTQDFIN

-664 SLDIFNDL
+664 SLDIFNEL

-701 ANQMQHTLIRSVD
+701 VNQMQHTLIRSVD

-803 REIINHT
+803 REIINNT

-979 NAAVAVANTN
+979 NAAVAAANTN

-1103 VNEKAREAITNINA
+1103 VNDKAREAITNINA

-1188 KQEINQNTNATT
+1188 KQEINQNTNATD

-1251 PAALAQTNQHY
+1251 PTALAQINQHY
-1262 SAKLVEINAT
+1262 NAKLAEINAT

-1396 NVEAEVVIKP
+1396 NVEAKVVIKP

-1428 STDNEKEVALQ
+1428 STDNEKEVALL

-1469 SAIKIIQPETKI
+1469 SAIKIIQPETKV

-1549 ALVTPDHIVRAAA
+1549 ALVTPDHIVRATA

-1603 QNINQAIANN
+1603 QNIDQAIANN

-1914 AGAVTNADV
+1914 ASAVTNADV

-1958 KQAIEANVQ
+1958 KLAIEANVQ

-2004 TLNLQT
+2004 SLNLQT

-2136 ADGNRMVDEDATLND
+2136 ADGIRMIDEDATLND
-2151 IKKDT
+2151 IKQHT
-2156 QLIIDEILAIKLPA
+2156 QFIVDEILAIKLPA
-2170 EVIKASPKVGQPA
+2170 EATKVLPKVGQPA
-2183 PKVCTPIK
+2183 PKLCTSIK
-2191 KEDKQEVRKVV
+2191 KVDKQEVRKVV

-2231 RRSKKEKE
+2231 RRNKNEKE

>member
-35 AQALTTDHNVQGGSN
+35 AQALTTDNNVQSDTN
-50 QALPGNSQNT
+50 QATPVNSQ
-60 NADTNRDIVND
+60 DTNVANNRGLAN
-71 SQNTPNAHA
+71 SAQNTPNQSA
-80 TDNTST
+80 TTNQST
-86 NQALTNHQNVDV
+86 NQALVNHNNGSI
-98 ANQVGPAP
+98 ANQATPTSV
-106 IQPSA
+106 QSSTPS
-111 SPAQNNNNSNANSTA
+111 AQNNNHTDGNTTATETVSNAN
-126 TEPAANTNNNLAS
+126 NKDVVS
-139 NNNTLN
+139 NNTTLN
-145 VPNNTDNND
+145 VPNKTNENG
-154 SARHLTLKEI
+154 SGGHLTLKEI

-177 VAIAEEASNRPKK
+177 VAIAEQASNRPKK
-190 RSRRAAPTDPNATP
+190 RSRRAAPADPNATP
-204 ADPTATPADPTA
+204 ADPAAAAA
-216 GNGSAPVAITAPY
+216 GNGGAPVAITAPY

-235 NANNIGQNAP
+235 NANNAGQNEP

-250 FDDNNIR
+250 FDDNGIR

-265 TVTVVDNLPGYT
+265 SVTVVDNLPGFT

-310 VIALGRIR
+310 VIALGRIK

-332 KTLTVNPNSELI
+332 KS
-344 FEFNTMTTKNYQAQ
+344 
-358 GNVIAL
+358 
-364 GRIRGND
+364 
-371 TNDHGDFNGIEKT
+371 

-407 MTNLIIK
+407 VTNLIIK
-414 NADNDTVIGE
+414 NADNDTVIAE
-424 KVVAYGPIWRL
+424 KSVAYGPIWRL
-435 LKVPENVSH
+435 FKVPENVSH

-522 DFVYKIQLP
+522 DFVYKVQLP

-542 KDFPSG
+542 KDFPSS
-548 NSGVDINDMNV
+548 NSGVDMNDFNV
-559 TYDAANRIITIKST
+559 TYDAANRVITIKST
-573 GGGTGNSPAR
+573 GGGSGNSPAR

-616 TYSQDFIN
+616 TYTQDFIN

-701 ANQMQHTLIRSVD
+701 TNQMQHTLIRSVD

-719 NRKVDDMEDLV
+719 NKKVDQMEDLV

-790 NAKQAIRDKAAKQ
+790 NAKKAIRDKATKQ
-803 REIINHT
+803 REIINAT
-810 PDATQDEIQDAL
+810 PDATEDEIQDAL
-822 NQLTTDETDAIDNVT
+822 NQLATDETDAIDNVT
-837 NATTNADVETAK
+837 NATTNADVEIAK

-857 AVAPQVTHK
+857 AVVPQVTHK

-917 TNDDVDT
+917 TNADVDN

-968 QEERQAAIEKV
+968 QEERQAAIDKV
-979 NAAVAVANTN
+979 NAAVTAANTN

-1007 QGIQAIEPA
+1007 QGIQAITPA
-1016 TKVKTDAKNAIDQ
+1016 TKVKTDAKNAIDK

-1036 AIFNNNDA
+1036 TIFNNNDA

-1103 VNEKAREAITNINA
+1103 VNDKAREAITNINA

-1138 RALND
+1138 RALTD

-1180 LTDLATAK
+1180 LNDLATAK

-1200 EEKQVALNQVDQD
+1200 EEKQVALNQVDQE

-1251 PAALAQTNQHY
+1251 PAALAQINQHY
-1262 SAKLVEINAT
+1262 NAKLAEINAT
-1272 PDATDDEKNA
+1272 PDATNDEKNA

-1368 DQAFNQINQNQT
+1368 DQAINQINQNQT
-1380 NDQVDATTNQA
+1380 NDQVDTTTNQA
-1391 INAID
+1391 VNAID

-1406 KAIADI
+1406 TAIADI

-1428 STDNEKEVALQ
+1428 STDNEKEVASQ

-1469 SAIKIIQPETKI
+1469 SAIKIIQPETKV

-1498 QINQDKEATAEERQ
+1498 KINQDKEATAEERQ
-1512 AALDKINDLVAKAMT
+1512 VALDKINEFVNQAMT
-1527 NITNDRTNQQVN
+1527 DITNNRTNQQV
-1539 DSTNQALDDI
+1539 DDTTSQALDSI
-1549 ALVTPDHIVRAAA
+1549 ALVAPEHIVRAAA

-1569 YEAKKHEIEQA
+1569 YEAKKQEIEQA

-1594 LANNEKRAL
+1594 LANNEKLAL
-1603 QNINQAIANN
+1603 QNINQAVTNN
-1613 DVKRVESNGIATLK
+1613 DVKRVETNGIATLK
-1627 GVEPHIVVKPEAQEA
+1627 GVQPHIVIKPEAQQA
-1642 IKASADNQVESIKDT
+1642 IKATAENQVESIKDT
-1657 PHATTDELD
+1657 PHATVDELD
-1666 EANQQ
+1666 EANQL
-1671 INDTLKQGQQD
+1671 ISDTLKQAQQE
-1682 IDNTTQDAA
+1682 IENTNQDAA
-1691 VNDVRNQTI
+1691 VTDVRNQTI

-1713 RAALDNIDESNNNQ
+1713 RAALDSIEENNKNQ

-1739 DERNV
+1739 DERDV
-1744 AIAALNKIVNAIK
+1744 AIDTLNKIVNTIK

-1766 AEVDQT
+1766 AEVDRT
-1772 EADGNNNI
+1772 ETDGNDNI

-1792 ARQSVSAKAEAQ
+1792 ARQSVGVKAEAQ

-1839 ADKTAQVNQNSIDA
+1839 ADKTAQVNQDSIDA

-1893 EEQNAAIVQVE
+1893 EEQNIAIAQVE

-1914 AGAVTNADV
+1914 ASAVTNADV
-1923 AYLLHDGKNEIRE
+1923 AYLLHDEKNEIRE

-1941 NKKATA
+1941 NRKASA

-1958 KQAIEANVQ
+1958 KQAIEANIQ

-2004 TLNLQT
+2004 SLNLQT

-2030 DLARVTHLV
+2030 DLARVTALV
-2039 QNYRKVSDRNK
+2039 QNYRKVSNRNK

-2080 LKRFNVALG
+2080 LKRFNVALS

-2127 VKALIDQYV
+2127 VKVLIDQYV
-2136 ADGNRMVDEDATLND
+2136 ADGNRMIDEDATLND
-2151 IKKDT
+2151 IKQHT
-2156 QLIIDEILAIKLPA
+2156 QFIVDEILAIKLPA
-2170 EVIKASPKVGQPA
+2170 EATKVSPKEIQPA

-2191 KEDKQEVRKVV
+2191 KEETHESRKVE
-2202 KELPNTGSEEMDLP
+2202 KELPNTGSEGMDLP
-2216 LKELALITGAALLAR
+2216 LKEFALITGAALLAR
-2231 RRSKKEKE
+2231 RRTKNEKE

>member
-35 AQALTTDHNVQGGSN
+35 AQALTTDNNVQSDTN
-50 QALPGNSQNT
+50 QATPVNSQDKDVAN
-60 NADTNRDIVND
+60 NRGLAN
-71 SQNTPNAHA
+71 SAQNTPNQSA
-80 TDNTST
+80 TTNQAT
-86 NQALTNHQNVDV
+86 NQALVNHNNGSIV
-98 ANQVGPAP
+98 NQATPTSV
-106 IQPSA
+106 QSSTPS
-111 SPAQNNNNSNANSTA
+111 AQNNNHTDGNTTATETVSNAN
-126 TEPAANTNNNLAS
+126 NNDAVS
-139 NNNTLN
+139 NNTTLN
-145 VPNNTDNND
+145 VPNKTNENG
-154 SARHLTLKEI
+154 SGGHLTLKEI

-177 VAIAEEASNRPKK
+177 VAIAEPASNRPKK
-190 RSRRAAPTDPNATP
+190 RSRRAAPADPNATP
-204 ADPTATPADPTA
+204 ADPAAAAA
-216 GNGSAPVAITAPY
+216 GNGGAPVAITAPY

-235 NANNIGQNAP
+235 NANNAGQNAP

-250 FDDNNIR
+250 FDDNGIR

-265 TVTVVDNLPGYT
+265 SVTVVDNLPGFT

-292 RTSMFDSGDAKN
+292 RTSMFDSGDNKN

-310 VIALGRIR
+310 VIALGRIN
-318 GNDTNDHGDFNGIE
+318 GTDTNDHGDFNGIE

-344 FEFNTMTTKNYQAQ
+344 FEFNTMTTKNGQ
-358 GNVIAL
+358 GATNV
-364 GRIRGND
+364 
-371 TNDHGDFNGIEKT
+371 
-384 LTVNPNSELIFEFNT
+384 
-399 MTTKNYQG
+399 
-407 MTNLIIK
+407 IIK
-414 NADNDTVIGE
+414 NADTNDTIAE
-424 KVVAYGPIWRL
+424 KTVEGGPTLRL
-435 LKVPENVSH
+435 FKVPDNVRN
-444 LKIQFVPKNDAITD
+444 LKIQFVSKNDAITD
-458 ARGIYQLRDGY
+458 ARGIYQLKDGY
-469 KYYDFVDS
+469 KYYSFVDS

-507 SLKNNGNFGASFNTD
+507 SLKNNGNSGASLDTD
-522 DFVYKIQLP
+522 EFVYKIQLP

-542 KDFPSG
+542 KDFPSN
-548 NSGVDINDMNV
+548 NSGVDVNDMNV
-559 TYDAANRIITIKST
+559 TYDAANRVITIKST
-573 GGGTGNSPAR
+573 GGGTTNSPAR

-616 TYSQDFIN
+616 TYTQDFIN
-624 SPAESHTVSTNPYT
+624 SAAESHTVSTNPYT

-672 KRRAQT
+672 KKRAQT
-678 ILDENRNNVPLN
+678 ILAENRNNVPLN

-695 ADIDSL
+695 ADIDTL
-701 ANQMQHTLIRSVD
+701 TNQMQHTLIRSVD

-719 NRKVDDMEDLV
+719 NQKADQMEDLV

-747 IEEHKNEI
+747 IEEHKGNI
-755 IGNIGDQTTDDG
+755 IGDIGDQTTDDG

-790 NAKQAIRDKAAKQ
+790 NAKKAIRDKATKQ
-803 REIINHT
+803 REIINAT
-810 PDATQDEIQDAL
+810 PDATEDEIQDAI
-822 NQLTTDETDAIDNVT
+822 NQLATDETDAIDNVT

-857 AVAPQVTHK
+857 AVVPQVTHK
-866 QAARDAINQ
+866 KAARDAINQ

-917 TNDDVDT
+917 TNADVDN

-968 QEERQAAIEKV
+968 QEERQAAIDKV
-979 NAAVAVANTN
+979 NAAVTAANTN

-1007 QGIQAIEPA
+1007 QGIQAITPA
-1016 TKVKTDAKNAIDQ
+1016 TKVKTDAKNAIDK

-1036 AIFNNNDA
+1036 TIFNNNDA

-1078 AKDQGTQNIVV
+1078 AKDQGMQNIVV
-1089 IQPATQVKTDARNA
+1089 IQPATQVKTDARNT

-1126 QEAINRVNTLKN
+1126 QEAIDRVNALKN
-1138 RALND
+1138 RALTD

-1180 LTDLATAK
+1180 LNDLATAK

-1200 EEKQVALNQVDQD
+1200 EEKQMALNQVDQD

-1223 ADTNAEVDQ
+1223 ADTNTEVDQ
-1232 AQQLGTKAI
+1232 AQQLGAQAI

-1251 PAALAQTNQHY
+1251 PAALAQINQHY
-1262 SAKLVEINAT
+1262 NAKLAEINAT

-1296 SIKQANTNA
+1296 SVKQANTNN
-1305 EVDQAATV
+1305 EVDQAATT

-1380 NDQVDATTNQA
+1380 NDQVDTTTNQA
-1391 INAID
+1391 LNAID

-1428 STDNEKEVALQ
+1428 STDNEKEVASQ

-1469 SAIKIIQPETKI
+1469 SAIKIIQPETKV

-1498 QINQDKEATAEERQ
+1498 KINQDKEATAEERQ
-1512 AALDKINDLVAKAMT
+1512 VALDKINEFVNQAMT
-1527 NITNDRTNQQVN
+1527 DITNNRTNQQV
-1539 DSTNQALDDI
+1539 DDTTSQALDSI
-1549 ALVTPDHIVRAAA
+1549 ALVAPEHIVRAAA

-1569 YEAKKHEIEQA
+1569 YEAKKQEIEQA

-1594 LANNEKRAL
+1594 LANNEKLAL
-1603 QNINQAIANN
+1603 QNINQAVTNN
-1613 DVKRVESNGIATLK
+1613 DVKRVETNGIATLK
-1627 GVEPHIVVKPEAQEA
+1627 GVQPHIVIKPEAQQA
-1642 IKASADNQVESIKDT
+1642 IKASAENQVESIKDT
-1657 PHATTDELD
+1657 PHATVNELD
-1666 EANQQ
+1666 EANQL
-1671 INDTLKQGQQD
+1671 ISDTLKQAQQE
-1682 IDNTTQDAA
+1682 IENTNQDAA
-1691 VNDVRNQTI
+1691 VTDVRNQTI

-1713 RAALDNIDESNNNQ
+1713 RAALDSIEENNKNQ

-1739 DERNV
+1739 DERDV
-1744 AIAALNKIVNAIK
+1744 AIDTLNKIVNTIK

-1766 AEVDQT
+1766 AEVDRT
-1772 EADGNNNI
+1772 ETDGNDNI

-1792 ARQSVSAKAEAQ
+1792 ARQSVGVKAEAQ

-1839 ADKTAQVNQNSIDA
+1839 ADKTAQVNQDSINA

-1893 EEQNAAIVQVE
+1893 EEQNIAIAQVE

-1914 AGAVTNADV
+1914 ASAVTNADV
-1923 AYLLHDGKNEIRE
+1923 AYLLHDEKNEIRE

-1941 NKKATA
+1941 NRKASA

-1958 KQAIEANVQ
+1958 KQAIEANFQ

-2004 TLNLQT
+2004 SLNLQT

-2030 DLARVTHLV
+2030 DLARVTALV

-2136 ADGNRMVDEDATLND
+2136 ADGNRMIDEDATLND
-2151 IKKDT
+2151 IKQHT
-2156 QLIIDEILAIKLPA
+2156 QFIVDEILAIKLPA
-2170 EVIKASPKVGQPA
+2170 EAMKVSPKVIQPA

-2191 KEDKQEVRKVV
+2191 KEETHESRKVE
-2202 KELPNTGSEEMDLP
+2202 KELPNTGSEGMDLP
-2216 LKELALITGAALLAR
+2216 LKEFALITGAALLAR
-2231 RRSKKEKE
+2231 RRTKNEKE

>member
-1 MNLLKK
+1 M
-7 NKYSIRKYKVGIFST
+7 
-22 LIGTVLLLSNPNG
+22 
-35 AQALTTDHNVQGGSN
+35 
-50 QALPGNSQNT
+50 
-60 NADTNRDIVND
+60 
-71 SQNTPNAHA
+71 
-80 TDNTST
+80 
-86 NQALTNHQNVDV
+86 
-98 ANQVGPAP
+98 
-106 IQPSA
+106 
-111 SPAQNNNNSNANSTA
+111 
-126 TEPAANTNNNLAS
+126 
-139 NNNTLN
+139 
-145 VPNNTDNND
+145 
-154 SARHLTLKEI
+154 
-164 QEDVRHSSDKPEL
+164 
-177 VAIAEEASNRPKK
+177 
-190 RSRRAAPTDPNATP
+190 
-204 ADPTATPADPTA
+204 
-216 GNGSAPVAITAPY
+216 
-229 TPTTDP
+229 
-235 NANNIGQNAP
+235 
-245 NEVLS
+245 LS
-250 FDDNNIR
+250 FDDNGIR

-265 TVTVVDNLPGYT
+265 SVTVVDNLPGFT

-310 VIALGRIR
+310 VIALGRIK

-332 KTLTVNPNSELI
+332 KS
-344 FEFNTMTTKNYQAQ
+344 
-358 GNVIAL
+358 
-364 GRIRGND
+364 
-371 TNDHGDFNGIEKT
+371 

-407 MTNLIIK
+407 VTNLIIK
-414 NADNDTVIGE
+414 NADNDTVIAE
-424 KVVAYGPIWRL
+424 KSVAYGPIWRL
-435 LKVPENVSH
+435 FKVPENVSH

-522 DFVYKIQLP
+522 DFVYKVQLP

-542 KDFPSG
+542 KDFPSS
-548 NSGVDINDMNV
+548 NSGVDMNDFNV
-559 TYDAANRIITIKST
+559 TYDAANRVITIKST
-573 GGGTGNSPAR
+573 GGGSGNSPAR

-616 TYSQDFIN
+616 TYTQDFIN

-695 ADIDSL
+695 ANIDSL
-701 ANQMQHTLIRSVD
+701 TNQMQHTLIRSVD

-719 NRKVDDMEDLV
+719 NKKVDQMEDLV

-790 NAKQAIRDKAAKQ
+790 NAKKAIRDKATKQ
-803 REIINHT
+803 REIINAT
-810 PDATQDEIQDAL
+810 PDATEDEIQDAL
-822 NQLTTDETDAIDNVT
+822 NQLATDETDAIDNVT
-837 NATTNADVETAK
+837 NATTNADVEIAK

-857 AVAPQVTHK
+857 AVVPQVTHK

-917 TNDDVDT
+917 TNADVDN

-968 QEERQAAIEKV
+968 QEERQAAIDKV
-979 NAAVAVANTN
+979 NAAVTAANTN

-1007 QGIQAIEPA
+1007 QGIQAITPA
-1016 TKVKTDAKNAIDQ
+1016 TKVKTDAKNAIDK

-1036 AIFNNNDA
+1036 TIFNNNDA

-1103 VNEKAREAITNINA
+1103 VNDKAREAITNINA

-1138 RALND
+1138 RALTD

-1180 LTDLATAK
+1180 LNDLATAK

-1200 EEKQVALNQVDQD
+1200 EEKQVALNQVDQE

-1251 PAALAQTNQHY
+1251 PAALAQINQHY
-1262 SAKLVEINAT
+1262 NAKLAEINAT
-1272 PDATDDEKNA
+1272 PDATNDEKNA

-1368 DQAFNQINQNQT
+1368 DQAINQINQNQT
-1380 NDQVDATTNQA
+1380 NDQVDTTTNQA
-1391 INAID
+1391 VNAID

-1428 STDNEKEVALQ
+1428 STDNEKEVASQ

-1469 SAIKIIQPETKI
+1469 SAIKIIQPETKV

-1498 QINQDKEATAEERQ
+1498 KINQDKEATAEERQ
-1512 AALDKINDLVAKAMT
+1512 VALDKINEFVNQAMT
-1527 NITNDRTNQQVN
+1527 DITNNRTNQQV
-1539 DSTNQALDDI
+1539 DDTTSQALDSI
-1549 ALVTPDHIVRAAA
+1549 ALVAPEHIVRAAA

-1569 YEAKKHEIEQA
+1569 YEAKKQEIEQA

-1594 LANNEKRAL
+1594 LANNEKLAL
-1603 QNINQAIANN
+1603 QNINQAVTNN
-1613 DVKRVESNGIATLK
+1613 DVKRVETNGIATLK
-1627 GVEPHIVVKPEAQEA
+1627 GVQPHIVIKPEAQQA
-1642 IKASADNQVESIKDT
+1642 IKATAENQVESIKDT
-1657 PHATTDELD
+1657 PHATVDELD
-1666 EANQQ
+1666 EANQL
-1671 INDTLKQGQQD
+1671 ISDTLKQAQQE
-1682 IDNTTQDAA
+1682 IENTNQDAA
-1691 VNDVRNQTI
+1691 VTDVRNQTI

-1713 RAALDNIDESNNNQ
+1713 RAALDSIEENNKNQ

-1739 DERNV
+1739 DERDV
-1744 AIAALNKIVNAIK
+1744 AIDTLNKIVNTIK

-1766 AEVDQT
+1766 AEVDRT
-1772 EADGNNNI
+1772 ETDGNDNI

-1792 ARQSVSAKAEAQ
+1792 ARQSVGVKAEAQ

-1839 ADKTAQVNQNSIDA
+1839 ADKTAQVNQDSIDA

-1893 EEQNAAIVQVE
+1893 EEQNIAIAQVE

-1914 AGAVTNADV
+1914 ASAVTNADV
-1923 AYLLHDGKNEIRE
+1923 AYLLHDEKNEIRE

-1941 NKKATA
+1941 NRKASA

-1958 KQAIEANVQ
+1958 KQAIEANIQ

-2004 TLNLQT
+2004 SLNLQT

-2030 DLARVTHLV
+2030 DLARVTALV
-2039 QNYRKVSDRNK
+2039 QNYRKVSNRNK

-2080 LKRFNVALG
+2080 LKRFNVALS

-2127 VKALIDQYV
+2127 VKVLIDQYV
-2136 ADGNRMVDEDATLND
+2136 ADGNRMIDEDATLND
-2151 IKKDT
+2151 IKQHT
-2156 QLIIDEILAIKLPA
+2156 QFIVDEILAIKLPA
-2170 EVIKASPKVGQPA
+2170 EATKVSPKEIQPA

-2191 KEDKQEVRKVV
+2191 KEETHESRKVE
-2202 KELPNTGSEEMDLP
+2202 KELPNTGSEGMDLP
-2216 LKELALITGAALLAR
+2216 LKEFALITGAALLAR
-2231 RRSKKEKE
+2231 RRTKNEKE

>member
-50 QALPGNSQNT
+50 QALPGNSPNT
-60 NADTNRDIVND
+60 NADTNRDIVNG

-86 NQALTNHQNVDV
+86 NQALTNHQNVGV
-98 ANQVGPAP
+98 ANQVAPAP
-106 IQPSA
+106 IQPSTSSA
-111 SPAQNNNNSNANSTA
+111 SNNNHSDANSTA

-190 RSRRAAPTDPNATP
+190 RSRRAAPADPN
-204 ADPTATPADPTA
+204 ATPADPTA
-216 GNGSAPVAITAPY
+216 GNGSAPVAITAPF

-245 NEVLS
+245 NEVLT

-310 VIALGRIR
+310 VIALGRIK
-318 GNDTNDHGDFNGIE
+318 GNDTNDHGG
-332 KTLTVNPNSELI
+332 
-344 FEFNTMTTKNYQAQ
+344 
-358 GNVIAL
+358 
-364 GRIRGND
+364 
-371 TNDHGDFNGIEKT
+371 FNGIEKT

-607 TFNDTLTYK
+607 TFNDILTYK
-616 TYSQDFIN
+616 TYTQDFIN

-664 SLDIFNDL
+664 SLDIFNEL

-701 ANQMQHTLIRSVD
+701 VNQMQHTLIRSVD

-803 REIINHT
+803 REIINNT

-979 NAAVAVANTN
+979 NAAVAAANTN

-1103 VNEKAREAITNINA
+1103 VNDKAREAITNINA

-1188 KQEINQNTNATT
+1188 KQEINQNTNATD

-1232 AQQLGTKAI
+1232 AQQVGTKAI

-1251 PAALAQTNQHY
+1251 PTALAQINQHY
-1262 SAKLVEINAT
+1262 NAKLAEINAT

-1380 NDQVDATTNQA
+1380 NDQVDATTNHA

-1396 NVEAEVVIKP
+1396 NVEAKVVIKP

-1428 STDNEKEVALQ
+1428 STDNEKEVALL

-1469 SAIKIIQPETKI
+1469 SAIKIIQPETKV

-1549 ALVTPDHIVRAAA
+1549 ALVTPDHIVRATA

-1603 QNINQAIANN
+1603 QNIDQAIANN

-1914 AGAVTNADV
+1914 ASAVTNADV

-1958 KQAIEANVQ
+1958 KLAIEANVQ

-2004 TLNLQT
+2004 SLNLQT

-2136 ADGNRMVDEDATLND
+2136 ADGIRMIDEDATLND
-2151 IKKDT
+2151 IKQHT
-2156 QLIIDEILAIKLPA
+2156 QFIVDEILAIKLPA
-2170 EVIKASPKVGQPA
+2170 EATKVLPKVGQPA
-2183 PKVCTPIK
+2183 PKLCTSIK
-2191 KEDKQEVRKVV
+2191 KVDKQEVRKVV

-2231 RRSKKEKE
+2231 RRNKNEKE

>member
-35 AQALTTDHNVQGGSN
+35 AQALTTDNNVQSDTN
-50 QALPGNSQNT
+50 QATPVNSQDKDVAN
-60 NADTNRDIVND
+60 NRGLAN
-71 SQNTPNAHA
+71 SAQNTPNQSA
-80 TDNTST
+80 TTNQAT
-86 NQALTNHQNVDV
+86 NQALVNHNNGSIV
-98 ANQVGPAP
+98 NQATPTSV
-106 IQPSA
+106 QSSTPS
-111 SPAQNNNNSNANSTA
+111 AQNNNHTDGNTTATETVSNAN
-126 TEPAANTNNNLAS
+126 NNDAVS
-139 NNNTLN
+139 NNTTLN
-145 VPNNTDNND
+145 VPNKTNENG
-154 SARHLTLKEI
+154 SGGHLTLKEI

-177 VAIAEEASNRPKK
+177 VAIAEPASNRPKK
-190 RSRRAAPTDPNATP
+190 RSRRAAPA
-204 ADPTATPADPTA
+204 
-216 GNGSAPVAITAPY
+216 
-229 TPTTDP
+229 DP
-235 NANNIGQNAP
+235 NANNAGQNAP

-250 FDDNNIR
+250 FDDNGIR

-265 TVTVVDNLPGYT
+265 TVNVVNNLPGFT

-292 RTSMFDSGDAKN
+292 RTSMFDSGDNKN

-310 VIALGRIR
+310 VIALGRIL
-318 GNDTNDHGDFNGIE
+318 GTDTNDHGDFNGIE
-332 KTLTVNPNSELI
+332 KALTVNPNSELI
-344 FEFNTMTTKNYQAQ
+344 FEFNTMTTKNGQ
-358 GNVIAL
+358 GATNV
-364 GRIRGND
+364 
-371 TNDHGDFNGIEKT
+371 
-384 LTVNPNSELIFEFNT
+384 
-399 MTTKNYQG
+399 
-407 MTNLIIK
+407 IIK
-414 NADNDTVIGE
+414 NADTNDTIAE
-424 KVVAYGPIWRL
+424 KTVEGGPTLRL
-435 LKVPENVSH
+435 FKVPDNVRN

-458 ARGIYQLRDGY
+458 ARGIYQLKDGY
-469 KYYDFVDS
+469 KYYSFVDS

-490 RTMEPTATN
+490 RTMDPTATN

-507 SLKNNGNFGASFNTD
+507 SLKNNGNSGASLDTN
-522 DFVYKIQLP
+522 DFVYQVQLP

-542 KDFPSG
+542 KDFPSN
-548 NSGVDINDMNV
+548 NSGVDVNDMNV
-559 TYDAANRIITIKST
+559 TYDAANRVITIKST
-573 GGGTGNSPAR
+573 GGGTANSPAR

-588 ILDLK
+588 ILDLR

-607 TFNDTLTYK
+607 TFNETLTYK
-616 TYSQDFIN
+616 TYTQDFIN

-672 KRRAQT
+672 KKRAQT
-678 ILDENRNNVPLN
+678 ILAENRNNVPLN

-695 ADIDSL
+695 ADIDTL
-701 ANQMQHTLIRSVD
+701 TNQMQHTLIRSVD

-719 NRKVDDMEDLV
+719 NQKADQMEDLV

-747 IEEHKNEI
+747 IEEHKGNI
-755 IGNIGDQTTDDG
+755 IGDIGDQTTDDG

-790 NAKQAIRDKAAKQ
+790 NAKKAIRDKATKQ
-803 REIINHT
+803 REIINAT
-810 PDATQDEIQDAL
+810 PDATEDEIQDAI
-822 NQLTTDETDAIDNVT
+822 NQLATDETDAIDNVT

-857 AVAPQVTHK
+857 AVVPQVTHK
-866 QAARDAINQ
+866 KAARDAINQ

-917 TNDDVDT
+917 TNADVDN

-968 QEERQAAIEKV
+968 QEERQAAIDKV
-979 NAAVAVANTN
+979 NAAVTAANTN

-1007 QGIQAIEPA
+1007 QGIQAITPA
-1016 TKVKTDAKNAIDQ
+1016 TKVKTDAKNAIDK

-1089 IQPATQVKTDARNA
+1089 IQPATQVKTDARNV
-1103 VNEKAREAITNINA
+1103 VNDKAREAITNINA

-1138 RALND
+1138 RALTD

-1180 LTDLATAK
+1180 LNDLATAK

-1200 EEKQVALNQVDQD
+1200 EEKQVALNQVDQE

-1251 PAALAQTNQHY
+1251 PAALAQINQHY
-1262 SAKLVEINAT
+1262 NAKLAEINAT
-1272 PDATDDEKNA
+1272 PDATNDEKNA

-1391 INAID
+1391 VNAID

-1428 STDNEKEVALQ
+1428 STDNEKEVASQ

-1469 SAIKIIQPETKI
+1469 SAIKIIQPETKV

-1512 AALDKINDLVAKAMT
+1512 AALDKINEFVNQAMT
-1527 NITNDRTNQQVN
+1527 DITNNRTNQQV
-1539 DSTNQALDDI
+1539 DDTISQALDSI

-1569 YEAKKHEIEQA
+1569 YEAKKREIEQA

-1603 QNINQAIANN
+1603 QNIDQAIANN

-1627 GVEPHIVVKPEAQEA
+1627 GVEPHIVVKPEAQQA
-1642 IKASADNQVESIKDT
+1642 IKASAENQVESIKDT
-1657 PHATTDELD
+1657 PHATVDELD
-1666 EANQQ
+1666 EANQL
-1671 INDTLKQGQQD
+1671 ISDTLKQAQQE
-1682 IDNTTQDAA
+1682 IENTNQDAA
-1691 VNDVRNQTI
+1691 VTDVRNQTI

-1713 RAALDNIDESNNNQ
+1713 RAALDSIEENNKNQ

-1739 DERNV
+1739 DERDV
-1744 AIAALNKIVNAIK
+1744 AIDTLNKIVNTIK

-1766 AEVDQT
+1766 AEVDRT
-1772 EADGNNNI
+1772 ETDGNDNI

-1792 ARQSVSAKAEAQ
+1792 ARQSVGVKAEAQ

-1839 ADKTAQVNQNSIDA
+1839 ADKTAQVNQDSINA

-1893 EEQNAAIVQVE
+1893 EEQNIAIAQVE

-1914 AGAVTNADV
+1914 ASAVTNADV
-1923 AYLLHDGKNEIRE
+1923 AYLLHNEKNEIRE

-1941 NKKATA
+1941 NRKASA

-1958 KQAIEANVQ
+1958 KQAIEANIQ

-2004 TLNLQT
+2004 SLNLQT

-2030 DLARVTHLV
+2030 DLARVTALV

-2050 ADALKAIT
+2050 VDALKAIT

-2080 LKRFNVALG
+2080 LKRFNVALS

-2127 VKALIDQYV
+2127 VKVLIDQYV
-2136 ADGNRMVDEDATLND
+2136 ADGNRMIDEDATLND
-2151 IKKDT
+2151 IKQHT
-2156 QLIIDEILAIKLPA
+2156 QFIVDEILAIKLPA
-2170 EVIKASPKVGQPA
+2170 EAMKVSPKVIQPA

-2191 KEDKQEVRKVV
+2191 KEETHESRKVE
-2202 KELPNTGSEEMDLP
+2202 KELPNTGSEGMDLP
-2216 LKELALITGAALLAR
+2216 LKEFALITGAALLAR
-2231 RRSKKEKE
+2231 RRTKNEKE

>member
-35 AQALTTDHNVQGGSN
+35 AQALTTDNNVQSDTN
-50 QALPGNSQNT
+50 QATPVNSQDKDVAN
-60 NADTNRDIVND
+60 NRGLAN
-71 SQNTPNAHA
+71 SAQNTPNQSA
-80 TDNTST
+80 TTNQAT
-86 NQALTNHQNVDV
+86 NQALVNHNNGSIV
-98 ANQVGPAP
+98 NQATPTSV
-106 IQPSA
+106 QSSTPS
-111 SPAQNNNNSNANSTA
+111 AQNNNHTDGNTTATETVSNAN
-126 TEPAANTNNNLAS
+126 NNDAVS
-139 NNNTLN
+139 NNTTLN
-145 VPNNTDNND
+145 VPNKTNENG
-154 SARHLTLKEI
+154 SGGHLTLKEI

-177 VAIAEEASNRPKK
+177 VAIAEPASNRPKK
-190 RSRRAAPTDPNATP
+190 RSRRAAPADPNATP
-204 ADPTATPADPTA
+204 ADPAAAAA
-216 GNGSAPVAITAPY
+216 GNGGAPVAITAPY

-235 NANNIGQNAP
+235 NANNAGQNAP

-250 FDDNNIR
+250 FDDNGIR

-265 TVTVVDNLPGYT
+265 SVTVVDNLPGFT

-292 RTSMFDSGDAKN
+292 RTSMFDSADAKN

-310 VIALGRIR
+310 VIALGRI
-318 GNDTNDHGDFNGIE
+318 
-332 KTLTVNPNSELI
+332 K
-344 FEFNTMTTKNYQAQ
+344 
-358 GNVIAL
+358 
-364 GRIRGND
+364 GND

-407 MTNLIIK
+407 VTNLIIK
-414 NADNDTVIGE
+414 NADNDTVIAE
-424 KVVAYGPIWRL
+424 KSVAYGPIWRL
-435 LKVPENVSH
+435 FKVPENVSH

-522 DFVYKIQLP
+522 DFVYQVQLP

-542 KDFPSG
+542 KDFPSS
-548 NSGVDINDMNV
+548 NSGVDMNDFNV
-559 TYDAANRIITIKST
+559 TYDAANRVITIKST
-573 GGGTGNSPAR
+573 GGGSGNSPAR

-616 TYSQDFIN
+616 TYTQDFIN

-701 ANQMQHTLIRSVD
+701 TNQMQHTLIRSVD

-719 NRKVDDMEDLV
+719 NKKVDQMEDLV

-790 NAKQAIRDKAAKQ
+790 NAKKAIRDKATKQ
-803 REIINHT
+803 REIINAT
-810 PDATQDEIQDAL
+810 PDATEDEIQDAL
-822 NQLTTDETDAIDNVT
+822 NQLATDETDAIDNVT

-857 AVAPQVTHK
+857 AVVPQVTHK

-917 TNDDVDT
+917 TNADVDN

-968 QEERQAAIEKV
+968 QEERQAAIDKV
-979 NAAVAVANTN
+979 NAAVTAANTN

-1007 QGIQAIEPA
+1007 QGIQAITPA
-1016 TKVKTDAKNAIDQ
+1016 TKVKTDAKNAIDK

-1036 AIFNNNDA
+1036 TIFNNNDA

-1103 VNEKAREAITNINA
+1103 VNDKAREAITNINA

-1138 RALND
+1138 RALTD

-1180 LTDLATAK
+1180 LNDLATAK

-1200 EEKQVALNQVDQD
+1200 EEKQVALNQVDQE

-1251 PAALAQTNQHY
+1251 PAALAQINQHY
-1262 SAKLVEINAT
+1262 NAKLAEINAT
-1272 PDATDDEKNA
+1272 PDATNDEKNA
-1282 AINTLNQD
+1282 AINTLNLD

-1380 NDQVDATTNQA
+1380 NDQVDTTTNQA
-1391 INAID
+1391 LKAID

-1428 STDNEKEVALQ
+1428 STDNEKEVASQ

-1469 SAIKIIQPETKI
+1469 SAIKIIQPETKV

-1498 QINQDKEATAEERQ
+1498 KINQDKEATAEERQ
-1512 AALDKINDLVAKAMT
+1512 VALDKINEFVNQAMT
-1527 NITNDRTNQQVN
+1527 DITNNRTNQQV
-1539 DSTNQALDDI
+1539 DDTTSQALDSI
-1549 ALVTPDHIVRAAA
+1549 ALVAPEHIVRAAA

-1569 YEAKKHEIEQA
+1569 YEAKKQEIEQA

-1594 LANNEKRAL
+1594 LANNEKLAL
-1603 QNINQAIANN
+1603 QNINQAVTNN
-1613 DVKRVESNGIATLK
+1613 DVKRVETNGIATLK
-1627 GVEPHIVVKPEAQEA
+1627 GVQPHIVIKPEAQQA
-1642 IKASADNQVESIKDT
+1642 IKASAENQVESIKDT
-1657 PHATTDELD
+1657 PHATVDELD
-1666 EANQQ
+1666 EANQL
-1671 INDTLKQGQQD
+1671 ISDTLKQAQQE
-1682 IDNTTQDAA
+1682 IENTNQDAA
-1691 VNDVRNQTI
+1691 VTDVRNQTI

-1713 RAALDNIDESNNNQ
+1713 RAALDSIEENNKNQ

-1739 DERNV
+1739 DERDV
-1744 AIAALNKIVNAIK
+1744 AIDTLNKIVNTIK

-1766 AEVDQT
+1766 AEVDRT
-1772 EADGNNNI
+1772 ETDGNDNI

-1792 ARQSVSAKAEAQ
+1792 ARQSVGVKAEAQ

-1839 ADKTAQVNQNSIDA
+1839 ADKTAQVNQDSINA
-1853 QNIISKIKPATTVKA
+1853 QNIISKIKPATTVKV

-1893 EEQNAAIVQVE
+1893 EEQNAAIAQVE
-1904 KELIKAKQQI
+1904 QALIKAKQQI
-1914 AGAVTNADV
+1914 ASAVTNADV

-1941 NKKATA
+1941 SRKASA

-1958 KQAIEANVQ
+1958 KQAIEANIQ

-2004 TLNLQT
+2004 SLNLQT

-2015 VHPIKKPDAEKTIND
+2015 VHPIKKPDAEKTINV
-2030 DLARVTHLV
+2030 DLARVTALV

-2080 LKRFNVALG
+2080 LKRFNVALS

-2127 VKALIDQYV
+2127 IKVLIDQYV
-2136 ADGNRMVDEDATLND
+2136 ADGNRMIDEDATLND
-2151 IKKDT
+2151 IKQHT
-2156 QLIIDEILAIKLPA
+2156 QFIVDEILAIKLPA
-2170 EVIKASPKVGQPA
+2170 EATKVSPKVIQPA

-2191 KEDKQEVRKVV
+2191 KEETHESRKVE
-2202 KELPNTGSEEMDLP
+2202 KELPNTGSEGMDLP
-2216 LKELALITGAALLAR
+2216 LKEFALITGAALLAR
-2231 RRSKKEKE
+2231 RRTKNEKE

>member
-35 AQALTTDHNVQGGSN
+35 AQALTTDNNVQSDTN
-50 QALPGNSQNT
+50 QATPVNSQDKDVAN
-60 NADTNRDIVND
+60 NRGLAN
-71 SQNTPNAHA
+71 SAQNTPNQSA
-80 TDNTST
+80 TTNQAT
-86 NQALTNHQNVDV
+86 NQALVNHNNGSIV
-98 ANQVGPAP
+98 NQATPTSV
-106 IQPSA
+106 QSSTPS
-111 SPAQNNNNSNANSTA
+111 AQNNNHTDGNTTATETVSNAN
-126 TEPAANTNNNLAS
+126 NNDVAS
-139 NNNTLN
+139 NNTTLN
-145 VPNNTDNND
+145 VPNKTNENG
-154 SARHLTLKEI
+154 SGGHLTLKEI

-177 VAIAEEASNRPKK
+177 VAIAEPASNRPKK
-190 RSRRAAPTDPNATP
+190 RSRRAAPADPNATP
-204 ADPTATPADPTA
+204 ADPGAAAA
-216 GNGSAPVAITAPY
+216 GNGGAPVAITAPY

-235 NANNIGQNAP
+235 NANNAGQNAP

-250 FDDNNIR
+250 FDDNSIR

-265 TVTVVDNLPGYT
+265 SVTVVDNLPGFT
-277 LINGGKVGVFSHAMV
+277 LINGGKVGVLSHAMV
-292 RTSMFDSGDAKN
+292 RTSMFEAGSN
-304 YQAQGN
+304 RTYQAQGN
-310 VIALGRIR
+310 VLALGRIS
-318 GNDTNDHGDFNGIE
+318 GTDASNHGDFNGIE
-332 KTLTVNPNSELI
+332 KSLTVNPNSELI
-344 FEFNTMTTKNYQAQ
+344 FEFNTMPTKNGQ
-358 GNVIAL
+358 GATNV
-364 GRIRGND
+364 
-371 TNDHGDFNGIEKT
+371 
-384 LTVNPNSELIFEFNT
+384 
-399 MTTKNYQG
+399 
-407 MTNLIIK
+407 IIK
-414 NADNDTVIGE
+414 NADTNDTIAE
-424 KVVAYGPIWRL
+424 KTVEGGPTLRL
-435 LKVPENVSH
+435 FKVPDNVRN

-458 ARGIYQLRDGY
+458 ARGIYQLKDGY
-469 KYYDFVDS
+469 KYYSFVDS

-507 SLKNNGNFGASFNTD
+507 SLKNNGNSGASLDTD
-522 DFVYKIQLP
+522 EFVYKIQLP

-542 KDFPSG
+542 KDFPSN
-548 NSGVDINDMNV
+548 NSGVDVNDMNV
-559 TYDAANRIITIKST
+559 TYDAANRVITIKST
-573 GGGTGNSPAR
+573 GGGTTNSPAR

-616 TYSQDFIN
+616 TYTQDFIN
-624 SPAESHTVSTNPYT
+624 SAAESHTVSTNPYT

-672 KRRAQT
+672 KKRAQT
-678 ILDENRNNVPLN
+678 ILAENRNNVPLN

-695 ADIDSL
+695 ADIDTL
-701 ANQMQHTLIRSVD
+701 TNQMQHTLIRSVD

-719 NRKVDDMEDLV
+719 NQKADQMEDLV

-747 IEEHKNEI
+747 IEEHKGNI
-755 IGNIGDQTTDDG
+755 IGDIGDQTTDDG

-790 NAKQAIRDKAAKQ
+790 NAKKAIRDKATKQ
-803 REIINHT
+803 MEIINAT
-810 PDATQDEIQDAL
+810 PDATEDEIQDAI
-822 NQLTTDETDAIDNVT
+822 NQLATDETDAIDNVT

-857 AVAPQVTHK
+857 SVVPQVTHK

-917 TNDDVDT
+917 TNADVDN

-968 QEERQAAIEKV
+968 QEERQAAIDKV
-979 NAAVAVANTN
+979 NAAVTAANTN
-989 ILNANTNADVEQ
+989 ILNANTNAEVEQ

-1007 QGIQAIEPA
+1007 QGIQAITPA
-1016 TKVKTDAKNAIDQ
+1016 TKVKTDAKNAIDK

-1036 AIFNNNDA
+1036 TIFNNNDA

-1089 IQPATQVKTDARNA
+1089 IQPATQVKTDARNV
-1103 VNEKAREAITNINA
+1103 VNDKAREAITNINA

-1138 RALND
+1138 RALTD

-1180 LTDLATAK
+1180 LNDLATAK

-1200 EEKQVALNQVDQD
+1200 EEKQVALNQVDQE

-1251 PAALAQTNQHY
+1251 PAALAQINQHY
-1262 SAKLVEINAT
+1262 NAKLAEINAT
-1272 PDATDDEKNA
+1272 PDATNDEKNA

-1380 NDQVDATTNQA
+1380 NDQVDTTTNQA
-1391 INAID
+1391 LNAID

-1428 STDNEKEVALQ
+1428 STDNEKEVASQ

-1469 SAIKIIQPETKI
+1469 SAIKIIQPETKV

-1498 QINQDKEATAEERQ
+1498 KINQDKEATAEERQ
-1512 AALDKINDLVAKAMT
+1512 VALDKINEFVNQAMT
-1527 NITNDRTNQQVN
+1527 DITNNRTNQQV
-1539 DSTNQALDDI
+1539 DDTTSQALDSI
-1549 ALVTPDHIVRAAA
+1549 ALVAPEHIVRAAA

-1569 YEAKKHEIEQA
+1569 YEAKKQEIEQA

-1594 LANNEKRAL
+1594 LANNKKLAL
-1603 QNINQAIANN
+1603 QNINQAVTNN
-1613 DVKRVESNGIATLK
+1613 DVKRVETNGIATLK
-1627 GVEPHIVVKPEAQEA
+1627 GVQPHIVIKPEAQQA
-1642 IKASADNQVESIKDT
+1642 IKASAENQVESIKDT
-1657 PHATTDELD
+1657 PHATVDELD
-1666 EANQQ
+1666 EANQL
-1671 INDTLKQGQQD
+1671 ISDTLKQAQQE
-1682 IDNTTQDAA
+1682 IENTNQDAA
-1691 VNDVRNQTI
+1691 VTDVRNQTI

-1713 RAALDNIDESNNNQ
+1713 RAALDSIEENNKNQ

-1739 DERNV
+1739 DERDV
-1744 AIAALNKIVNAIK
+1744 AIDTLNKIVNTIK

-1766 AEVDQT
+1766 AEVDRT
-1772 EADGNNNI
+1772 ETDGNDNI

-1792 ARQSVSAKAEAQ
+1792 ARQSVGVKAEAQ

-1839 ADKTAQVNQNSIDA
+1839 ADKTAQVNQDSIDA

-1893 EEQNAAIVQVE
+1893 EEQNIAIAQVE

-1914 AGAVTNADV
+1914 ASAVTNADV
-1923 AYLLHDGKNEIRE
+1923 AYLLHDEKNEIRE

-1941 NKKATA
+1941 SRKASA

-1958 KQAIEANVQ
+1958 KQAIEANIQ

-2004 TLNLQT
+2004 SLNLQT

-2030 DLARVTHLV
+2030 DLARVTALV

-2080 LKRFNVALG
+2080 LKRFNVALS

-2127 VKALIDQYV
+2127 VKVLIDQYV
-2136 ADGNRMVDEDATLND
+2136 VDGNRMIDEDATLND
-2151 IKKDT
+2151 IKQHT
-2156 QLIIDEILAIKLPA
+2156 QFIVDEILAIKLPA
-2170 EVIKASPKVGQPA
+2170 EAMKVSPKVIQPA

-2191 KEDKQEVRKVV
+2191 KEETHESRKVE

-2216 LKELALITGAALLAR
+2216 LKEFALITGAALLAR
-2231 RRSKKEKE
+2231 RRTKNEKE

>member
-35 AQALTTDHNVQGGSN
+35 AQALTTDNNVQSDTN
-50 QALPGNSQNT
+50 QATPVNSQDKDVAN
-60 NADTNRDIVND
+60 NRGLAN
-71 SQNTPNAHA
+71 SAQNTPNQSA
-80 TDNTST
+80 TTNQAT
-86 NQALTNHQNVDV
+86 NQALVNHNNGSIV
-98 ANQVGPAP
+98 NQATPTSV
-106 IQPSA
+106 QSSTPS
-111 SPAQNNNNSNANSTA
+111 AQNNNHTDGNTTATETVSNAN
-126 TEPAANTNNNLAS
+126 NNDAVS
-139 NNNTLN
+139 NNTTLN
-145 VPNNTDNND
+145 VPNKTNENG
-154 SARHLTLKEI
+154 SGGHLTLKEI

-177 VAIAEEASNRPKK
+177 VAIAEPASNRPKK
-190 RSRRAAPTDPNATP
+190 RSRRAAPADPNATP
-204 ADPTATPADPTA
+204 ADPAAAAA

-235 NANNIGQNAP
+235 NANNAGQNAP

-250 FDDNNIR
+250 FDDNGIR

-265 TVTVVDNLPGYT
+265 SVTVVDNLPGFT

-292 RTSMFDSGDAKN
+292 RTSMFDSGDNKN

-310 VIALGRIR
+310 VIALGRIN
-318 GNDTNDHGDFNGIE
+318 GTDTNDHGDFNGIE

-344 FEFNTMTTKNYQAQ
+344 FEFNTMTTKNGQ
-358 GNVIAL
+358 GATNV
-364 GRIRGND
+364 
-371 TNDHGDFNGIEKT
+371 
-384 LTVNPNSELIFEFNT
+384 
-399 MTTKNYQG
+399 
-407 MTNLIIK
+407 IIK
-414 NADNDTVIGE
+414 NADTNDTIAE
-424 KVVAYGPIWRL
+424 KTVEGGPTLRL
-435 LKVPENVSH
+435 FKVPDNVRN
-444 LKIQFVPKNDAITD
+444 LKIQFVSKNDAITD
-458 ARGIYQLRDGY
+458 ARGIYQLKDGY
-469 KYYDFVDS
+469 KYYSFVDS

-507 SLKNNGNFGASFNTD
+507 SLKNNGNSGASLDTD
-522 DFVYKIQLP
+522 EFVYKIQLP

-542 KDFPSG
+542 KDFPSN
-548 NSGVDINDMNV
+548 NSGVDVNDMNV
-559 TYDAANRIITIKST
+559 TYDAANRVITIKST
-573 GGGTGNSPAR
+573 GGGTTNSPAR

-616 TYSQDFIN
+616 TYTQDFIN
-624 SPAESHTVSTNPYT
+624 SAAESHTVSTNPYT

-672 KRRAQT
+672 KKRAQT
-678 ILDENRNNVPLN
+678 ILAENRNNVPLN

-695 ADIDSL
+695 ADIDTL
-701 ANQMQHTLIRSVD
+701 TNQMQHTLIRSVD

-719 NRKVDDMEDLV
+719 NQKADQMEDLV

-747 IEEHKNEI
+747 IEEHKGNI
-755 IGNIGDQTTDDG
+755 IGDIGDQTTDDG

-790 NAKQAIRDKAAKQ
+790 NAKKAIRDKATKQ
-803 REIINHT
+803 REIINAT
-810 PDATQDEIQDAL
+810 PDATEDEIQDAI
-822 NQLTTDETDAIDNVT
+822 NQLATDETDAIDNVT

-857 AVAPQVTHK
+857 AVVPQVTHK
-866 QAARDAINQ
+866 KAARDAINQ

-917 TNDDVDT
+917 TNADVDN

-968 QEERQAAIEKV
+968 QEERQAAIDKV
-979 NAAVAVANTN
+979 NAAVTAANTN

-1007 QGIQAIEPA
+1007 QGIQAITPA
-1016 TKVKTDAKNAIDQ
+1016 TKVKTDAKNAIDK

-1036 AIFNNNDA
+1036 TIFNNNDA

-1078 AKDQGTQNIVV
+1078 AKDQGMQNIVV
-1089 IQPATQVKTDARNA
+1089 IQPATQVKTDARNT

-1126 QEAINRVNTLKN
+1126 QEAIDRVNALKN
-1138 RALND
+1138 RALTD

-1180 LTDLATAK
+1180 LNDLATAK

-1200 EEKQVALNQVDQD
+1200 EEKQMALNQVDQD

-1223 ADTNAEVDQ
+1223 ADTNTEVDQ
-1232 AQQLGTKAI
+1232 AQQLGAQAI

-1251 PAALAQTNQHY
+1251 PAALAQINQHY
-1262 SAKLVEINAT
+1262 NAKLAEINAT

-1296 SIKQANTNA
+1296 SVKQANTNN
-1305 EVDQAATV
+1305 EVDQAATT

-1380 NDQVDATTNQA
+1380 NDQVDTTTNQA
-1391 INAID
+1391 LNAID

-1428 STDNEKEVALQ
+1428 STDNEKEVASQ

-1469 SAIKIIQPETKI
+1469 SAIKIIQPETKV

-1498 QINQDKEATAEERQ
+1498 KINQDKEATAEERQ
-1512 AALDKINDLVAKAMT
+1512 VALDKINEFVNQAMT
-1527 NITNDRTNQQVN
+1527 DITNNRTNQQV
-1539 DSTNQALDDI
+1539 DDTTSQALDSI
-1549 ALVTPDHIVRAAA
+1549 ALVAPEHIVRAAA

-1569 YEAKKHEIEQA
+1569 YEAKKQEIEQA

-1594 LANNEKRAL
+1594 LANNEKLAL
-1603 QNINQAIANN
+1603 QNINQAVTNN
-1613 DVKRVESNGIATLK
+1613 DVKRVETNGIATLK
-1627 GVEPHIVVKPEAQEA
+1627 GVQPHIVIKPEAQQA
-1642 IKASADNQVESIKDT
+1642 IKASAENQVESIKDT
-1657 PHATTDELD
+1657 PHATVDELD
-1666 EANQQ
+1666 EANQL
-1671 INDTLKQGQQD
+1671 ISDTLKQAQQE
-1682 IDNTTQDAA
+1682 IENTNQDAA
-1691 VNDVRNQTI
+1691 VTDVRNQTI

-1713 RAALDNIDESNNNQ
+1713 RAALDSIEENNKNQ

-1739 DERNV
+1739 DERDV
-1744 AIAALNKIVNAIK
+1744 AIDTLNKIVNTIK

-1766 AEVDQT
+1766 AEVDRT
-1772 EADGNNNI
+1772 ETDGNDNI

-1792 ARQSVSAKAEAQ
+1792 ARQSVGVKAEAQ

-1839 ADKTAQVNQNSIDA
+1839 ADKTAQVNQDSINA

-1893 EEQNAAIVQVE
+1893 EEQNIAIAQVE

-1914 AGAVTNADV
+1914 ASAVTNADV
-1923 AYLLHDGKNEIRE
+1923 AYLLHDEKNEIRE

-1941 NKKATA
+1941 NRKASA

-1958 KQAIEANVQ
+1958 KQAIEANFQ

-2004 TLNLQT
+2004 SLNLQT

-2030 DLARVTHLV
+2030 DLARVTALV

-2136 ADGNRMVDEDATLND
+2136 ADGNRMIDEDATLND
-2151 IKKDT
+2151 IKQHT
-2156 QLIIDEILAIKLPA
+2156 QFIVDEILAIKLPA
-2170 EVIKASPKVGQPA
+2170 EAMKVSPKVIQPA

-2191 KEDKQEVRKVV
+2191 KEETHESRKVE
-2202 KELPNTGSEEMDLP
+2202 KELPNTGSEGMDLP
-2216 LKELALITGAALLAR
+2216 LKEFALITGAALLAR
-2231 RRSKKEKE
+2231 RRTKNEKE

>member
-35 AQALTTDHNVQGGSN
+35 AQALTTDNNVQSDTN
-50 QALPGNSQNT
+50 QATPVNSQ
-60 NADTNRDIVND
+60 DTNVANNRGLAN
-71 SQNTPNAHA
+71 SAQNTPNQSA
-80 TDNTST
+80 TTNQST
-86 NQALTNHQNVDV
+86 NQALVNHNNGSI
-98 ANQVGPAP
+98 ANQATPTSV
-106 IQPSA
+106 QSSTPS
-111 SPAQNNNNSNANSTA
+111 AQNNNHTDGNTTATETVSNAN
-126 TEPAANTNNNLAS
+126 NKDVVS
-139 NNNTLN
+139 NNTTLN
-145 VPNNTDNND
+145 VPNKTNENG
-154 SARHLTLKEI
+154 SGGHLTLKEI

-177 VAIAEEASNRPKK
+177 VAIAEQASNRPKK
-190 RSRRAAPTDPNATP
+190 RSRRAAPADPNATP
-204 ADPTATPADPTA
+204 ADPAAAAA
-216 GNGSAPVAITAPY
+216 GNGGAPVAITAPY

-235 NANNIGQNAP
+235 NANNAGQNAP

-250 FDDNNIR
+250 FDDNGIR

-265 TVTVVDNLPGYT
+265 SVTVVDNLPGFT

-310 VIALGRIR
+310 VIALGRIK

-332 KTLTVNPNSELI
+332 KS
-344 FEFNTMTTKNYQAQ
+344 
-358 GNVIAL
+358 
-364 GRIRGND
+364 
-371 TNDHGDFNGIEKT
+371 

-407 MTNLIIK
+407 VTNLIIK
-414 NADNDTVIGE
+414 NADNDTVIAE
-424 KVVAYGPIWRL
+424 KSVAYGPIWRL
-435 LKVPENVSH
+435 FKVPENVSH

-522 DFVYKIQLP
+522 DFVYKVQLP

-542 KDFPSG
+542 KDFPSS
-548 NSGVDINDMNV
+548 NSGVDMNDFNV
-559 TYDAANRIITIKST
+559 TYDAANRVITIKST
-573 GGGTGNSPAR
+573 GGGSGNSPAR

-616 TYSQDFIN
+616 TYTQDFIN

-701 ANQMQHTLIRSVD
+701 TNQMQHTLIRSVD

-719 NRKVDDMEDLV
+719 NKKVDQMEDLV

-790 NAKQAIRDKAAKQ
+790 NAKKAIRDKATKQ
-803 REIINHT
+803 REIINAT
-810 PDATQDEIQDAL
+810 PDATEDEIQDAL
-822 NQLTTDETDAIDNVT
+822 NQLATDETDAIDNVT
-837 NATTNADVETAK
+837 NATTNADVEIAK

-857 AVAPQVTHK
+857 AVVPQVTHK

-917 TNDDVDT
+917 TNADVDN

-968 QEERQAAIEKV
+968 QEERQAAIDKV
-979 NAAVAVANTN
+979 NAAVTAANTN

-1007 QGIQAIEPA
+1007 QGIQAITPA
-1016 TKVKTDAKNAIDQ
+1016 TKVKTDAKNAIDK

-1036 AIFNNNDA
+1036 TIFNNNDA

-1103 VNEKAREAITNINA
+1103 VNDKAREAITNINA

-1138 RALND
+1138 RALTD

-1180 LTDLATAK
+1180 LNDLATAK

-1200 EEKQVALNQVDQD
+1200 EEKQVALNQVDQE

-1251 PAALAQTNQHY
+1251 PAALAQINQHY
-1262 SAKLVEINAT
+1262 NAKLAEINAT
-1272 PDATDDEKNA
+1272 PDATNDEKNA

-1368 DQAFNQINQNQT
+1368 DQAINQINQNQT
-1380 NDQVDATTNQA
+1380 NDQVDTTTNQA
-1391 INAID
+1391 VNAID

-1428 STDNEKEVALQ
+1428 STDNEKEVASQ

-1469 SAIKIIQPETKI
+1469 SAIKIIQPETKV

-1498 QINQDKEATAEERQ
+1498 KINQDKEATAEERQ
-1512 AALDKINDLVAKAMT
+1512 VALDKINEFVNQAMT
-1527 NITNDRTNQQVN
+1527 DITNNRTNQQV
-1539 DSTNQALDDI
+1539 DDTTSQALDSI
-1549 ALVTPDHIVRAAA
+1549 ALVAPEHIVRAAA

-1569 YEAKKHEIEQA
+1569 YEAKKQEIEQA

-1594 LANNEKRAL
+1594 LANNEKLAL
-1603 QNINQAIANN
+1603 QNINQAVTNN
-1613 DVKRVESNGIATLK
+1613 DVKRVETNGIATLK
-1627 GVEPHIVVKPEAQEA
+1627 GVQPHIVIKPEAQQA
-1642 IKASADNQVESIKDT
+1642 IKATAENQVESIKDT
-1657 PHATTDELD
+1657 PHATVDELD
-1666 EANQQ
+1666 EANQL
-1671 INDTLKQGQQD
+1671 ISDTLKQAQQE
-1682 IDNTTQDAA
+1682 IENTNQDAA
-1691 VNDVRNQTI
+1691 VTDVRNQTI

-1713 RAALDNIDESNNNQ
+1713 RAALDSIEENNKNQ

-1739 DERNV
+1739 DERDV
-1744 AIAALNKIVNAIK
+1744 AIDTLNKIVNTIK

-1766 AEVDQT
+1766 AEVDRT
-1772 EADGNNNI
+1772 ETDGNDNI

-1792 ARQSVSAKAEAQ
+1792 ARQSVGVKAEAQ

-1839 ADKTAQVNQNSIDA
+1839 ADKTSQVNQDSIDA

-1893 EEQNAAIVQVE
+1893 EEQNIAIAQVE

-1914 AGAVTNADV
+1914 ASAVTNADV
-1923 AYLLHDGKNEIRE
+1923 AYLLHDEKNEIRE

-1941 NKKATA
+1941 NRKASA

-1958 KQAIEANVQ
+1958 KQAIEANIQ

-2004 TLNLQT
+2004 SLNLQT

-2030 DLARVTHLV
+2030 DLARVTALV
-2039 QNYRKVSDRNK
+2039 QNYRKVSNRNK

-2080 LKRFNVALG
+2080 LKRFNVALS

-2127 VKALIDQYV
+2127 VKVLIDQYV
-2136 ADGNRMVDEDATLND
+2136 ADGNRMIDEDATLND
-2151 IKKDT
+2151 IKQHT
-2156 QLIIDEILAIKLPA
+2156 QFIVDEILAIKLPA
-2170 EVIKASPKVGQPA
+2170 EATKVSPKEIQPA

-2191 KEDKQEVRKVV
+2191 KEETHESRKVE
-2202 KELPNTGSEEMDLP
+2202 KELPNTGSEGMDLP
-2216 LKELALITGAALLAR
+2216 LKEFALITGAALLAR
-2231 RRSKKEKE
+2231 RRTKNEKE

>member
-292 RTSMFDSGDAKN
+292 RTSMFDSGDA
-304 YQAQGN
+304 
-310 VIALGRIR
+310 
-318 GNDTNDHGDFNGIE
+318 
-332 KTLTVNPNSELI
+332 
-344 FEFNTMTTKNYQAQ
+344 KNYQAQ

-822 NQLTTDETDAIDNVT
+822 NQLTTDETDAIDNVTNATT

-1825 VEQALNQAIDQINH
+1825 VEQELNQAIDQINH

-2039 QNYRKVSDRNK
+2039 
-2050 ADALKAIT
+2050 
-2058 ALKLQMDEELK
+2058 
-2069 TARTNADVDAV
+2069 
-2080 LKRFNVALG
+2080 
-2089 DIEAVITEK
+2089 
-2098 ENSLLRIDNIAQQT
+2098 
-2112 YAKFKAIATPEQLAK
+2112 
-2127 VKALIDQYV
+2127 
-2136 ADGNRMVDEDATLND
+2136 
-2151 IKKDT
+2151 
-2156 QLIIDEILAIKLPA
+2156 
-2170 EVIKASPKVGQPA
+2170 
-2183 PKVCTPIK
+2183 
-2191 KEDKQEVRKVV
+2191 
-2202 KELPNTGSEEMDLP
+2202 
-2216 LKELALITGAALLAR
+2216 
-2231 RRSKKEKE
+2231 
-2239 S
+2239 

>member
-35 AQALTTDHNVQGGSN
+35 AQALTTDNNVQSDTN
-50 QALPGNSQNT
+50 QATPVNSQ
-60 NADTNRDIVND
+60 DTNVANNRGLAN
-71 SQNTPNAHA
+71 SAQNTPNQSA
-80 TDNTST
+80 TTNQST
-86 NQALTNHQNVDV
+86 NQALVNHNNGSI
-98 ANQVGPAP
+98 ANQATPTSV
-106 IQPSA
+106 QSSTPS
-111 SPAQNNNNSNANSTA
+111 AQNNNHTDGNTTATETVSNAN
-126 TEPAANTNNNLAS
+126 NKDVVS
-139 NNNTLN
+139 NNTTLN
-145 VPNNTDNND
+145 VPNKTNENG
-154 SARHLTLKEI
+154 SGGHLTLKEI

-177 VAIAEEASNRPKK
+177 VAIAEQASNRPKK
-190 RSRRAAPTDPNATP
+190 RSRRAAPADPNATP
-204 ADPTATPADPTA
+204 ADPAAAAA
-216 GNGSAPVAITAPY
+216 GNGGAPVAITAPY

-235 NANNIGQNAP
+235 NANNAGQNAP

-250 FDDNNIR
+250 FDDNGIR

-265 TVTVVDNLPGYT
+265 SVTVVDNLPGFT

-310 VIALGRIR
+310 VIALGRIK

-332 KTLTVNPNSELI
+332 KS
-344 FEFNTMTTKNYQAQ
+344 
-358 GNVIAL
+358 
-364 GRIRGND
+364 
-371 TNDHGDFNGIEKT
+371 

-407 MTNLIIK
+407 VTNLIIK
-414 NADNDTVIGE
+414 NADNDTVIAE
-424 KVVAYGPIWRL
+424 KSVAYGPIWRL
-435 LKVPENVSH
+435 FKVPENVRH

-469 KYYDFVDS
+469 KYYDFVGS

-522 DFVYKIQLP
+522 DFVYKVQLP

-542 KDFPSG
+542 KDFPSS
-548 NSGVDINDMNV
+548 NSGVDMNDFNV
-559 TYDAANRIITIKST
+559 TYDAANRVITIKST
-573 GGGTGNSPAR
+573 GGGSGNSPAR

-616 TYSQDFIN
+616 TYTQDFIN

-701 ANQMQHTLIRSVD
+701 TNQMQHTLIRSVD

-719 NRKVDDMEDLV
+719 NKKVDQMEDLV

-790 NAKQAIRDKAAKQ
+790 NAKKAIRDKATKQ
-803 REIINHT
+803 REIINAT
-810 PDATQDEIQDAL
+810 PDATEDEIQDAL
-822 NQLTTDETDAIDNVT
+822 NQLATDETDAIDNVT
-837 NATTNADVETAK
+837 NATTNADVEIAK

-857 AVAPQVTHK
+857 AVVPQVTHK

-917 TNDDVDT
+917 TNADVDN

-968 QEERQAAIEKV
+968 QEERQAAIDKV
-979 NAAVAVANTN
+979 NAAVTAANTN

-1007 QGIQAIEPA
+1007 QGIQAITPA
-1016 TKVKTDAKNAIDQ
+1016 TKVKTDAKNAIDK

-1036 AIFNNNDA
+1036 TIFNNNDA

-1103 VNEKAREAITNINA
+1103 VNDKVREAITNINA

-1138 RALND
+1138 RALTD

-1180 LTDLATAK
+1180 LNDLATAK
-1188 KQEINQNTNATT
+1188 KQKINQNTNATT
-1200 EEKQVALNQVDQD
+1200 EEKQVALNQVDQE

-1251 PAALAQTNQHY
+1251 PAALAQINQHY
-1262 SAKLVEINAT
+1262 NAKLAEINAT
-1272 PDATDDEKNA
+1272 PDATNDEKNA

-1368 DQAFNQINQNQT
+1368 DQAINQINQNQT
-1380 NDQVDATTNQA
+1380 NDQVDTTTNQA
-1391 INAID
+1391 VNAID

-1428 STDNEKEVALQ
+1428 STDNEKEVASQ

-1469 SAIKIIQPETKI
+1469 SAIKIIQPETKV

-1498 QINQDKEATAEERQ
+1498 KINQDKEATAEERQ
-1512 AALDKINDLVAKAMT
+1512 VALDKINEFVNQAMT
-1527 NITNDRTNQQVN
+1527 DITNNRTNQQV
-1539 DSTNQALDDI
+1539 DDTTSQALDSI
-1549 ALVTPDHIVRAAA
+1549 ALVAPEHIVRAAA

-1569 YEAKKHEIEQA
+1569 YEAKKQEIEQA

-1594 LANNEKRAL
+1594 LANNEKLAL
-1603 QNINQAIANN
+1603 QNINQAVTNN
-1613 DVKRVESNGIATLK
+1613 DVKRVETNGIATLK
-1627 GVEPHIVVKPEAQEA
+1627 GVQPHIVIKPEAQQA
-1642 IKASADNQVESIKDT
+1642 IKATAENQVESIKDT
-1657 PHATTDELD
+1657 PHATVDELD
-1666 EANQQ
+1666 EANQL
-1671 INDTLKQGQQD
+1671 ISDTLKQAQQE
-1682 IDNTTQDAA
+1682 IENTNQDAA
-1691 VNDVRNQTI
+1691 VTDVRNQTI

-1713 RAALDNIDESNNNQ
+1713 RAALDSIEENNKNQ

-1739 DERNV
+1739 DERDV
-1744 AIAALNKIVNAIK
+1744 AIDTLNKIVNTIK

-1766 AEVDQT
+1766 AEVDRT
-1772 EADGNNNI
+1772 ETDGNDNI

-1792 ARQSVSAKAEAQ
+1792 ARQSVGVKAEAQ

-1839 ADKTAQVNQNSIDA
+1839 ADKTAQVNQDSIDA

-1893 EEQNAAIVQVE
+1893 EEQNIAIAQVE

-1914 AGAVTNADV
+1914 ASAVTNADV
-1923 AYLLHDGKNEIRE
+1923 AYLLHDEKNEIRE

-1941 NKKATA
+1941 NRKASA

-1958 KQAIEANVQ
+1958 KQAIEANIQ

-2004 TLNLQT
+2004 SLNLQT

-2030 DLARVTHLV
+2030 DLARVTALV
-2039 QNYRKVSDRNK
+2039 QNYRKVSNRNK

-2080 LKRFNVALG
+2080 LKRFNVALS

-2127 VKALIDQYV
+2127 VKVLIDQYV
-2136 ADGNRMVDEDATLND
+2136 ADGNRMIDEDATLND
-2151 IKKDT
+2151 IKQHT
-2156 QLIIDEILAIKLPA
+2156 QFIVDEILAIKLPA
-2170 EVIKASPKVGQPA
+2170 EATKVSPKEIQPA

-2191 KEDKQEVRKVV
+2191 KEETHESRKVE
-2202 KELPNTGSEEMDLP
+2202 KELPNTGSEGMDLP
-2216 LKELALITGAALLAR
+2216 LKEFALITGAALLAR
-2231 RRSKKEKE
+2231 RRTKNEKE

>member
-35 AQALTTDHNVQGGSN
+35 AQALTTDNNVQSDTN
-50 QALPGNSQNT
+50 QATPVNSQDKDVAN
-60 NADTNRDIVND
+60 NRGLAN
-71 SQNTPNAHA
+71 SAQNTPNQSA
-80 TDNTST
+80 TTNQAT
-86 NQALTNHQNVDV
+86 NQALVNHNNGSIV
-98 ANQVGPAP
+98 NQATPTSV
-106 IQPSA
+106 QSSTPS
-111 SPAQNNNNSNANSTA
+111 AQNNNHTDGNTTATETVSNAN
-126 TEPAANTNNNLAS
+126 NNDVAS
-139 NNNTLN
+139 NNTTLN
-145 VPNNTDNND
+145 VPNKTNENG
-154 SARHLTLKEI
+154 SGGHLTLKEI

-177 VAIAEEASNRPKK
+177 VAIAEPASNRPKK
-190 RSRRAAPTDPNATP
+190 RSRRAAPADPNATP
-204 ADPTATPADPTA
+204 ADPGAAAA
-216 GNGSAPVAITAPY
+216 GNGGAPVAITAPY

-235 NANNIGQNAP
+235 NANNAGQNAP

-250 FDDNNIR
+250 FDDNSIR

-265 TVTVVDNLPGYT
+265 SVTVVDNLPGFT
-277 LINGGKVGVFSHAMV
+277 LINGGKVGVLSHAMV
-292 RTSMFDSGDAKN
+292 RTSMFEAGSN
-304 YQAQGN
+304 RTYQAQGN
-310 VIALGRIR
+310 VLALGRIS
-318 GNDTNDHGDFNGIE
+318 GTDASNHGDFNGIE
-332 KTLTVNPNSELI
+332 KSLTVNPNSELI
-344 FEFNTMTTKNYQAQ
+344 FEFNTMPTKNGQ
-358 GNVIAL
+358 GATNV
-364 GRIRGND
+364 
-371 TNDHGDFNGIEKT
+371 
-384 LTVNPNSELIFEFNT
+384 
-399 MTTKNYQG
+399 
-407 MTNLIIK
+407 IIK
-414 NADNDTVIGE
+414 NADTNDTIAE
-424 KVVAYGPIWRL
+424 KTVEGGPTLRL
-435 LKVPENVSH
+435 FKVPDNVRN

-458 ARGIYQLRDGY
+458 ARGIYQLKDGY
-469 KYYDFVDS
+469 KYYSFVDS

-507 SLKNNGNFGASFNTD
+507 SLKNNGNSGASLDTD
-522 DFVYKIQLP
+522 EFVYKIQLP

-542 KDFPSG
+542 KDFPSN
-548 NSGVDINDMNV
+548 NSGVDVNDMNV
-559 TYDAANRIITIKST
+559 TYDAANRVITIKST
-573 GGGTGNSPAR
+573 GGGTTNSPAR

-616 TYSQDFIN
+616 TYTQDFIN
-624 SPAESHTVSTNPYT
+624 SAAESHTVSTNPYT

-672 KRRAQT
+672 KKRAQT
-678 ILDENRNNVPLN
+678 ILAENRNNVPLN

-695 ADIDSL
+695 ADIDTL
-701 ANQMQHTLIRSVD
+701 TNQMQHTLIRSVD

-719 NRKVDDMEDLV
+719 NQKADQMEDLV

-747 IEEHKNEI
+747 IEEHKGNI
-755 IGNIGDQTTDDG
+755 IGDIGDQTTDDG

-790 NAKQAIRDKAAKQ
+790 NAKKAIRDKATKQ
-803 REIINHT
+803 REIINAT
-810 PDATQDEIQDAL
+810 PDATEDEIQDAI
-822 NQLTTDETDAIDNVT
+822 NQLATDETDAIDNVT

-857 AVAPQVTHK
+857 SVVPQVTHK

-917 TNDDVDT
+917 TNADVDN

-968 QEERQAAIEKV
+968 QEERQAAIDKV
-979 NAAVAVANTN
+979 NAAVTAANTN
-989 ILNANTNADVEQ
+989 ILNANTNAEVEQ

-1007 QGIQAIEPA
+1007 QGIQAITPA
-1016 TKVKTDAKNAIDQ
+1016 TKVKTDAKNAIDK

-1036 AIFNNNDA
+1036 TIFNNNDA

-1089 IQPATQVKTDARNA
+1089 IQPATQVKTDARNV
-1103 VNEKAREAITNINA
+1103 VNDKAREAITNINA

-1138 RALND
+1138 RALTD

-1180 LTDLATAK
+1180 LNDLATAK

-1200 EEKQVALNQVDQD
+1200 EEKQVALNQVDQE

-1251 PAALAQTNQHY
+1251 PAALAQINQHY
-1262 SAKLVEINAT
+1262 NAKLAEINAT
-1272 PDATDDEKNA
+1272 PDATNDEKNA

-1380 NDQVDATTNQA
+1380 NDQVDTTTNQA
-1391 INAID
+1391 LNAID

-1428 STDNEKEVALQ
+1428 STDNEKEVASQ

-1469 SAIKIIQPETKI
+1469 SAIKIIQPETKV

-1498 QINQDKEATAEERQ
+1498 KINQDKEATAEERQ
-1512 AALDKINDLVAKAMT
+1512 VALDKINEFVNQAMID
-1527 NITNDRTNQQVN
+1527 ITNNRTNQQV
-1539 DSTNQALDDI
+1539 DDTTSQALDSI
-1549 ALVTPDHIVRAAA
+1549 ALVAPEHIVRAAA

-1569 YEAKKHEIEQA
+1569 YEAKKQEIEQA

-1594 LANNEKRAL
+1594 LANNKKLAL
-1603 QNINQAIANN
+1603 QNINQAVTNN
-1613 DVKRVESNGIATLK
+1613 DVKRVETNGIATLK
-1627 GVEPHIVVKPEAQEA
+1627 GVQPHIVIKPEAQQA
-1642 IKASADNQVESIKDT
+1642 IKASAENQVESIKDT
-1657 PHATTDELD
+1657 PHATVDELD
-1666 EANQQ
+1666 EANQL
-1671 INDTLKQGQQD
+1671 ISDTLKQAQQE
-1682 IDNTTQDAA
+1682 IENTNQDAA
-1691 VNDVRNQTI
+1691 VTDVRNQTI

-1713 RAALDNIDESNNNQ
+1713 RAALDSIEENNKNQ

-1739 DERNV
+1739 DERDV
-1744 AIAALNKIVNAIK
+1744 TIDTLNKIVNTIK

-1766 AEVDQT
+1766 AEVDRT
-1772 EADGNNNI
+1772 ETDGNDNI

-1792 ARQSVSAKAEAQ
+1792 ARQSVGVKAEAQ

-1839 ADKTAQVNQNSIDA
+1839 ADKTAQVNQDSIDA

-1893 EEQNAAIVQVE
+1893 EEQNIAIAQVE

-1914 AGAVTNADV
+1914 ASAVTNADV
-1923 AYLLHDGKNEIRE
+1923 AYLLHDEKNEIRE

-1941 NKKATA
+1941 SRKASA

-1958 KQAIEANVQ
+1958 KQAIEANIQ

-2004 TLNLQT
+2004 SLNLQT

-2030 DLARVTHLV
+2030 DLARVTALV

-2080 LKRFNVALG
+2080 LKRFNVALS

-2127 VKALIDQYV
+2127 VKVLIDQYV
-2136 ADGNRMVDEDATLND
+2136 ADGNRMIDEDATLND
-2151 IKKDT
+2151 IKQHT
-2156 QLIIDEILAIKLPA
+2156 QFIVDEILAIKLPA
-2170 EVIKASPKVGQPA
+2170 EAMKVSPKVIQPA

-2191 KEDKQEVRKVV
+2191 KEETHESRKVE

-2216 LKELALITGAALLAR
+2216 LKEFALITGAALLAR
-2231 RRSKKEKE
+2231 RRTKNEKE